1 MKQRHFITTLCL
13 LMLFVASAWAQKNTL
28 EIPDVTV
35 AQGKS
40 ISLPVN
46 MENSADIVAVQF
58 TMTTADGVTFSY
70 ETART
75 TERADGHSLTMKP
88 IGENKYM
95 VMIFSSQNRA
105 FIGRTGSIMTV
116 VLNTSSSLKE
126 GDKIPI
132 TLSDVVI
139 GEKSGKN
146 LATGF
151 TSGSVNIAKSPDLEV
166 SQVET
171 KATNLLPYNKI
182 SVNWQVSNIGGLSTE
197 AGWSEQVFAES
208 ADGKFSKLLGT
219 IDYDQKLAA
228 GGTISRTAE
237 FDTPMELG
245 ISDNARIRVKVR
257 PYSNTGEPSWMLANN
272 EATTSGT
279 LQTANMLF
287 INPAAAHI
295 EEANAQNVRLKLIR
309 SGSTAQAET
318 FKLAQTADARIELPA
333 EITIPQGQSATY
345 FYAKVIAN
353 QKLDNDS
360 IVTVNIDGNNYMTG
374 TTAIKLT
381 DDTKPQLTLSAKQ
394 QDVTEGGKLTLTI
407 TAERQSATD
416 KSISLSCD
424 LPSRFRIPA
433 NIILPARK
441 TSVDVEVEALEDDIP
456 DVEKVVT
463 FAASADGYENGTL
476 LSTLVDDD
484 IPTLQLELTPTA
496 ISEADGP
503 LSVSAKLSRT
513 DNIDKKVTVKLS
525 DNSEG
530 NLYYARQTIEMAP
543 GVKEVTLNM
552 GPIDNSLVDG
562 ERTYQVTAAVF
573 IASCSCNASVGT
585 SGGVVTVPL
594 TIYDNDGPALSLS
607 ASSSL
612 LKEGGEMTLTIS
624 RNTDSKSRLD
634 VNLSSNHDAA
644 IEYPKTVTIA
654 EGETSATFTVK
665 SKGNDTTG
673 DDLTATLIAES
684 EGFAKSSVW
693 FTISDQTLP
702 DARIMAISSQ
712 ESKVE
717 AGGKTTLSL
726 SIANQG
732 SYVLPEQTKIGF
744 YFDSA
749 ATPADVAYLQDNLAA
764 GESITMMREITL
776 PSTVG
781 EHKLYAVVNDGQGVK
796 ELLYT
801 NNTSDVL
808 NIATVAPISMETK
821 VAKAIYA
828 PGEKVVISGKAKGK
842 DIAQKSVEVYIV
854 NGGYRHTIT
863 TQTQDDGSFEV
874 SYEPYSGQTGHFA
887 VGACYPSANLS
898 DEQASFDIYGIKRTS
913 SDAITCEASLGDVY
927 QGKLNISNPGNL
939 TLTGL
944 KVKVNSK
951 PDNCT
956 VNATPGNTTL
966 KGGENTDIAFSIT
979 PSGASEGSDWEKI
992 ELSIESA
999 EGAILPATLY
1009 YYCRVKTGK
1018 IEASVASIKTT
1029 MVKGESRDYPFTIT
1043 NVGKGE
1049 TGKISLALP
1058 SWISSVTPMEMPSLA
1073 KDESMEIILRMTPTD
1088 KMQLNV
1094 PVTGNIAINCA
1105 NGEGMP
1111 LPFYIEPVSTKEGK
1125 LTIDVCDEN
1134 TYYTKE
1140 APHLAGAKVEITHPT
1155 TGAVVAKGITNEK
1168 GLFSAD
1174 LTEGY
1179 YAVRVSADKHDSYSN
1194 NLLVDPGTETKKVVN
1209 LSYEAINIDWKVEET
1224 EIQDEYEIKTNV
1236 KFETQV
1242 PMPVVV
1248 LSIPSSIPAKDLRDG
1263 ESLIFNAVLTN
1274 KGLIA
1279 AKDVELTLPTDL
1291 KTLTFEALDHTEA
1304 FNLAPQE
1311 SVIIPVKVTKSTI
1324 TASARAAKRQ
1334 GHIDNDPCSDQ
1345 VGTLYYWDC
1354 GLDRKWHRYGIA
1366 LQLGSCKSNDPSTWS
1381 GNGDGTGYGGGI
1393 GGGLGSLYGPGARPS
1408 IGGSG
1413 TYTGSSNQNP
1423 LVQVEDKGCEPCQ
1436 NKFMLQLVDCGL
1448 QLIPVYKKLRTVF
1461 DCIKGIYDVIEE
1473 AKTLTNKEEVTS
1485 RDIISL
1491 TLSTMSTTATCMDIK
1506 SEGAGDKN
1514 KTREQKRA
1522 KLVDE
1527 IAKALTDISNSV
1539 EKGNLGWTK
1548 SISDLAFELAKY
1560 YGYDYDDFKELFC
1573 PLKLMEPCDLD
1584 SVPAENKPAALA
1596 RSLKNSSEPSYIQEF
1611 RQNLTYGILKQMV
1624 VMGLQKELYGDVEW
1638 LNSDSREL
1646 GLFMTKFESLRDEN
1660 DAFQQKDID
1669 ELIASK
1675 PENITKEQVKAFVQ
1689 RWNDTLDNKDTDNK
1703 VNIKNVFSY
1712 GELSQRVDSVVSSL
1726 GYTGIDECYEKAYE
1740 KCLAQA
1746 KEQQSSVCSSIT
1758 LQFTQK
1764 MVMTRQAFRG
1774 TLTVFNGNEQEAM
1787 KDVKLTLTV
1796 TDEKG
1801 NIAMED
1807 KFQVNPEKLEGF
1819 NGKLDFTDGWTLD
1832 AKQEGIATVLFIPT
1846 KKAAPTVETRYAF
1859 GGTLSYVD
1867 PFTGLEVTRDLT
1879 PITLTVKPSPSLDL
1893 TYFMQRDIKGDDPLT
1908 KEVEPSEE
1916 AEFSL
1921 LINNLGYG
1929 DATNVKMS
1937 TNQPEIVDNEKGL
1950 KVKFELMSSQLNGQE
1965 KTLALGGS
1973 VSTDFGTIPAHSTS
1987 YAQWWIKSSL
1997 LGHFTDYDVTATHL
2011 TSYGNK
2017 DLSLLNDVTIH
2028 ELIRSIDVTKGDKTL
2043 KGFMTNDIVDAD
2055 DTPDML
2061 YLSDGEIEKVNV
2073 AASSSITKTS
2083 DTEYTLTI
2091 TPSEEGWN
2099 YGNLSDPTY
2108 GVSAL
2113 KSVTRAS
2120 DGKQISLRNFWQTD
2134 RTLRDGK
2141 DPLYENRIH
2150 FADQFDGKNAES
2162 YILTFEA
2169 TPSLMLEVASIEGA
2183 PAEDE
2188 VATQPVNTLKVMFN
2202 KYIDPATFTSE
2213 DIQINVQGKE
2223 QDSQLVKISTEDNK
2237 NFVLDLTQLNASAGN
2252 GYYTLTV
2259 QTSGITD
2266 REGFA
2271 GKTGK
2276 TASWTMFINS
2286 QVKLIT
2292 SVYPEN
2298 AGEVIGRVAG
2308 NEVAY
2313 GTTIQ
2318 LVAKAKEGYQFASW
2332 SLNGET
2338 ISTNDTINQVA
2349 LGDLT
2354 MVANFE
2360 KKTYQVNIEENCEGG
2375 SITQTYTGVYHYGD
2389 QLVLK
2394 AEADEDYSFAHWT
2407 VNGKQT
2413 EDAETLSLIVDKD
2426 LTVSASFK
2434 QERYEQNITLMR
2446 GWNWI
2451 ASYLADPISASDIA
2465 SKSSQII
2472 SSSEE
2477 IENLLPAQTYK
2488 VKASISFISKSKGR
2502 LFEAS
2507 TTPVRINAGW
2517 NWLGYPLR
2525 ENQEL
2530 ASAISNASEGDYIVG
2545 QTGFAQF
2552 YAGTWEG
2559 TLKQLITNQGYL
2571 YKSVKQNNLEF
2582 AEATTPSQLS
2592 DEEQQDMEVDIRQ
2605 YPSTMNIIG
2614 KLTRKDADMTGS
2626 DYRLYVMVGNECR
2639 GISQLID
2646 GKYYLTIYGEKDEKL
2661 NMVIEN
2667 LQTQESILVQDALTF
2682 KEDVLGSR
2690 TSPYDFNID
2699 TMTGIENILADG
2711 KELRIYSI
2719 DGYLIDAHATV
2730 KTLKKLVK
2738 GVYIINGKKYVVS
2751 E

>member
-75 TERADGHSLTMKP
+75 TERADGHSLTMRP
-88 IGENKYM
+88 IGVNKYM

-126 GDKIPI
+126 GDKIPV
-132 TLSDVVI
+132 TLSDVII

-295 EEANAQNVRLKLIR
+295 EEASAQNVRLKLIR

-318 FKLAQTADARIELPA
+318 FKLTQTADARIELPA

-416 KSISLSCD
+416 KAISLSCD

-573 IASCSCNASVGT
+573 IASCSCNANVGT

-717 AGGKTTLSL
+717 AGGKATLSL

-764 GESITMMREITL
+764 GESTTMMREITL
-776 PSTVG
+776 PATVG

-842 DIAQKSVEVYIV
+842 DIAKKSVEVYIV

-898 DEQASFDIYGIKRTS
+898 EEQASFDIYGIKRTS
-913 SDAITCEASLGDVY
+913 NDAITCEASLGDVY
-927 QGKLNISNPGNL
+927 QGKLNISNPGKL

-956 VNATPGNTTL
+956 VNATPGTTTL
-966 KGGENTDIAFSIT
+966 KGGESTDVVFSIT

-999 EGAILPATLY
+999 EGAVLPATLY

-1073 KDESMEIILRMTPTD
+1073 KDESTEIILRMTPTD

-1111 LPFYIEPVSTKEGK
+1111 LPFCIEPVSTKEGK

-1155 TGAVVAKGITNEK
+1155 TGAVVAEGITNEK
-1168 GLFSAD
+1168 GLFSAN
-1174 LTEGY
+1174 LAEGY
-1179 YAVRVSADKHDSYSN
+1179 YAVRVSAEKHDSYSN

-1242 PMPVVV
+1242 PVPVVELTV
-1248 LSIPSSIPAKDLRDG
+1248 PDRIYTENLRKG
-1263 ESLIFNAVLTN
+1263 ESLIFNATLTN
-1274 KGLIA
+1274 KGLIT
-1279 AKDVELTLPTDL
+1279 AKDVQLLLPDTV
-1291 KTLTFEALDHTEA
+1291 TSWRFEPIGPGKANE
-1304 FNLAPQE
+1304 LAPGQSIE
-1311 SVIIPVKVTKSTI
+1311 IPIRVSE
-1324 TASARAAKRQ
+1324 
-1334 GHIDNDPCSDQ
+1334 GPGDDGPC
-1345 VGTLYYWDC
+1345 VVYIGTLYYWEC
-1354 GLDRKWHRYGIA
+1354 GPDKKWHKYYKSMQITI
-1366 LQLGSCKSNDPSTWS
+1366 CKGRVTVVEYPSTGS
-1381 GNGDGTGYGGGI
+1381 G
-1393 GGGLGSLYGPGARPS
+1393 
-1408 IGGSG
+1408 GGSG
-1413 TYTGSSNQNP
+1413 PGGGPGGGGGGSYGPSSDIPTVTQKVDKSCNPCLNMYIQKITECGVNVGLSLLKNNP
-1423 LVQVEDKGCEPCQ
+1423 LGCIVGLGFCARDL
-1436 NKFMLQLVDCGL
+1436 NKDFHSWRSWGGCVASAVGCIPGIGTVPT
-1448 QLIPVYKKLRTVF
+1448 LIGCL
-1461 DCIKGIYDVIEE
+1461 
-1473 AKTLTNKEEVTS
+1473 
-1485 RDIISL
+1485 ISL
-1491 TLSTMSTTATCMDIK
+1491 T
-1506 SEGAGDKN
+1506 
-1514 KTREQKRA
+1514 
-1522 KLVDE
+1522 
-1527 IAKALTDISNSV
+1527 
-1539 EKGNLGWTK
+1539 
-1548 SISDLAFELAKY
+1548 
-1560 YGYDYDDFKELFC
+1560 
-1573 PLKLMEPCDLD
+1573 EPCEANNA
-1584 SVPAENKPAALA
+1584 SAKMRAG
-1596 RSLKNSSEPSYIQEF
+1596 NSSSYSEPSYITDFKNKLAIPLQES
-1611 RQNLTYGILKQMV
+1611 K
-1624 VMGLQKELYGDVEW
+1624 
-1638 LNSDSREL
+1638 
-1646 GLFMTKFESLRDEN
+1646 
-1660 DAFQQKDID
+1660 AFQNMLLEYFGD
-1669 ELIASK
+1669 EVWVNETNGEDLQDLMVMLQTSEEEVLTADNYIKYK
-1675 PENITKEQVKAFVQ
+1675 PQNVTKEQYYKFIERLNNTALTKTDDGNYIDLSKVAGYVNEINSANEQSVLMGYESTTDMQ
-1689 RWNDTLDNKDTDNK
+1689 RKEYALLK
-1703 VNIKNVFSY
+1703 
-1712 GELSQRVDSVVSSL
+1712 GRLEESS
-1726 GYTGIDECYEKAYE
+1726 
-1740 KCLAQA
+1740 
-1746 KEQQSSVCSSIT
+1746 SSVCSSIT

-1801 NIAMED
+1801 NIAMSD

-1832 AKQEGIATVLFIPT
+1832 AQKEGVATVLFIPT

-1879 PITLTVKPSPSLDL
+1879 PITLTVKPSPNLDL

-1929 DATNVKMS
+1929 DATNVRMS

-1973 VSTDFGTIPAHSTS
+1973 VFTDFGTIPAHSTS

-2188 VATQPVNTLKVMFN
+2188 VATKPVNTLKVMFN

-2266 REGFA
+2266 SEGFA

-2276 TASWTMFINS
+2276 TASWTLFVNS
-2286 QVKLIT
+2286 QVKLLT

-2338 ISTNDTINQVA
+2338 ISTNDTISQVA

-2360 KKTYQVNIEENCEGG
+2360 KKTYQVNIAENCEGG

-2477 IENLLPAQTYK
+2477 IENLLPAHTYK
-2488 VKASISFISKSKGR
+2488 VKASTSFISKSKGR

-2507 TTPVRINAGW
+2507 TTPVGINAGW

-2559 TLKQLITNQGYL
+2559 TLRQLIANQGYL

-2614 KLTRKDADMTGS
+2614 KLTQKDADMTGS

-2661 NMVIEN
+2661 NLVIEN
-2667 LQTQESILVQDALTF
+2667 QQTQESILVQDALTF

-2699 TMTGIENILADG
+2699 IMTGIENILADG

>member
-13 LMLFVASAWAQKNTL
+13 LMLFVTSAWAQKNTL

-58 TMTTADGVTFSY
+58 TMTTADGVTFST

-75 TERADGHSLTMKP
+75 TERADGHSLTMRS
-88 IGENKYM
+88 IGVNKYM

-132 TLSDVVI
+132 TLSDVII

-219 IDYDQKLAA
+219 IDCDQKLAA

-295 EEANAQNVRLKLIR
+295 EEANAQNVRLMLIR

-318 FKLAQTADARIELPA
+318 FKLTQTADARIELPA

-416 KSISLSCD
+416 KAISLSCD

-573 IASCSCNASVGT
+573 IASCSCNANVGT

-764 GESITMMREITL
+764 GESTTMMREITL
-776 PSTVG
+776 PTTVG

-842 DIAQKSVEVYIV
+842 DIAKKSVEVYIV

-898 DEQASFDIYGIKRTS
+898 EEQASFDIYGIKRTS
-913 SDAITCEASLGDVY
+913 NDAITCEASLGDVY

-956 VNATPGNTTL
+956 VNATPGTTTL
-966 KGGENTDIAFSIT
+966 KGGESTDIAFSIT

-999 EGAILPATLY
+999 EGAVLPATLY

-1073 KDESMEIILRMTPTD
+1073 KDESTEIILRMTPTD

-1179 YAVRVSADKHDSYSN
+1179 YAVRVSAEKHDSYSN

-1242 PMPVVV
+1242 PVPVVELTV
-1248 LSIPSSIPAKDLRDG
+1248 PDRIYTENLRKG
-1263 ESLIFNAVLTN
+1263 ESLIFNATLTN
-1274 KGLIA
+1274 KGLIT
-1279 AKDVELTLPTDL
+1279 AKDVQLLLPDTV
-1291 KTLTFEALDHTEA
+1291 TSWRFEPIGPGKANE
-1304 FNLAPQE
+1304 LAPGQSIE
-1311 SVIIPVKVTKSTI
+1311 IPIRVSE
-1324 TASARAAKRQ
+1324 
-1334 GHIDNDPCSDQ
+1334 GPGDDGPC
-1345 VGTLYYWDC
+1345 VVYIGTLYYWEC
-1354 GLDRKWHRYGIA
+1354 GPDKKWHKYYKSMQITI
-1366 LQLGSCKSNDPSTWS
+1366 CKGRVTVVEYPSTGS
-1381 GNGDGTGYGGGI
+1381 G
-1393 GGGLGSLYGPGARPS
+1393 
-1408 IGGSG
+1408 GGSG
-1413 TYTGSSNQNP
+1413 PGGGPGGGGGGSYGPSSDIPTVTQKVDKSCNPCLNMYIQKITECGVNVGLSLLKNNP
-1423 LVQVEDKGCEPCQ
+1423 LGCIVGLGFCARDL
-1436 NKFMLQLVDCGL
+1436 NKDFHSWRSWGGCVASAVGCIPGIGPVPTLVGCL
-1448 QLIPVYKKLRTVF
+1448 
-1461 DCIKGIYDVIEE
+1461 
-1473 AKTLTNKEEVTS
+1473 
-1485 RDIISL
+1485 ISL
-1491 TLSTMSTTATCMDIK
+1491 T
-1506 SEGAGDKN
+1506 
-1514 KTREQKRA
+1514 
-1522 KLVDE
+1522 
-1527 IAKALTDISNSV
+1527 
-1539 EKGNLGWTK
+1539 
-1548 SISDLAFELAKY
+1548 
-1560 YGYDYDDFKELFC
+1560 
-1573 PLKLMEPCDLD
+1573 EPCEANNA
-1584 SVPAENKPAALA
+1584 SAKMRAG
-1596 RSLKNSSEPSYIQEF
+1596 NSSNYSEPSYITDFKNKLAIPLQESKAF
-1611 RQNLTYGILKQMV
+1611 QNLLLEYFGDEVWVNETNGEALQDLMV
-1624 VMGLQKELYGDVEW
+1624 MLQTSEEEVLTADNYIKY
-1638 LNSDSREL
+1638 
-1646 GLFMTKFESLRDEN
+1646 
-1660 DAFQQKDID
+1660 
-1669 ELIASK
+1669 K
-1675 PENITKEQVKAFVQ
+1675 PQNVTKEQYYKFIERLNNTA
-1689 RWNDTLDNKDTDNK
+1689 LAKTDDGNYIDLSK
-1703 VNIKNVFSY
+1703 VAGYVNEINSAN
-1712 GELSQRVDSVVSSL
+1712 EQSVLMGYESTTDMLRKEYALLKGRLEESS
-1726 GYTGIDECYEKAYE
+1726 
-1740 KCLAQA
+1740 
-1746 KEQQSSVCSSIT
+1746 SSVCSSIT

-1774 TLTVFNGNEQEAM
+1774 TLKVFNGNEQEAM

-1801 NIAMED
+1801 NIAMSD

-1832 AKQEGIATVLFIPT
+1832 AQKEGVATVLFIPT

-1879 PITLTVKPSPSLDL
+1879 PITLTVKPSPNLDL

-1929 DATNVKMS
+1929 DATNVRMS

-1997 LGHFTDYDVTATHL
+1997 LGHFTDYDVTANHL

-2266 REGFA
+2266 SEGFA

-2276 TASWTMFINS
+2276 TASWTLFVNS
-2286 QVKLIT
+2286 QVKLLT

-2338 ISTNDTINQVA
+2338 ISTNDTISQVA

-2360 KKTYQVNIEENCEGG
+2360 KKTYQVNIAENCEGG

-2477 IENLLPAQTYK
+2477 IENLLPAHTYK
-2488 VKASISFISKSKGR
+2488 VKASTSFISKSKGR

-2507 TTPVRINAGW
+2507 TTPVGINAGW
-2517 NWLGYPLR
+2517 NWLGYPLH

-2592 DEEQQDMEVDIRQ
+2592 DEEQQDMEVDIRK

-2614 KLTRKDADMTGS
+2614 KLTQKDADMTGS

-2699 TMTGIENILADG
+2699 IMTGIENILADG

-2730 KTLKKLVK
+2730 KTLRKLVK

>member
-58 TMTTADGVTFSY
+58 TMTTADGVTFST

-75 TERADGHSLTMKP
+75 TERADGHSLTMRS
-88 IGENKYM
+88 IGVNKYM

-132 TLSDVVI
+132 TLSDVII

-219 IDYDQKLAA
+219 IDCDQKLAA

-295 EEANAQNVRLKLIR
+295 EEASAQNVRLMLIR

-374 TTAIKLT
+374 NTAIKLT

-416 KSISLSCD
+416 KTISLSCD

-433 NIILPARK
+433 DIILPARK
-441 TSVDVEVEALEDDIP
+441 TSVDVEVEALEDNIP

-476 LSTLVDDD
+476 LTTLVDDD

-543 GVKEVTLNM
+543 GEKEVTLNM

-764 GESITMMREITL
+764 GESTTMTREITL
-776 PSTVG
+776 PATVG
-781 EHKLYAVVNDGQGVK
+781 EHKFYAVVNDGQGVK

-821 VAKAIYA
+821 VAKAIYT
-828 PGEKVVISGKAKGK
+828 PGEKVVICGKAKGK

-874 SYEPYSGQTGHFA
+874 SYEPYSGQTGHFT

-898 DEQASFDIYGIKRTS
+898 EEQASFDIYGIKRTS
-913 SDAITCEASLGDVY
+913 SDAITCEASLGDIY

-966 KGGENTDIAFSIT
+966 KGGESTDIAFSIT

-999 EGAILPATLY
+999 EGAVLPATLY

-1073 KDESMEIILRMTPTD
+1073 KDESTEIILRMTPTD

-1140 APHLAGAKVEITHPT
+1140 APHLAGAKIEITHPT
-1155 TGAVVAKGITNEK
+1155 TGAVVAEGITNEK

-1174 LTEGY
+1174 LAEGY
-1179 YAVRVSADKHDSYSN
+1179 YAVRVSAEKHDSYSN

-1242 PMPVVV
+1242 PVPVVE
-1248 LSIPSSIPAKDLRDG
+1248 LTIPDRIYTENLRKG
-1263 ESLIFNAVLTN
+1263 ESLIFNATLTN
-1274 KGLIA
+1274 KGLIT
-1279 AKDVELTLPTDL
+1279 AKDVQLLLPDTV
-1291 KTLTFEALDHTEA
+1291 TSWRFEPIGPGKANE
-1304 FNLAPQE
+1304 LAPGQSIE
-1311 SVIIPVKVTKSTI
+1311 IPIRVTK
-1324 TASARAAKRQ
+1324 
-1334 GHIDNDPCSDQ
+1334 DPGDDGDDGPC
-1345 VGTLYYWDC
+1345 VVYIGTLYYWEC
-1354 GLDRKWHRYGIA
+1354 GPDKKWHKYYKSMQITICKGRVTVAVYPSP
-1366 LQLGSCKSNDPSTWS
+1366 GS
-1381 GNGDGTGYGGGI
+1381 G
-1393 GGGLGSLYGPGARPS
+1393 
-1408 IGGSG
+1408 GGSG
-1413 TYTGSSNQNP
+1413 PGGGPGGGGGGGYGPSSNIPTVTQKVDKSCNPCLNMYIQKITECGVNVGLSLLKNNP
-1423 LVQVEDKGCEPCQ
+1423 LGCIVGLGFCARDL
-1436 NKFMLQLVDCGL
+1436 NKDFHSWRSWGGCVASAVGCIPGIGPVPALVGCL
-1448 QLIPVYKKLRTVF
+1448 
-1461 DCIKGIYDVIEE
+1461 
-1473 AKTLTNKEEVTS
+1473 
-1485 RDIISL
+1485 ISL
-1491 TLSTMSTTATCMDIK
+1491 T
-1506 SEGAGDKN
+1506 
-1514 KTREQKRA
+1514 
-1522 KLVDE
+1522 
-1527 IAKALTDISNSV
+1527 
-1539 EKGNLGWTK
+1539 
-1548 SISDLAFELAKY
+1548 
-1560 YGYDYDDFKELFC
+1560 
-1573 PLKLMEPCDLD
+1573 EPCEANNA
-1584 SVPAENKPAALA
+1584 SAKMRAG
-1596 RSLKNSSEPSYIQEF
+1596 NSSSYSEPSYITDFKNKLAIPLQES
-1611 RQNLTYGILKQMV
+1611 K
-1624 VMGLQKELYGDVEW
+1624 
-1638 LNSDSREL
+1638 
-1646 GLFMTKFESLRDEN
+1646 
-1660 DAFQQKDID
+1660 AFQNMLLEYFGDEVWVNETNGEDLQDLMVMLQTSEEEVLTADNYIKYKPQNVTKVQYYKFIERLNNTALAKTDDGNYID
-1669 ELIASK
+1669 LSK
-1675 PENITKEQVKAFVQ
+1675 VAGYVNEINSANEQSVLMGYESTTDMLRKEYALLKG
-1689 RWNDTLDNKDTDNK
+1689 RL
-1703 VNIKNVFSY
+1703 
-1712 GELSQRVDSVVSSL
+1712 EESS
-1726 GYTGIDECYEKAYE
+1726 
-1740 KCLAQA
+1740 
-1746 KEQQSSVCSSIT
+1746 SSVCSSIT

-1774 TLTVFNGNEQEAM
+1774 TLKVFNGNEQEAM

-1801 NIAMED
+1801 NIAMSD

-1832 AKQEGIATVLFIPT
+1832 AQKEGVATVLFIPT
-1846 KKAAPTVETRYAF
+1846 KKAAPTVEIRYAF

-1879 PITLTVKPSPSLDL
+1879 PITLTVKPSPNLDL

-1929 DATNVKMS
+1929 DATNVRMT

-1973 VSTDFGTIPAHSTS
+1973 VATDFGTIPAHSTS

-1997 LGHFTDYDVTATHL
+1997 LGHFTDYDVKATHL

-2266 REGFA
+2266 SEGFT

-2276 TASWTMFINS
+2276 TASWTQFVNS
-2286 QVKLIT
+2286 QVKLLT

-2318 LVAKAKEGYQFASW
+2318 LVAKAKDGYQFASW

-2360 KKTYQVNIEENCEGG
+2360 KKTYQVNIAENCEGG
-2375 SITQTYTGVYHYGD
+2375 SITQSYTGVYHYGD

-2488 VKASISFISKSKGR
+2488 VKASTSFISKSKGR

-2507 TTPVRINAGW
+2507 TTPVGINAGW

-2592 DEEQQDMEVDIRQ
+2592 DEEQQDMEVDIRK

-2614 KLTRKDADMTGS
+2614 KLTQKDADMTGS

-2699 TMTGIENILADG
+2699 IMTGIENILADG

>member
-58 TMTTADGVTFSY
+58 TMTTADGVTFST

-75 TERADGHSLTMKP
+75 TERADGHSLTMRP
-88 IGENKYM
+88 IGVNKYM
-95 VMIFSSQNRA
+95 VMIFSSQNRP

-126 GDKIPI
+126 GDKIPV
-132 TLSDVVI
+132 TLSDVII

-295 EEANAQNVRLKLIR
+295 EEASAQNVRLMLIR

-407 TAERQSATD
+407 TAERQSTTD
-416 KSISLSCD
+416 KTISLSCD

-433 NIILPARK
+433 DIILPARK

-476 LSTLVDDD
+476 LTTLVDDD

-764 GESITMMREITL
+764 GESTTMMREITL

-898 DEQASFDIYGIKRTS
+898 EEQASFDIYGIKRTS

-999 EGAILPATLY
+999 EGAVLPATLY

-1073 KDESMEIILRMTPTD
+1073 KDESTEIILRMTPTD

-1111 LPFYIEPVSTKEGK
+1111 LPFCIEPVSTKEGT

-1140 APHLAGAKVEITHPT
+1140 APHLAGAKVKITHPT
-1155 TGAVVAKGITNEK
+1155 TGAVVAEGITNEK
-1168 GLFSAD
+1168 GLFSAN
-1174 LTEGY
+1174 LAEGY
-1179 YAVRVSADKHDSYSN
+1179 YAVSVSAEKHDSYSN

-1242 PMPVVV
+1242 PVPVVELTV
-1248 LSIPSSIPAKDLRDG
+1248 PDRINTEDLRKG
-1263 ESLIFNAVLTN
+1263 ESLIFNATLTN

-1279 AKDVELTLPTDL
+1279 AKDVQLLLPENVTSWR
-1291 KTLTFEALDHTEA
+1291 FEPIDPDKANE
-1304 FNLAPQE
+1304 LAPGQSKE
-1311 SVIIPVKVTKSTI
+1311 IPIRLTK
-1324 TASARAAKRQ
+1324 
-1334 GHIDNDPCSDQ
+1334 DPGDDGDDGPC
-1345 VGTLYYWDC
+1345 VVYIGTLYYWEC
-1354 GLDRKWHRYGIA
+1354 GPDKKWHKYYKSI
-1366 LQLGSCKSNDPSTWS
+1366 QITICKGRTPVVVYPSTGS
-1381 GNGDGTGYGGGI
+1381 G
-1393 GGGLGSLYGPGARPS
+1393 
-1408 IGGSG
+1408 GGSG
-1413 TYTGSSNQNP
+1413 PGGGPGGGGGGGYGPSSNIPTVTQKVDKSCNPCLNMYLQKITECGVNVGLSLLKNNP
-1423 LVQVEDKGCEPCQ
+1423 LGCIVGLGFCARDL
-1436 NKFMLQLVDCGL
+1436 NKDFHSWRSWGGCVASAVGCIPGIGPVPALVGCL
-1448 QLIPVYKKLRTVF
+1448 
-1461 DCIKGIYDVIEE
+1461 
-1473 AKTLTNKEEVTS
+1473 
-1485 RDIISL
+1485 ISL
-1491 TLSTMSTTATCMDIK
+1491 T
-1506 SEGAGDKN
+1506 
-1514 KTREQKRA
+1514 
-1522 KLVDE
+1522 
-1527 IAKALTDISNSV
+1527 
-1539 EKGNLGWTK
+1539 
-1548 SISDLAFELAKY
+1548 
-1560 YGYDYDDFKELFC
+1560 
-1573 PLKLMEPCDLD
+1573 EPCEANNA
-1584 SVPAENKPAALA
+1584 SAKMRAG
-1596 RSLKNSSEPSYIQEF
+1596 NSSSYSEPSYITDFKNKLAIPLQES
-1611 RQNLTYGILKQMV
+1611 K
-1624 VMGLQKELYGDVEW
+1624 
-1638 LNSDSREL
+1638 
-1646 GLFMTKFESLRDEN
+1646 
-1660 DAFQQKDID
+1660 AFQNMLLEYFGDEVWVNETNGEDLQDLMVMLQTSEEEVLTADNYIKYKPQNVTKVQYYKFIERLNNTALAKTDDGNYID
-1669 ELIASK
+1669 LSK
-1675 PENITKEQVKAFVQ
+1675 VAGYVNEINSANEQSVLMGYESTTDMLRKEYALLKG
-1689 RWNDTLDNKDTDNK
+1689 RLD
-1703 VNIKNVFSY
+1703 
-1712 GELSQRVDSVVSSL
+1712 ESS
-1726 GYTGIDECYEKAYE
+1726 
-1740 KCLAQA
+1740 
-1746 KEQQSSVCSSIT
+1746 SSVCSSIT

-1774 TLTVFNGNEQEAM
+1774 TLTVFNGSEQEAM

-1801 NIAMED
+1801 NIAMSD
-1807 KFQVNPEKLEGF
+1807 KFEVKPEKIKGFTGFEGF
-1819 NGKLDFTDGWTLD
+1819 DGKIDLTKGWTLD
-1832 AKQEGIATVLFIPT
+1832 AKQEGVATVLFIPT

-1879 PITLTVKPSPSLDL
+1879 PITLTVKPSPNLDL

-1929 DATNVKMS
+1929 DATNVKMT

-2011 TSYGNK
+2011 TSYDNK

-2113 KSVTRAS
+2113 KSVTRGS

-2169 TPSLMLEVASIEGA
+2169 TPSLMLEVASIEGT

-2202 KYIDPATFTSE
+2202 KYINPATFTSE

-2266 REGFA
+2266 SEGFA

-2276 TASWTMFINS
+2276 TASWTLFVNS
-2286 QVKLIT
+2286 QVKLLT

-2298 AGEVIGRVAG
+2298 AGEVIGRIAG

-2338 ISTNDTINQVA
+2338 ISTNDTISQVA

-2360 KKTYQVNIEENCEGG
+2360 KKTYQVNIAENCEGG

-2413 EDAETLSLIVDKD
+2413 EDAENLSLIVDKD

-2488 VKASISFISKSKGR
+2488 VKASTSFISKSKGR

-2507 TTPVRINAGW
+2507 TTPVGINAGW

-2559 TLKQLITNQGYL
+2559 TLRQLITNQGYL

-2592 DEEQQDMEVDIRQ
+2592 DDEQQDMEVDIRQ

-2661 NMVIEN
+2661 SMVIEN
-2667 LQTQESILVQDALTF
+2667 QQTQESILVQDALTF

-2699 TMTGIENILADG
+2699 IMTGIENILADG

>member
-58 TMTTADGVTFSY
+58 TMTTADGVTFST

-75 TERADGHSLTMKP
+75 TERADGHSLTMRS
-88 IGENKYM
+88 IGVNKYM

-126 GDKIPI
+126 GDKIPV
-132 TLSDVVI
+132 TLSDVII

-309 SGSTAQAET
+309 SGSTAHAET

-360 IVTVNIDGNNYMTG
+360 IVTVNIDGNNYITG

-416 KSISLSCD
+416 KAISLSCD

-433 NIILPARK
+433 NIILPARQ

-573 IASCSCNASVGT
+573 IASCSCNANVGT

-594 TIYDNDGPALSLS
+594 TIYDNDGPALSLR

-712 ESKVE
+712 ESQVE

-764 GESITMMREITL
+764 GESTTMTREITL
-776 PSTVG
+776 PATVG

-898 DEQASFDIYGIKRTS
+898 EEQASFDIYGIKRTS
-913 SDAITCEASLGDVY
+913 NDAITCEASLGDVY

-956 VNATPGNTTL
+956 VNATPGTTTL
-966 KGGENTDIAFSIT
+966 KGGESTDIAFSIT

-999 EGAILPATLY
+999 EGAVLPATLY

-1018 IEASVASIKTT
+1018 IEASVTSIKTT

-1073 KDESMEIILRMTPTD
+1073 KDESTEIILRMTPTD

-1155 TGAVVAKGITNEK
+1155 TGAVVAEGITNEK
-1168 GLFSAD
+1168 GLFSAN
-1174 LTEGY
+1174 LAEGY
-1179 YAVRVSADKHDSYSN
+1179 YAVRVSAEKHDSYSN

-1242 PMPVVV
+1242 PVPVVELTV
-1248 LSIPSSIPAKDLRDG
+1248 PDRIYTENLRKG
-1263 ESLIFNAVLTN
+1263 ESLIFNATLTN

-1279 AKDVELTLPTDL
+1279 AKDVQLLLPENVTSWR
-1291 KTLTFEALDHTEA
+1291 FEPIGPGKANE
-1304 FNLAPQE
+1304 LAPGQSKE
-1311 SVIIPVKVTKSTI
+1311 IPIRVTK
-1324 TASARAAKRQ
+1324 
-1334 GHIDNDPCSDQ
+1334 DPGDDGDDGPC
-1345 VGTLYYWDC
+1345 VVYIGTLYYWEC
-1354 GLDRKWHRYGIA
+1354 GPDKKWHKYYKSI
-1366 LQLGSCKSNDPSTWS
+1366 QITICKGKTPVVVYPSTGS
-1381 GNGDGTGYGGGI
+1381 G
-1393 GGGLGSLYGPGARPS
+1393 
-1408 IGGSG
+1408 GGSG
-1413 TYTGSSNQNP
+1413 PGGGPGGGGGGGYGPSSNIPTVTQKVDKSCNPCLNMYIQKITECGVNVGLSLLKNNP
-1423 LVQVEDKGCEPCQ
+1423 LGCIVGLGFCARDL
-1436 NKFMLQLVDCGL
+1436 NKDFHSWRSWGGCVASAVGCIPGIGPVPALVGCL
-1448 QLIPVYKKLRTVF
+1448 
-1461 DCIKGIYDVIEE
+1461 
-1473 AKTLTNKEEVTS
+1473 
-1485 RDIISL
+1485 ISL
-1491 TLSTMSTTATCMDIK
+1491 T
-1506 SEGAGDKN
+1506 
-1514 KTREQKRA
+1514 
-1522 KLVDE
+1522 
-1527 IAKALTDISNSV
+1527 
-1539 EKGNLGWTK
+1539 
-1548 SISDLAFELAKY
+1548 
-1560 YGYDYDDFKELFC
+1560 
-1573 PLKLMEPCDLD
+1573 EPCEANNA
-1584 SVPAENKPAALA
+1584 SAKMRAG
-1596 RSLKNSSEPSYIQEF
+1596 NSSNYSEPSYITDFKNKLAIPLQES
-1611 RQNLTYGILKQMV
+1611 K
-1624 VMGLQKELYGDVEW
+1624 
-1638 LNSDSREL
+1638 
-1646 GLFMTKFESLRDEN
+1646 
-1660 DAFQQKDID
+1660 AFQNMLLEYFGD
-1669 ELIASK
+1669 EVWVNETNGEDLQDLMVMLQTSEEEVLTADNYIKYK
-1675 PENITKEQVKAFVQ
+1675 PQNVTKEQYYKFIERLNNTA
-1689 RWNDTLDNKDTDNK
+1689 LAKTDDGNYIDLSK
-1703 VNIKNVFSY
+1703 VAGYVNEINSAN
-1712 GELSQRVDSVVSSL
+1712 EQSVLMGYESTTDMLRKEYALLKGRLEESS
-1726 GYTGIDECYEKAYE
+1726 
-1740 KCLAQA
+1740 
-1746 KEQQSSVCSSIT
+1746 SSVCSSIT

-1801 NIAMED
+1801 NIAMKD

-1832 AKQEGIATVLFIPT
+1832 AQKEGVATVLFIPT

-1879 PITLTVKPSPSLDL
+1879 PITLTVKPSPNLDL

-1929 DATNVKMS
+1929 DATNVRMS

-1973 VSTDFGTIPAHSTS
+1973 VSTDFGNIPAHSTS

-2237 NFVLDLTQLNASAGN
+2237 TFVLDLTQLNASAGN

-2266 REGFA
+2266 SEGFA

-2276 TASWTMFINS
+2276 TASWTLFVNS
-2286 QVKLIT
+2286 QVKLLT

-2338 ISTNDTINQVA
+2338 ISTNDTISQVA
-2349 LGDLT
+2349 LGDLN

-2488 VKASISFISKSKGR
+2488 VKASTSFISKSKGR

-2507 TTPVRINAGW
+2507 TTPVGINAGW

-2592 DEEQQDMEVDIRQ
+2592 DEEQQDMEVDIRK

-2614 KLTRKDADMTGS
+2614 KLTQKDADMTGS

-2699 TMTGIENILADG
+2699 IMTGIENILADG

-2730 KTLKKLVK
+2730 KTLRKLVK

-2751 E
+2751 ELYVISE

>member
-58 TMTTADGVTFSY
+58 TMTTADGVTFAT

-75 TERADGHSLTMKP
+75 TERADGHSLTMRS
-88 IGENKYM
+88 IGVNKYM

-132 TLSDVVI
+132 TLSDVII

-171 KATNLLPYNKI
+171 KSTNLLPYNKI

-208 ADGKFSKLLGT
+208 TDGKFSKLLGT

-287 INPAAAHI
+287 INPAAARI
-295 EEANAQNVRLKLIR
+295 EEASAQNVRLMLIR

-360 IVTVNIDGNNYMTG
+360 IVTVNIDGNNYITG

-416 KSISLSCD
+416 KAISLSCD

-573 IASCSCNASVGT
+573 IASCSCNANVGT

-717 AGGKTTLSL
+717 AGGKATLSL

-764 GESITMMREITL
+764 GESTTMMREITL

-821 VAKAIYA
+821 VAKAIYV

-842 DIAQKSVEVYIV
+842 DIAKKSVEVYIV

-898 DEQASFDIYGIKRTS
+898 EEQASFDIYGIKRTS
-913 SDAITCEASLGDVY
+913 NDAITCEASLGDVY

-966 KGGENTDIAFSIT
+966 KGGESTDIAFSIT

-999 EGAILPATLY
+999 EGAVLPATLY

-1073 KDESMEIILRMTPTD
+1073 KDESTEIILRMTPTD

-1111 LPFYIEPVSTKEGK
+1111 LPFCIEPVSTKEGK

-1155 TGAVVAKGITNEK
+1155 TGAVVAEGITNEK
-1168 GLFSAD
+1168 GLFSAN
-1174 LTEGY
+1174 LAEGY
-1179 YAVRVSADKHDSYSN
+1179 YAVRVSAEKHDSYSN

-1242 PMPVVV
+1242 PVPVVELTV
-1248 LSIPSSIPAKDLRDG
+1248 PDRIYTENLRKG
-1263 ESLIFNAVLTN
+1263 ESLIFNATLTN
-1274 KGLIA
+1274 KGLIT
-1279 AKDVELTLPTDL
+1279 AKDVQLLLPENVTSWR
-1291 KTLTFEALDHTEA
+1291 FEPIGPGKANE
-1304 FNLAPQE
+1304 LAPGQSKE
-1311 SVIIPVKVTKSTI
+1311 IPIRVTK
-1324 TASARAAKRQ
+1324 
-1334 GHIDNDPCSDQ
+1334 DPGDDGDDGPC
-1345 VGTLYYWDC
+1345 VVYIGTLYYWEC
-1354 GLDRKWHRYGIA
+1354 GPDKKWHKYYKSI
-1366 LQLGSCKSNDPSTWS
+1366 QITICKGKTPVVVYPSTGS
-1381 GNGDGTGYGGGI
+1381 G
-1393 GGGLGSLYGPGARPS
+1393 
-1408 IGGSG
+1408 GGSG
-1413 TYTGSSNQNP
+1413 PGGGPGGGGGGGYGPSSNIPTVTQKVDKSCNPCLNMYIQKITECGVNVGLSLLKNNP
-1423 LVQVEDKGCEPCQ
+1423 LGCIVGLGFCARDL
-1436 NKFMLQLVDCGL
+1436 NKDFHSWRSWGGCVASAVGCIPGIGPVPALVGCL
-1448 QLIPVYKKLRTVF
+1448 
-1461 DCIKGIYDVIEE
+1461 
-1473 AKTLTNKEEVTS
+1473 
-1485 RDIISL
+1485 ISL
-1491 TLSTMSTTATCMDIK
+1491 T
-1506 SEGAGDKN
+1506 
-1514 KTREQKRA
+1514 
-1522 KLVDE
+1522 
-1527 IAKALTDISNSV
+1527 
-1539 EKGNLGWTK
+1539 
-1548 SISDLAFELAKY
+1548 
-1560 YGYDYDDFKELFC
+1560 
-1573 PLKLMEPCDLD
+1573 EPCEANNA
-1584 SVPAENKPAALA
+1584 SAKMRAG
-1596 RSLKNSSEPSYIQEF
+1596 NSSSYSEPSYITDFKNKLAIPLQES
-1611 RQNLTYGILKQMV
+1611 K
-1624 VMGLQKELYGDVEW
+1624 
-1638 LNSDSREL
+1638 
-1646 GLFMTKFESLRDEN
+1646 
-1660 DAFQQKDID
+1660 AFQNMLLEYFGD
-1669 ELIASK
+1669 EVWVNETNGEDLQGLMVMLQTSEEEVLTADNYIKYK
-1675 PENITKEQVKAFVQ
+1675 PQNVTKEQYNKFIERLNNTALAKTDDGNYIDLSKVAGYVNEINSANEQSVLMGYESTTDMLRKEYALLKE
-1689 RWNDTLDNKDTDNK
+1689 RLD
-1703 VNIKNVFSY
+1703 
-1712 GELSQRVDSVVSSL
+1712 ESS
-1726 GYTGIDECYEKAYE
+1726 
-1740 KCLAQA
+1740 
-1746 KEQQSSVCSSIT
+1746 SSVCSSIT

-1787 KDVKLTLTV
+1787 KDAKLTLTV

-1801 NIAMED
+1801 NIAMSD
-1807 KFQVNPEKLEGF
+1807 KFQVNLENLEGF
-1819 NGKLDFTDGWTLD
+1819 AGNKNFTDGWTLD
-1832 AKQEGIATVLFIPT
+1832 AQKEGVATVLFIPT

-1879 PITLTVKPSPSLDL
+1879 PITLTVKPSPNLDL

-1929 DATNVKMS
+1929 DATNVRMS

-2266 REGFA
+2266 SEGFA

-2276 TASWTMFINS
+2276 TASWTLFVNS
-2286 QVKLIT
+2286 QVKLLT

-2338 ISTNDTINQVA
+2338 ISTNDTISQVA

-2360 KKTYQVNIEENCEGG
+2360 KKTYQVNIAENCEGG
-2375 SITQTYTGVYHYGD
+2375 SITQSYTGVYHYGD

-2413 EDAETLSLIVDKD
+2413 EDAETLSLIVDKN

-2477 IENLLPAQTYK
+2477 IENLLPAHTYK
-2488 VKASISFISKSKGR
+2488 VKASTSFISKSKGR

-2507 TTPVRINAGW
+2507 TTPVGINAGW

-2592 DEEQQDMEVDIRQ
+2592 DDEQQDMEVDIRK

-2614 KLTRKDADMTGS
+2614 KLTQKDADMTGS
-2626 DYRLYVMVGNECR
+2626 DYRLYVMVGSECR

-2699 TMTGIENILADG
+2699 IMTGIENILADG

-2730 KTLKKLVK
+2730 KTLRKLVK

>member
-58 TMTTADGVTFSY
+58 TMTTADGITFST

-75 TERADGHSLTMKP
+75 TERADGHSLTMRP
-88 IGENKYM
+88 IGVNKYM

-126 GDKIPI
+126 GDKIPV
-132 TLSDVVI
+132 TLSDVII

-295 EEANAQNVRLKLIR
+295 EEANAQNVRLMLIR

-360 IVTVNIDGNNYMTG
+360 IVTVNIDGNNYITG

-416 KSISLSCD
+416 KAISLSCD

-573 IASCSCNASVGT
+573 IASCSCNANVGT

-612 LKEGGEMTLTIS
+612 LKEGGEMTLTIR

-749 ATPADVAYLQDNLAA
+749 ATPTDVAYLQDNLAA
-764 GESITMMREITL
+764 GESTTMMREITL
-776 PSTVG
+776 PATVG

-842 DIAQKSVEVYIV
+842 DIAQKNVEVYIV

-874 SYEPYSGQTGHFA
+874 SYEPYSGQTGHFT

-898 DEQASFDIYGIKRTS
+898 EEQASFDIYGIKRTS
-913 SDAITCEASLGDVY
+913 NDAITCEASLGDVY

-966 KGGENTDIAFSIT
+966 KGGESTDIAFSIT

-999 EGAILPATLY
+999 EGAVLPATLY

-1073 KDESMEIILRMTPTD
+1073 KDESTEIILRMTPTD

-1168 GLFSAD
+1168 GLFSAN
-1174 LTEGY
+1174 LAEGY
-1179 YAVRVSADKHDSYSN
+1179 YAVRVSAEKHDSYSN

-1242 PMPVVV
+1242 PVPVVELTV
-1248 LSIPSSIPAKDLRDG
+1248 PDRIYTENLRKG
-1263 ESLIFNAVLTN
+1263 ESLIFNATLTN
-1274 KGLIA
+1274 KGLIT
-1279 AKDVELTLPTDL
+1279 AKDVQLLLPDTV
-1291 KTLTFEALDHTEA
+1291 TSWRFEPIGPGKANE
-1304 FNLAPQE
+1304 LAPGQSIE
-1311 SVIIPVKVTKSTI
+1311 IPIRVSE
-1324 TASARAAKRQ
+1324 
-1334 GHIDNDPCSDQ
+1334 GPGDDGPC
-1345 VGTLYYWDC
+1345 VVYIGTLYYWEC
-1354 GLDRKWHRYGIA
+1354 GPDKKWHKYYKSMQITI
-1366 LQLGSCKSNDPSTWS
+1366 CKGRVTVVEYPSTGS
-1381 GNGDGTGYGGGI
+1381 G
-1393 GGGLGSLYGPGARPS
+1393 
-1408 IGGSG
+1408 GGSG
-1413 TYTGSSNQNP
+1413 PGGGPGGGGGGGYGPSSNIPTVTQKVDKSCNPCLNMYIQKITECGVNVGLSLLKNNP
-1423 LVQVEDKGCEPCQ
+1423 LGCIVGLGFCARDL
-1436 NKFMLQLVDCGL
+1436 NKDFHSWRSWGGCVASAVGCIPGIGPVPALVGCL
-1448 QLIPVYKKLRTVF
+1448 
-1461 DCIKGIYDVIEE
+1461 
-1473 AKTLTNKEEVTS
+1473 
-1485 RDIISL
+1485 ISL
-1491 TLSTMSTTATCMDIK
+1491 T
-1506 SEGAGDKN
+1506 
-1514 KTREQKRA
+1514 
-1522 KLVDE
+1522 
-1527 IAKALTDISNSV
+1527 
-1539 EKGNLGWTK
+1539 
-1548 SISDLAFELAKY
+1548 
-1560 YGYDYDDFKELFC
+1560 
-1573 PLKLMEPCDLD
+1573 EPCEANNA
-1584 SVPAENKPAALA
+1584 SAKMRAG
-1596 RSLKNSSEPSYIQEF
+1596 NSSSYSEPSYITDFKNKLAIPLQES
-1611 RQNLTYGILKQMV
+1611 K
-1624 VMGLQKELYGDVEW
+1624 
-1638 LNSDSREL
+1638 
-1646 GLFMTKFESLRDEN
+1646 
-1660 DAFQQKDID
+1660 AFQNMLLEYFGD
-1669 ELIASK
+1669 EVWVNETNGEDLQGLMVMLQTSEEEVLTADNYIKYK
-1675 PENITKEQVKAFVQ
+1675 PQNVTKEQYYKFIERLNNTA
-1689 RWNDTLDNKDTDNK
+1689 LAKTDDGNYIDLSK
-1703 VNIKNVFSY
+1703 VAGYVNEINSAN
-1712 GELSQRVDSVVSSL
+1712 EQSVLMGYESTTDMLRKEYALLKGRLEESS
-1726 GYTGIDECYEKAYE
+1726 
-1740 KCLAQA
+1740 
-1746 KEQQSSVCSSIT
+1746 SSVCSSIT

-1801 NIAMED
+1801 NIAMSD

-1832 AKQEGIATVLFIPT
+1832 AQKTGVATVLFIPT

-1879 PITLTVKPSPSLDL
+1879 PITLTVKPSPNLDL

-1929 DATNVKMS
+1929 DATNVMMI

-2083 DTEYTLTI
+2083 DTEFTLTI

-2266 REGFA
+2266 SEGFA

-2276 TASWTMFINS
+2276 TASWTLFVNS
-2286 QVKLIT
+2286 QVKLLT

-2338 ISTNDTINQVA
+2338 ISTNDTISQVA

-2360 KKTYQVNIEENCEGG
+2360 KKTYQVNIAENCEGG
-2375 SITQTYTGVYHYGD
+2375 SITQSYTGVYHYGD

-2413 EDAETLSLIVDKD
+2413 EDTETLSLIVDKD
-2426 LTVSASFK
+2426 LTVSARFK

-2488 VKASISFISKSKGR
+2488 VKASTSFISKSKGR

-2507 TTPVRINAGW
+2507 TTPVGINAGW

-2592 DEEQQDMEVDIRQ
+2592 DEEQQDMEVDIRK

-2614 KLTRKDADMTGS
+2614 KLTQKDADMTGS
-2626 DYRLYVMVGNECR
+2626 DYRLFVMVGNECR

-2699 TMTGIENILADG
+2699 IMTGIENILADG

-2730 KTLKKLVK
+2730 KTLRKLVK

>member
-28 EIPDVTV
+28 EIPDVIM
-35 AQGKS
+35 AQEKS

-58 TMTTADGVTFSY
+58 TISTDMGVYFSC

-75 TERADGHSLTMKP
+75 TERADGHSLVMKP
-88 IGENKYM
+88 IGGDKYM
-95 VMIFSSQNRA
+95 VMISSSQNRPI
-105 FIGRTGSIMTV
+105 IGRKGSIMTV
-116 VLNTSSSLKE
+116 QLNTSNTFNLKE
-126 GDKIPI
+126 GAKIPL

-139 GEKSGKN
+139 CDKTGKN

-166 SQVET
+166 RQVET

-295 EEANAQNVRLKLIR
+295 EEASAQNVRLMLIR

-476 LSTLVDDD
+476 LTTLVDDD

-702 DARIMAISSQ
+702 DARITAISSQ

-764 GESITMMREITL
+764 GESITMTREITL
-776 PSTVG
+776 PATVG

-828 PGEKVVISGKAKGK
+828 PGERVVISGKAKGK

-913 SDAITCEASLGDVY
+913 SDAITCEASLGDIY
-927 QGKLNISNPGNL
+927 QGKLNVSNPGNL

-956 VNATPGNTTL
+956 VNATPGSTTL

-1018 IEASVASIKTT
+1018 IEASVASINTT

-1073 KDESMEIILRMTPTD
+1073 KDESTEIILRMTPTD

-1140 APHLAGAKVEITHPT
+1140 APHLAGAKVKITHPT
-1155 TGAVVAKGITNEK
+1155 TGAVVAEGITNEK
-1168 GLFSAD
+1168 GLFSAN
-1174 LTEGY
+1174 LAEGY
-1179 YAVRVSADKHDSYSN
+1179 YAVRVSAEKHDSYSN

-1242 PMPVVV
+1242 PVPVVELTV
-1248 LSIPSSIPAKDLRDG
+1248 PHRIYTENLRKG
-1263 ESLIFNAVLTN
+1263 ESLIFNATLTN
-1274 KGLIA
+1274 KGLIT
-1279 AKDVELTLPTDL
+1279 AKDVQLLLPDTV
-1291 KTLTFEALDHTEA
+1291 TSWRFEPIDPGKANE
-1304 FNLAPQE
+1304 LAPGQSIE
-1311 SVIIPVKVTKSTI
+1311 IPIRVSE
-1324 TASARAAKRQ
+1324 
-1334 GHIDNDPCSDQ
+1334 GPGDDGPC
-1345 VGTLYYWDC
+1345 VVYIGTLYYWEC
-1354 GLDRKWHRYGIA
+1354 GPDKKWHKYYKSMQITI
-1366 LQLGSCKSNDPSTWS
+1366 CKGRVTVVEYPSTGS
-1381 GNGDGTGYGGGI
+1381 G
-1393 GGGLGSLYGPGARPS
+1393 
-1408 IGGSG
+1408 GGSG
-1413 TYTGSSNQNP
+1413 PGGGPGGGGGGGYGPSSNIPTVTQKVDKSCNPCLNMYSQKITECGVNVGLSLLKNNP
-1423 LVQVEDKGCEPCQ
+1423 LGCIVGLGFCARDL
-1436 NKFMLQLVDCGL
+1436 NKDFHSWRSWGGCVASAVGCIPGIGPVPTLVGCL
-1448 QLIPVYKKLRTVF
+1448 
-1461 DCIKGIYDVIEE
+1461 
-1473 AKTLTNKEEVTS
+1473 
-1485 RDIISL
+1485 ISL
-1491 TLSTMSTTATCMDIK
+1491 T
-1506 SEGAGDKN
+1506 
-1514 KTREQKRA
+1514 
-1522 KLVDE
+1522 
-1527 IAKALTDISNSV
+1527 
-1539 EKGNLGWTK
+1539 
-1548 SISDLAFELAKY
+1548 
-1560 YGYDYDDFKELFC
+1560 
-1573 PLKLMEPCDLD
+1573 EPCKLNNA
-1584 SVPAENKPAALA
+1584 SAKMRAG
-1596 RSLKNSSEPSYIQEF
+1596 NSSSYSEPSYITDFKNKLAIPLQES
-1611 RQNLTYGILKQMV
+1611 K
-1624 VMGLQKELYGDVEW
+1624 
-1638 LNSDSREL
+1638 
-1646 GLFMTKFESLRDEN
+1646 
-1660 DAFQQKDID
+1660 AFQNILLEYFGDEVWVNETNGEDLQDLMVMLQTSEEEVLTADNYIKYKPQNVTKVQYNKFIERLNNTALAKTDDGNYID
-1669 ELIASK
+1669 LSK
-1675 PENITKEQVKAFVQ
+1675 VAGYVNEINSANEQSVLMGYESTTDMLRKEYALLKG
-1689 RWNDTLDNKDTDNK
+1689 RLD
-1703 VNIKNVFSY
+1703 
-1712 GELSQRVDSVVSSL
+1712 ESS
-1726 GYTGIDECYEKAYE
+1726 
-1740 KCLAQA
+1740 
-1746 KEQQSSVCSSIT
+1746 SSVCSSIT

-1801 NIAMED
+1801 NIAMKD

-1832 AKQEGIATVLFIPT
+1832 AQKEGVATVLFIPT

-1879 PITLTVKPSPSLDL
+1879 PITLTVKPSPNLDL

-1929 DATNVKMS
+1929 DATNVRMT

-1973 VSTDFGTIPAHSTS
+1973 VATDFGTIPAHSTS

-2011 TSYGNK
+2011 TSYDNK

-2150 FADQFDGKNAES
+2150 FADQFEGKNAES

-2213 DIQINVQGKE
+2213 DIQINVQGEE

-2237 NFVLDLTQLNASAGN
+2237 TFVLDLTQLNASAGN

-2286 QVKLIT
+2286 QVKLLT

-2413 EDAETLSLIVDKD
+2413 EDAETLSFIVDKD
-2426 LTVSASFK
+2426 LTVSASFR

-2488 VKASISFISKSKGR
+2488 VKASTSFISKSKGR

-2530 ASAISNASEGDYIVG
+2530 VSAISNASEGDYIVG

-2571 YKSVKQNNLEF
+2571 YKSVKQNSLEF

-2667 LQTQESILVQDALTF
+2667 QQTQESILVQDALTF

-2730 KTLKKLVK
+2730 KPLKKLVK

>member
-58 TMTTADGVTFSY
+58 TMTTADGITFST

-75 TERADGHSLTMKP
+75 TERADGHSLTMRP
-88 IGENKYM
+88 IGVNKYM

-126 GDKIPI
+126 GDKIPV
-132 TLSDVVI
+132 TLSDVI
-139 GEKSGKN
+139 ISEKSGKN

-295 EEANAQNVRLKLIR
+295 EEASAQNVRLMLIR

-416 KSISLSCD
+416 KAISLSCD

-573 IASCSCNASVGT
+573 IASCSCNANVGT

-624 RNTDSKSRLD
+624 RNTDSKSRLN
-634 VNLSSNHDAA
+634 VSLSSNHDAA

-717 AGGKTTLSL
+717 AGGKATLSL

-764 GESITMMREITL
+764 GESTTMMREITL
-776 PSTVG
+776 PATVG

-842 DIAQKSVEVYIV
+842 DIAKKNVEVYIV

-898 DEQASFDIYGIKRTS
+898 EEQASFDIYGIKRTS
-913 SDAITCEASLGDVY
+913 NDAITCEASLGDVY

-956 VNATPGNTTL
+956 VNATPGTTTL

-999 EGAILPATLY
+999 EGAVLPATLY

-1018 IEASVASIKTT
+1018 IEASVARIKTT

-1073 KDESMEIILRMTPTD
+1073 KDESTEIILRMTPTD

-1140 APHLAGAKVEITHPT
+1140 APHLAGAKIEITHPT
-1155 TGAVVAKGITNEK
+1155 TGAVVAEGITNEK
-1168 GLFSAD
+1168 GLFSAN
-1174 LTEGY
+1174 LAEGY
-1179 YAVRVSADKHDSYSN
+1179 YAVRVSAEKHDSYRN

-1311 SVIIPVKVTKSTI
+1311 SVIIPVKVTKSTK
-1324 TASARAAKRQ
+1324 TASARAAKRL
-1334 GHIDNDPCSDQ
+1334 GNIDNDPCSDQ

-1354 GLDRKWHRYGIA
+1354 GLDRKWHKYGIA

-1423 LVQVEDKGCEPCQ
+1423 LVKVEDKGCEPCQ
-1436 NKFMLQLVDCGL
+1436 NGVLIAGLKCAGHFVGEAVETLQTLLGLDDNIDTNNKDKDKKDKDLDEILDKCENYSDLLLDIASSFDGCVNGKHDIDQVLDCYETASKAIDAVFDGLVETAFGPYVKPE
-1448 QLIPVYKKLRTVF
+1448 LIKKYKKLGKQILKYKKLLDRVAECARDFAHACDHIKNDESAKARMTGKSTKTVTEKAIEGMGKYAEYVEGF
-1461 DCIKGIYDVIEE
+1461 VTLNNVLFGSEPAWDEMSLEEMSGILNLDYHTISFEE
-1473 AKTLTNKEEVTS
+1473 ALKYKPKDVSETLFRKFFDKQKKWANKDYSNITEEES
-1485 RDIISL
+1485 GNI
-1491 TLSTMSTTATCMDIK
+1491 TTAVSNIHNAFKYFED
-1506 SEGAGDKN
+1506 EGYLN
-1514 KTREQKRA
+1514 
-1522 KLVDE
+1522 
-1527 IAKALTDISNSV
+1527 
-1539 EKGNLGWTK
+1539 
-1548 SISDLAFELAKY
+1548 
-1560 YGYDYDDFKELFC
+1560 
-1573 PLKLMEPCDLD
+1573 PCDFLNTTFKD
-1584 SVPAENKPAALA
+1584 ALILA
-1596 RSLKNSSEPSYIQEF
+1596 NTSS
-1611 RQNLTYGILKQMV
+1611 
-1624 VMGLQKELYGDVEW
+1624 
-1638 LNSDSREL
+1638 
-1646 GLFMTKFESLRDEN
+1646 
-1660 DAFQQKDID
+1660 
-1669 ELIASK
+1669 
-1675 PENITKEQVKAFVQ
+1675 
-1689 RWNDTLDNKDTDNK
+1689 
-1703 VNIKNVFSY
+1703 
-1712 GELSQRVDSVVSSL
+1712 
-1726 GYTGIDECYEKAYE
+1726 
-1740 KCLAQA
+1740 
-1746 KEQQSSVCSSIT
+1746 SSVCSSIT

-1801 NIAMED
+1801 NIAMKD

-1832 AKQEGIATVLFIPT
+1832 AQKEGVATVLFIPT

-1879 PITLTVKPSPSLDL
+1879 PITLTVKPSPNLDL

-1929 DATNVKMS
+1929 DATNVRMS

-1973 VSTDFGTIPAHSTS
+1973 VSTDFGNIPAHSTS
-1987 YAQWWIKSSL
+1987 YAQWWLKSSL

-2150 FADQFDGKNAES
+2150 FADLFDSKNAES

-2266 REGFA
+2266 SEGFA

-2276 TASWTMFINS
+2276 TASWTQFVNN
-2286 QVKLIT
+2286 QVKLLT

-2332 SLNGET
+2332 SLNGEI
-2338 ISTNDTINQVA
+2338 ISTNDTISQVA
-2349 LGDLT
+2349 LSDLT

-2360 KKTYQVNIEENCEGG
+2360 KKTYQVNIAENCEGG

-2413 EDAETLSLIVDKD
+2413 DDAETLSLIVDKD

-2488 VKASISFISKSKGR
+2488 VKASTSFISKSKGR

-2507 TTPVRINAGW
+2507 TTPVGINAGW

-2592 DEEQQDMEVDIRQ
+2592 DDEQQDMEVDIRK

-2614 KLTRKDADMTGS
+2614 KLTQKDADMTGS

-2699 TMTGIENILADG
+2699 IMTGIENILADG

>member
-58 TMTTADGVTFSY
+58 TMTTADGITFST

-75 TERADGHSLTMKP
+75 TERADGHSLTMRP
-88 IGENKYM
+88 IGVNKYM

-126 GDKIPI
+126 GDKIPV
-132 TLSDVVI
+132 TLSDVI
-139 GEKSGKN
+139 ISEKSGKN

-295 EEANAQNVRLKLIR
+295 EEASAQNVRLMLIR

-416 KSISLSCD
+416 KAISLSCD

-573 IASCSCNASVGT
+573 IASCSCNANVGT

-644 IEYPKTVTIA
+644 IEYPKAVTIA

-717 AGGKTTLSL
+717 AGGKATLSL

-764 GESITMMREITL
+764 GESTTMMREITL
-776 PSTVG
+776 PATVG

-828 PGEKVVISGKAKGK
+828 PGEKVVICGKAKGK
-842 DIAQKSVEVYIV
+842 DIAKKNVEVYIV

-898 DEQASFDIYGIKRTS
+898 EEQASFDIYGIKRTS
-913 SDAITCEASLGDVY
+913 NDAITCEASLGDVY

-956 VNATPGNTTL
+956 VNATPGTTTL
-966 KGGENTDIAFSIT
+966 KGGESTDVAFSIT

-999 EGAILPATLY
+999 EGAVLPATLY

-1018 IEASVASIKTT
+1018 IEASVARIKTT

-1073 KDESMEIILRMTPTD
+1073 KDESTEIILRMTPTD

-1155 TGAVVAKGITNEK
+1155 TGAVVAEGITNEK
-1168 GLFSAD
+1168 GLFSAN
-1174 LTEGY
+1174 LAEGY
-1179 YAVRVSADKHDSYSN
+1179 YAVRVSAEKHDSYSN

-1311 SVIIPVKVTKSTI
+1311 SVIIPVKVTKSTK
-1324 TASARAAKRQ
+1324 TASARAAKRL
-1334 GHIDNDPCSDQ
+1334 GNIDNDPCSDQ

-1354 GLDRKWHRYGIA
+1354 GLDRKWHKYGIA

-1423 LVQVEDKGCEPCQ
+1423 LVKVEDKGCEPCQ
-1436 NKFMLQLVDCGL
+1436 NGVLIAGLKCAGHFVGEAVETLQTLLGLDDNIDTNNKDKDKKDKDLDEILDKCENYSDLLLDIASSFDGCVNGKHDIDQVLDCYETASKAIDAVFDGLVETAFGPYVKPE
-1448 QLIPVYKKLRTVF
+1448 LIKKYKKLGKQILKYKKLLDRVAECARDFAHACDHIKNDESAKARMTGKSTKTVTEKAIEGMGKYAEYVEGF
-1461 DCIKGIYDVIEE
+1461 VTLNNVLFGSEPAWDEMSLEEMSGILNLDYHTISFEE
-1473 AKTLTNKEEVTS
+1473 ALKYKPKDVSETLFRKFFDKQKKWANKDYSNITEEES
-1485 RDIISL
+1485 GNI
-1491 TLSTMSTTATCMDIK
+1491 TTAVSNIHNAFKYFED
-1506 SEGAGDKN
+1506 EGYLN
-1514 KTREQKRA
+1514 
-1522 KLVDE
+1522 
-1527 IAKALTDISNSV
+1527 
-1539 EKGNLGWTK
+1539 
-1548 SISDLAFELAKY
+1548 
-1560 YGYDYDDFKELFC
+1560 
-1573 PLKLMEPCDLD
+1573 PCDFLNTTFKD
-1584 SVPAENKPAALA
+1584 ALILA
-1596 RSLKNSSEPSYIQEF
+1596 NTSS
-1611 RQNLTYGILKQMV
+1611 
-1624 VMGLQKELYGDVEW
+1624 
-1638 LNSDSREL
+1638 
-1646 GLFMTKFESLRDEN
+1646 
-1660 DAFQQKDID
+1660 
-1669 ELIASK
+1669 
-1675 PENITKEQVKAFVQ
+1675 
-1689 RWNDTLDNKDTDNK
+1689 
-1703 VNIKNVFSY
+1703 
-1712 GELSQRVDSVVSSL
+1712 
-1726 GYTGIDECYEKAYE
+1726 
-1740 KCLAQA
+1740 
-1746 KEQQSSVCSSIT
+1746 SSVCSSIT

-1801 NIAMED
+1801 NIAMKD

-1832 AKQEGIATVLFIPT
+1832 AQKEGVATVLFIPT

-1879 PITLTVKPSPSLDL
+1879 PITLTVKPSPNLDL

-1929 DATNVKMS
+1929 DATNVRMS

-1965 KTLALGGS
+1965 KTMALGGS
-1973 VSTDFGTIPAHSTS
+1973 VSTDFGNIPAHSTS

-2150 FADQFDGKNAES
+2150 FADLFDSKNAES

-2266 REGFA
+2266 SEGFA

-2276 TASWTMFINS
+2276 TASWTQFVNN
-2286 QVKLIT
+2286 QVKLLT

-2332 SLNGET
+2332 SLNGEI
-2338 ISTNDTINQVA
+2338 ISTNDTISQVA
-2349 LGDLT
+2349 LSDLT

-2360 KKTYQVNIEENCEGG
+2360 KKTYQVNIAENCEGG

-2488 VKASISFISKSKGR
+2488 VKASTSFISKSKGR

-2507 TTPVRINAGW
+2507 TTPVGINAGW

-2559 TLKQLITNQGYL
+2559 TLRQLITNQGYL

-2582 AEATTPSQLS
+2582 AEATTPSQFS
-2592 DEEQQDMEVDIRQ
+2592 DEEQQDMEVDIRK

-2614 KLTRKDADMTGS
+2614 KLTQKDADMTGS

-2699 TMTGIENILADG
+2699 IMTGIENILADG

>member
-58 TMTTADGVTFSY
+58 TMTTADGVTFST

-75 TERADGHSLTMKP
+75 TERADGHSLTMRS
-88 IGENKYM
+88 IGVNKYM

-132 TLSDVVI
+132 TLSDVII

-219 IDYDQKLAA
+219 IDCDQKLAA

-295 EEANAQNVRLKLIR
+295 EEASAQNVRLMLIR

-374 TTAIKLT
+374 NTAIKLT

-416 KSISLSCD
+416 KAISLSCD

-433 NIILPARK
+433 NIILPARQ

-463 FAASADGYENGTL
+463 FAASADGYENGTM

-573 IASCSCNASVGT
+573 IASCSCNANVGT

-717 AGGKTTLSL
+717 AGGKATLSL

-744 YFDSA
+744 YFDGA

-764 GESITMMREITL
+764 GESTTMTREITL
-776 PSTVG
+776 PTTVG

-821 VAKAIYA
+821 VAKAIYV

-842 DIAQKSVEVYIV
+842 DIAKKSVEVYIV

-898 DEQASFDIYGIKRTS
+898 EEQASFDIYGIKRTS
-913 SDAITCEASLGDVY
+913 NDAITCEASLGDVY

-966 KGGENTDIAFSIT
+966 KGGESTDIAFSIT

-999 EGAILPATLY
+999 EGAVLPATLY

-1073 KDESMEIILRMTPTD
+1073 KDESTEIILRMTPTD

-1111 LPFYIEPVSTKEGK
+1111 LPFCIEPVSTKEGK

-1155 TGAVVAKGITNEK
+1155 TGAVVAEGITNEK
-1168 GLFSAD
+1168 GLFSAN
-1174 LTEGY
+1174 LAEGY
-1179 YAVRVSADKHDSYSN
+1179 YAVRVSAEKHDSYSN

-1242 PMPVVV
+1242 PVPVVELTV
-1248 LSIPSSIPAKDLRDG
+1248 PDRIYTENLRKG
-1263 ESLIFNAVLTN
+1263 ESLIFNATLTN

-1279 AKDVELTLPTDL
+1279 AKDVQLLLPENVTSWR
-1291 KTLTFEALDHTEA
+1291 FEPIGPGKANE
-1304 FNLAPQE
+1304 LAPGQSKE
-1311 SVIIPVKVTKSTI
+1311 IPIRVTK
-1324 TASARAAKRQ
+1324 
-1334 GHIDNDPCSDQ
+1334 DPGDDGDDGPC
-1345 VGTLYYWDC
+1345 VVYIGTLYYWEC
-1354 GLDRKWHRYGIA
+1354 GPDKKWHKYYKSI
-1366 LQLGSCKSNDPSTWS
+1366 QITICKGKTPVVVYPSTGS
-1381 GNGDGTGYGGGI
+1381 G
-1393 GGGLGSLYGPGARPS
+1393 
-1408 IGGSG
+1408 GGSG
-1413 TYTGSSNQNP
+1413 PGGGPGGGGGGGYGPSSNIPTVTQKVDKSCNPCLNMYIQKITECGVNVGLSLLKNNP
-1423 LVQVEDKGCEPCQ
+1423 LGCIVGLGFCARDL
-1436 NKFMLQLVDCGL
+1436 NKDFHSWRSWGGCVASAVGCIPGIGPVPALVGCL
-1448 QLIPVYKKLRTVF
+1448 
-1461 DCIKGIYDVIEE
+1461 
-1473 AKTLTNKEEVTS
+1473 
-1485 RDIISL
+1485 ISL
-1491 TLSTMSTTATCMDIK
+1491 T
-1506 SEGAGDKN
+1506 
-1514 KTREQKRA
+1514 
-1522 KLVDE
+1522 
-1527 IAKALTDISNSV
+1527 
-1539 EKGNLGWTK
+1539 
-1548 SISDLAFELAKY
+1548 
-1560 YGYDYDDFKELFC
+1560 
-1573 PLKLMEPCDLD
+1573 EPCEANNA
-1584 SVPAENKPAALA
+1584 SAKMRAG
-1596 RSLKNSSEPSYIQEF
+1596 NSSSYSEPSYITDFKNKLAIPLQES
-1611 RQNLTYGILKQMV
+1611 K
-1624 VMGLQKELYGDVEW
+1624 
-1638 LNSDSREL
+1638 
-1646 GLFMTKFESLRDEN
+1646 
-1660 DAFQQKDID
+1660 AFQNMLLEYFGD
-1669 ELIASK
+1669 EVWVNETNGEDLQDLMVMLQTSEEEVLTADNYIKYK
-1675 PENITKEQVKAFVQ
+1675 PQNVTKEQYYKFIERLNNTA
-1689 RWNDTLDNKDTDNK
+1689 LAKTDDGNYIDLSK
-1703 VNIKNVFSY
+1703 VAGYVNEINSAN
-1712 GELSQRVDSVVSSL
+1712 EQSVLMGYESTTDMLRKEYALLKGRLEESS
-1726 GYTGIDECYEKAYE
+1726 
-1740 KCLAQA
+1740 
-1746 KEQQSSVCSSIT
+1746 SSVCSSIT

-1787 KDVKLTLTV
+1787 KDAKLTLTV

-1801 NIAMED
+1801 NIAMSD
-1807 KFQVNPEKLEGF
+1807 KFQVNLENLKGF
-1819 NGKLDFTDGWTLD
+1819 AGNKNFTDGWTLD
-1832 AKQEGIATVLFIPT
+1832 AKQEGVANVLFIPT

-1879 PITLTVKPSPSLDL
+1879 PITLTVKPSPNLDL

-1929 DATNVKMS
+1929 DATNVRMT

-1973 VSTDFGTIPAHSTS
+1973 VFTDFGTIPAHSTS

-1997 LGHFTDYDVTATHL
+1997 LGHFTDYDVKATHL
-2011 TSYGNK
+2011 TSYDNK

-2150 FADQFDGKNAES
+2150 FADLFDGKNAES

-2266 REGFA
+2266 SEGFA

-2276 TASWTMFINS
+2276 TASWTLFVNS
-2286 QVKLIT
+2286 QVKLLT

-2318 LVAKAKEGYQFASW
+2318 LVAKAKDGYQFTSW

-2338 ISTNDTINQVA
+2338 ISTNDTISQVA

-2360 KKTYQVNIEENCEGG
+2360 KKTYQVNIAENCEGG
-2375 SITQTYTGVYHYGD
+2375 SITQSYTGVYHYGD

-2451 ASYLADPISASDIA
+2451 ANYLADPISASDIA

-2488 VKASISFISKSKGR
+2488 VKASTSFISKSKGR

-2507 TTPVRINAGW
+2507 TTPVGINAGW

-2559 TLKQLITNQGYL
+2559 TLKQLIANQGYL

-2592 DEEQQDMEVDIRQ
+2592 DDEQQDMEVDIRK

-2614 KLTRKDADMTGS
+2614 KLTQKDADMTGS

-2682 KEDVLGSR
+2682 KEDVFGSR

-2699 TMTGIENILADG
+2699 IMTGIENILADG

>member
-58 TMTTADGVTFSY
+58 TMTTADGVTFST

-75 TERADGHSLTMKP
+75 TERADGHSLTMRP
-88 IGENKYM
+88 IGVNKYM

-126 GDKIPI
+126 GDKIPV
-132 TLSDVVI
+132 TLSDVII

-151 TSGSVNIAKSPDLEV
+151 TSGSVNIAKSPDLQV

-295 EEANAQNVRLKLIR
+295 EEASAQNVRLKLIR

-318 FKLAQTADARIELPA
+318 FKLAQTADVRIELPA

-416 KSISLSCD
+416 KAISLSCD

-573 IASCSCNASVGT
+573 IASCSCNANVGT

-717 AGGKTTLSL
+717 AGGKATLSL

-744 YFDSA
+744 YFDGA

-764 GESITMMREITL
+764 GESTTMMREITL
-776 PSTVG
+776 PTTVG
-781 EHKLYAVVNDGQGVK
+781 EHKLYAVVNDGQDVK

-821 VAKAIYA
+821 VAKTIYA

-898 DEQASFDIYGIKRTS
+898 EEQASFDIYGIKRTS
-913 SDAITCEASLGDVY
+913 NDAITCEASLGDVY

-966 KGGENTDIAFSIT
+966 KGGESTDIAFSIT

-1073 KDESMEIILRMTPTD
+1073 KDESTEIILRMTPTD

-1111 LPFYIEPVSTKEGK
+1111 LPFCIEPVSTKEGK

-1155 TGAVVAKGITNEK
+1155 TGAVVAEGITNEK

-1174 LTEGY
+1174 LAEGY
-1179 YAVRVSADKHDSYSN
+1179 YAVRVSAEKHDSYSN

-1242 PMPVVV
+1242 PVPVVELTV
-1248 LSIPSSIPAKDLRDG
+1248 PDRIYTENLRKG
-1263 ESLIFNAVLTN
+1263 ESLIFNATLTN

-1279 AKDVELTLPTDL
+1279 AKDVQLLLPENVTSWR
-1291 KTLTFEALDHTEA
+1291 FEPIGPGKANE
-1304 FNLAPQE
+1304 LAPGQSIE
-1311 SVIIPVKVTKSTI
+1311 IPIRVTK
-1324 TASARAAKRQ
+1324 
-1334 GHIDNDPCSDQ
+1334 DPGDDGPC
-1345 VGTLYYWDC
+1345 VVYIGTLYYWEC
-1354 GLDRKWHRYGIA
+1354 GPDKKWHKYYKSI
-1366 LQLGSCKSNDPSTWS
+1366 QITICKGKTPVVVYPSTGS
-1381 GNGDGTGYGGGI
+1381 G
-1393 GGGLGSLYGPGARPS
+1393 
-1408 IGGSG
+1408 GGSG
-1413 TYTGSSNQNP
+1413 PGGGPGGGGGGGYGPSSNIPTVTQKVDKSCNPCLNMYIQKITECGVNVGLSLLKNNP
-1423 LVQVEDKGCEPCQ
+1423 LGCIVGLGFCARDL
-1436 NKFMLQLVDCGL
+1436 NKDFHSWRSWGGCVASAVGCIPGIGPVPALVGCL
-1448 QLIPVYKKLRTVF
+1448 
-1461 DCIKGIYDVIEE
+1461 
-1473 AKTLTNKEEVTS
+1473 
-1485 RDIISL
+1485 ISL
-1491 TLSTMSTTATCMDIK
+1491 T
-1506 SEGAGDKN
+1506 
-1514 KTREQKRA
+1514 
-1522 KLVDE
+1522 
-1527 IAKALTDISNSV
+1527 
-1539 EKGNLGWTK
+1539 
-1548 SISDLAFELAKY
+1548 
-1560 YGYDYDDFKELFC
+1560 
-1573 PLKLMEPCDLD
+1573 EPCEANNA
-1584 SVPAENKPAALA
+1584 SAKMRAG
-1596 RSLKNSSEPSYIQEF
+1596 NSSSYSEPSYITDFKNKLAIPLQES
-1611 RQNLTYGILKQMV
+1611 K
-1624 VMGLQKELYGDVEW
+1624 
-1638 LNSDSREL
+1638 
-1646 GLFMTKFESLRDEN
+1646 
-1660 DAFQQKDID
+1660 AFQNMLLEYFGD
-1669 ELIASK
+1669 EVWVNETNGEDLQGLMVMLQTSEEEVLTADNYIKYK
-1675 PENITKEQVKAFVQ
+1675 PQNVTKEQYYKFIERLNNTALAKT
-1689 RWNDTLDNKDTDNK
+1689 NDGNYIDLSKVAGYVNEINSANEQSVLMGYESTTDMLRK
-1703 VNIKNVFSY
+1703 EYALLK
-1712 GELSQRVDSVVSSL
+1712 GRLEESS
-1726 GYTGIDECYEKAYE
+1726 
-1740 KCLAQA
+1740 
-1746 KEQQSSVCSSIT
+1746 SSVCSSIT

-1801 NIAMED
+1801 NIAMSD

-1832 AKQEGIATVLFIPT
+1832 AQKEGVATVLFIPT

-1879 PITLTVKPSPSLDL
+1879 PITLTVKPSPNLDL

-1929 DATNVKMS
+1929 DATNVMMI

-2083 DTEYTLTI
+2083 DTEFTLTI

-2150 FADQFDGKNAES
+2150 FADLFDGKNAES

-2266 REGFA
+2266 SEGFA

-2276 TASWTMFINS
+2276 TASWTLFVNS
-2286 QVKLIT
+2286 QVKLLT

-2298 AGEVIGRVAG
+2298 AGEIIGRVAG

-2338 ISTNDTINQVA
+2338 ISTNDTISQVA

-2360 KKTYQVNIEENCEGG
+2360 KKTYQVNIAENCEGG

-2451 ASYLADPISASDIA
+2451 ASYLAEPISASDIA

-2477 IENLLPAQTYK
+2477 IENLLPAHTYK
-2488 VKASISFISKSKGR
+2488 VKASTSFISKSKGR

-2507 TTPVRINAGW
+2507 TTPVGINAGW

-2592 DEEQQDMEVDIRQ
+2592 DEEQQDMEVDIRK

-2614 KLTRKDADMTGS
+2614 KLTQKDADMTGS

-2699 TMTGIENILADG
+2699 IMTGIENILADG

>member
-58 TMTTADGVTFSY
+58 TMTTADGVTFST

-75 TERADGHSLTMKP
+75 TERADGHSLTMRP
-88 IGENKYM
+88 IGVNKYM

-132 TLSDVVI
+132 TLSDVII
-139 GEKSGKN
+139 GEKTGKN

-295 EEANAQNVRLKLIR
+295 EEASAQNVRLMLIR

-381 DDTKPQLTLSAKQ
+381 DDTKPQLILSTKQ

-416 KSISLSCD
+416 KAISLSCD

-573 IASCSCNASVGT
+573 IASCSCNANVGT

-644 IEYPKTVTIA
+644 IEYPKIVTIA

-712 ESKVE
+712 ESQVE

-744 YFDSA
+744 YFDGA

-764 GESITMMREITL
+764 GESTTMMREITL
-776 PSTVG
+776 PATVG

-898 DEQASFDIYGIKRTS
+898 EEQASFDIYGIKRTS
-913 SDAITCEASLGDVY
+913 NDAITCEASLGDVY

-956 VNATPGNTTL
+956 VNATPGTTTL
-966 KGGENTDIAFSIT
+966 KGGESTDVAFSIT

-999 EGAILPATLY
+999 EGAVLPATLY

-1073 KDESMEIILRMTPTD
+1073 KDESTEIILRMTPTD

-1155 TGAVVAKGITNEK
+1155 TGAVVAEGITNEK
-1168 GLFSAD
+1168 GLFSAN
-1174 LTEGY
+1174 LAEGY
-1179 YAVRVSADKHDSYSN
+1179 YAVRVSAEKHDSYRN

-1242 PMPVVV
+1242 PVPVVELTV
-1248 LSIPSSIPAKDLRDG
+1248 PDRIYTEDLREG
-1263 ESLIFNAVLTN
+1263 ESLIFNATLTN
-1274 KGLIA
+1274 KGLIT
-1279 AKDVELTLPTDL
+1279 AKDVQLLLPNDL
-1291 KTLTFEALDHTEA
+1291 KSLKFETIGTDEA
-1304 FNLAPQE
+1304 INLAPKQSKSI
-1311 SVIIPVKVTKSTI
+1311 SVRVIRVAPIGV
-1324 TASARAAKRQ
+1324 
-1334 GHIDNDPCSDQ
+1334 DPC
-1345 VGTLYYWDC
+1345 VTYIGNLYYWEC
-1354 GLDRKWHRYGIA
+1354 GPDKKWRKYYKSVQITICKNKTSVA
-1366 LQLGSCKSNDPSTWS
+1366 VYPSPGS
-1381 GNGDGTGYGGGI
+1381 G
-1393 GGGLGSLYGPGARPS
+1393 
-1408 IGGSG
+1408 GGSG
-1413 TYTGSSNQNP
+1413 PGGGPGGGGGGSYGSSSNIPTVTQKVDKSCNP
-1423 LVQVEDKGCEPCQ
+1423 CLNIYIQKIAE
-1436 NKFMLQLVDCGL
+1436 CGL
-1448 QLIPVYKKLRTVF
+1448 SLITPAPLSCALGLSFCARDLDKDSHNWRTWGG
-1461 DCIKGIYDVIEE
+1461 C
-1473 AKTLTNKEEVTS
+1473 VTS
-1485 RDIISL
+1485 AVGCIPGIGVVPTLVGCLISL
-1491 TLSTMSTTATCMDIK
+1491 T
-1506 SEGAGDKN
+1506 
-1514 KTREQKRA
+1514 
-1522 KLVDE
+1522 
-1527 IAKALTDISNSV
+1527 
-1539 EKGNLGWTK
+1539 
-1548 SISDLAFELAKY
+1548 
-1560 YGYDYDDFKELFC
+1560 
-1573 PLKLMEPCDLD
+1573 EPCE
-1584 SVPAENKPAALA
+1584 AG
-1596 RSLKNSSEPSYIQEF
+1596 NSSSYSEPSYITDFKNKLAIPLQES
-1611 RQNLTYGILKQMV
+1611 K
-1624 VMGLQKELYGDVEW
+1624 
-1638 LNSDSREL
+1638 
-1646 GLFMTKFESLRDEN
+1646 
-1660 DAFQQKDID
+1660 AFQNMLLEYFGDEVWVNETNGEDLQDLMVMLQTSEEEVLTADNYIKYKPQNVTKVQYYKFIERLNNTALAKTDDGNYID
-1669 ELIASK
+1669 LSK
-1675 PENITKEQVKAFVQ
+1675 VAGYVNEINSANEQSVLMGYESTTDMLRKEYALLKG
-1689 RWNDTLDNKDTDNK
+1689 RLD
-1703 VNIKNVFSY
+1703 
-1712 GELSQRVDSVVSSL
+1712 ESS
-1726 GYTGIDECYEKAYE
+1726 
-1740 KCLAQA
+1740 
-1746 KEQQSSVCSSIT
+1746 SSVCSSIT

-1774 TLTVFNGNEQEAM
+1774 TLKVFNGNEQEAM

-1801 NIAMED
+1801 NIAMSD

-1819 NGKLDFTDGWTLD
+1819 NGRLDFTDGWTLD
-1832 AKQEGIATVLFIPT
+1832 AQKEGVATVLFIPT

-1879 PITLTVKPSPSLDL
+1879 PITLTVKPSPNLDL

-1929 DATNVKMS
+1929 DATNVRMS

-1973 VSTDFGTIPAHSTS
+1973 VFTDFGNIPAHSTS

-2202 KYIDPATFTSE
+2202 KYIDPATFTCE

-2266 REGFA
+2266 SEGFA

-2276 TASWTMFINS
+2276 TASWTLFVNS
-2286 QVKLIT
+2286 QVKLLT

-2338 ISTNDTINQVA
+2338 ISTNDTISQVA
-2349 LGDLT
+2349 LGDLN

-2413 EDAETLSLIVDKD
+2413 EDAETLSLIVDKN

-2488 VKASISFISKSKGR
+2488 VKASTSFISKSKGR

-2507 TTPVRINAGW
+2507 TTPVGINAGW

-2592 DEEQQDMEVDIRQ
+2592 DEEQQDMEVDIRK

-2614 KLTRKDADMTGS
+2614 KLTQKDADMTGS

-2661 NMVIEN
+2661 NLVIEN

-2699 TMTGIENILADG
+2699 IMTGIENILADG

>member
-58 TMTTADGVTFSY
+58 TMTTADGVTFST

-75 TERADGHSLTMKP
+75 TERADGHSLTMRS
-88 IGENKYM
+88 IGVNKYM

-132 TLSDVVI
+132 TLSDVII

-219 IDYDQKLAA
+219 IDCDQKLAA

-295 EEANAQNVRLKLIR
+295 EEASAQNVRLMLIR

-374 TTAIKLT
+374 NTAIKLT

-394 QDVTEGGKLTLTI
+394 QDVTEGGKLTITI

-416 KSISLSCD
+416 KAISLSCD

-433 NIILPARK
+433 NIILPARQ

-463 FAASADGYENGTL
+463 FAASADGYENGTM

-573 IASCSCNASVGT
+573 IASCSCNANVGT

-717 AGGKTTLSL
+717 AGGKATLSL

-744 YFDSA
+744 YFDGA

-764 GESITMMREITL
+764 GESTTMTREITL
-776 PSTVG
+776 PTTVG

-821 VAKAIYA
+821 VAKAIYV

-842 DIAQKSVEVYIV
+842 DIAKKSVEVYIV

-898 DEQASFDIYGIKRTS
+898 EEQASFDIYGIKRTS
-913 SDAITCEASLGDVY
+913 NDAITCEASLGDVY

-966 KGGENTDIAFSIT
+966 KGGESTDIAFSIT

-999 EGAILPATLY
+999 EGAVLPATLY

-1073 KDESMEIILRMTPTD
+1073 KDESTEIILRMTPTD

-1111 LPFYIEPVSTKEGK
+1111 LPFCIEPVSTKEGK

-1155 TGAVVAKGITNEK
+1155 TGAVVAEGITNEK
-1168 GLFSAD
+1168 GLFSAN
-1174 LTEGY
+1174 LAEGY
-1179 YAVRVSADKHDSYSN
+1179 YAVRVSAEKHDSYSN

-1242 PMPVVV
+1242 PVPVVELTV
-1248 LSIPSSIPAKDLRDG
+1248 PDRIYTENLRKG
-1263 ESLIFNAVLTN
+1263 ESLIFNATLTN

-1279 AKDVELTLPTDL
+1279 AKDVQLLLPENVTSWR
-1291 KTLTFEALDHTEA
+1291 FEPIGPGKANE
-1304 FNLAPQE
+1304 LAPGQSKE
-1311 SVIIPVKVTKSTI
+1311 IPIRVTK
-1324 TASARAAKRQ
+1324 
-1334 GHIDNDPCSDQ
+1334 DPGDDGDDGPC
-1345 VGTLYYWDC
+1345 VVYIGTLYYWEC
-1354 GLDRKWHRYGIA
+1354 GPDKKWHKYYKSI
-1366 LQLGSCKSNDPSTWS
+1366 QITICKGKTPVVVYPSTGS
-1381 GNGDGTGYGGGI
+1381 G
-1393 GGGLGSLYGPGARPS
+1393 
-1408 IGGSG
+1408 GGSG
-1413 TYTGSSNQNP
+1413 PGGGPGGGGGGGYGPSSNIPTVTQKVDKSCNPCLNMYIQKITECGVNVGLSLLKNNP
-1423 LVQVEDKGCEPCQ
+1423 LGCIVGLGFCARDL
-1436 NKFMLQLVDCGL
+1436 NKDFHSWRSWGGCVASAVGCIPGIGPVPALVGCL
-1448 QLIPVYKKLRTVF
+1448 
-1461 DCIKGIYDVIEE
+1461 
-1473 AKTLTNKEEVTS
+1473 
-1485 RDIISL
+1485 ISL
-1491 TLSTMSTTATCMDIK
+1491 T
-1506 SEGAGDKN
+1506 
-1514 KTREQKRA
+1514 
-1522 KLVDE
+1522 
-1527 IAKALTDISNSV
+1527 
-1539 EKGNLGWTK
+1539 
-1548 SISDLAFELAKY
+1548 
-1560 YGYDYDDFKELFC
+1560 
-1573 PLKLMEPCDLD
+1573 EPCEANNA
-1584 SVPAENKPAALA
+1584 SAKMRAG
-1596 RSLKNSSEPSYIQEF
+1596 NSSSYSEPSYITDFKNKLAIPLQES
-1611 RQNLTYGILKQMV
+1611 K
-1624 VMGLQKELYGDVEW
+1624 
-1638 LNSDSREL
+1638 
-1646 GLFMTKFESLRDEN
+1646 
-1660 DAFQQKDID
+1660 AFQNMLLEYFGD
-1669 ELIASK
+1669 EVWVNETNGEDLQDLMVMLQTSEEEVLTADNYIKYK
-1675 PENITKEQVKAFVQ
+1675 PQNVTKEQYYKFIERLNNTA
-1689 RWNDTLDNKDTDNK
+1689 LAKTDDGNYIDLSK
-1703 VNIKNVFSY
+1703 VAGYVNEINSAN
-1712 GELSQRVDSVVSSL
+1712 EQSVLMGYESTTDMLRKEYALLKGRLEESS
-1726 GYTGIDECYEKAYE
+1726 
-1740 KCLAQA
+1740 
-1746 KEQQSSVCSSIT
+1746 SSVCSSIT

-1787 KDVKLTLTV
+1787 KDAKLTLTV

-1801 NIAMED
+1801 NIAMSD
-1807 KFQVNPEKLEGF
+1807 KFQVNLENLKGF
-1819 NGKLDFTDGWTLD
+1819 AGNKNFTDGWTLD
-1832 AKQEGIATVLFIPT
+1832 AKQEGVANVLFIPT

-1879 PITLTVKPSPSLDL
+1879 PITLTVKPSPNLDL

-1929 DATNVKMS
+1929 DATNVRMT

-1973 VSTDFGTIPAHSTS
+1973 VFTDFGTIPAHSTS

-1997 LGHFTDYDVTATHL
+1997 LGHFTDYDVKATHL
-2011 TSYGNK
+2011 TSYDNK

-2150 FADQFDGKNAES
+2150 FADLFDGKNAES

-2266 REGFA
+2266 SEGFA

-2276 TASWTMFINS
+2276 TASWTLFVNS
-2286 QVKLIT
+2286 QVKLLT

-2318 LVAKAKEGYQFASW
+2318 LVAKAKDGYQFTSW

-2338 ISTNDTINQVA
+2338 ISTNDTISQVA

-2360 KKTYQVNIEENCEGG
+2360 KKTYQVNIAENCEGG
-2375 SITQTYTGVYHYGD
+2375 SITQSYTGVYHYGD

-2451 ASYLADPISASDIA
+2451 ANYLADPISASDIA

-2488 VKASISFISKSKGR
+2488 VKASTSFISKSKGR

-2507 TTPVRINAGW
+2507 TTPVGINAGW

-2559 TLKQLITNQGYL
+2559 TLKQLIANQGYL

-2592 DEEQQDMEVDIRQ
+2592 DDEQQDMEVDIRK

-2614 KLTRKDADMTGS
+2614 KLTQKDADMTGS

-2682 KEDVLGSR
+2682 KEEYLAAARRHTIS
-2690 TSPYDFNID
+2690 TS
-2699 TMTGIENILADG
+2699 T
-2711 KELRIYSI
+2711 S
-2719 DGYLIDAHATV
+2719 
-2730 KTLKKLVK
+2730 
-2738 GVYIINGKKYVVS
+2738 
-2751 E
+2751 

>member
-28 EIPDVTV
+28 EIPDVIM
-35 AQGKS
+35 AQEKS

-58 TMTTADGVTFSY
+58 TISTDMGVYFSC

-75 TERADGHSLTMKP
+75 TERADGHSLVMKP
-88 IGENKYM
+88 IGGDKYM
-95 VMIFSSQNRA
+95 VMISSSQNRPI
-105 FIGRTGSIMTV
+105 IGRKGSIMTV
-116 VLNTSSSLKE
+116 QLNTSNTFNLKE
-126 GDKIPI
+126 GAKIPI

-139 GEKSGKN
+139 CDKTGKN

-171 KATNLLPYNKI
+171 KSANLLPYNKI

-295 EEANAQNVRLKLIR
+295 EEASAQNVRLMLIR

-416 KSISLSCD
+416 KTISLSCD
-424 LPSRFRIPA
+424 LPSRFRIPT
-433 NIILPARK
+433 NIILPARQ

-573 IASCSCNASVGT
+573 IASCSCNANVGT

-764 GESITMMREITL
+764 GESTTMTREITL
-776 PSTVG
+776 PTTVG

-898 DEQASFDIYGIKRTS
+898 EEQASFDIYGIKRTS
-913 SDAITCEASLGDVY
+913 NDAITCEASLGDVY

-966 KGGENTDIAFSIT
+966 KGGESTDIAFSIT

-1018 IEASVASIKTT
+1018 IEASVTSIKTT

-1073 KDESMEIILRMTPTD
+1073 KDESTEIILRMTPTD

-1111 LPFYIEPVSTKEGK
+1111 LPFCIEPVSTKEGT

-1140 APHLAGAKVEITHPT
+1140 APHLAGAKVKITHPT
-1155 TGAVVAKGITNEK
+1155 TGAVVAEGITDEK
-1168 GLFSAD
+1168 GLFSAN
-1174 LTEGY
+1174 LAEGY
-1179 YAVRVSADKHDSYSN
+1179 YAVSVSAEKHDSYSN

-1242 PMPVVV
+1242 PVPVVELTV
-1248 LSIPSSIPAKDLRDG
+1248 PHRIYTENLRKG
-1263 ESLIFNAVLTN
+1263 ESLIFNATLTN
-1274 KGLIA
+1274 KGLIT
-1279 AKDVELTLPTDL
+1279 AKDVQLLLPDTV
-1291 KTLTFEALDHTEA
+1291 TSWRFEPIDPGKANE
-1304 FNLAPQE
+1304 LAPGQSIE
-1311 SVIIPVKVTKSTI
+1311 IPIRVSE
-1324 TASARAAKRQ
+1324 
-1334 GHIDNDPCSDQ
+1334 GPGDDGPC
-1345 VGTLYYWDC
+1345 VVYIGTLYYWEC
-1354 GLDRKWHRYGIA
+1354 GPDKKWHKYYKSMQITI
-1366 LQLGSCKSNDPSTWS
+1366 CKGRVTVVEYPSTGS
-1381 GNGDGTGYGGGI
+1381 G
-1393 GGGLGSLYGPGARPS
+1393 
-1408 IGGSG
+1408 GGSG
-1413 TYTGSSNQNP
+1413 PGGGPGGGGGGGYGPSSNIPTVTQKVDKSCNPCLNMYSQKITECGVNVGLSLLKNNP
-1423 LVQVEDKGCEPCQ
+1423 LGCIVGLGFCARDL
-1436 NKFMLQLVDCGL
+1436 NKDFHSWRSWGGCVASAVGCIPGIGPVPTLVGCL
-1448 QLIPVYKKLRTVF
+1448 
-1461 DCIKGIYDVIEE
+1461 
-1473 AKTLTNKEEVTS
+1473 
-1485 RDIISL
+1485 ISL
-1491 TLSTMSTTATCMDIK
+1491 T
-1506 SEGAGDKN
+1506 
-1514 KTREQKRA
+1514 
-1522 KLVDE
+1522 
-1527 IAKALTDISNSV
+1527 
-1539 EKGNLGWTK
+1539 
-1548 SISDLAFELAKY
+1548 
-1560 YGYDYDDFKELFC
+1560 
-1573 PLKLMEPCDLD
+1573 EPCKLNNA
-1584 SVPAENKPAALA
+1584 SAKMRAG
-1596 RSLKNSSEPSYIQEF
+1596 NSSSYSEPSYITDFKNKLAIPLQES
-1611 RQNLTYGILKQMV
+1611 K
-1624 VMGLQKELYGDVEW
+1624 
-1638 LNSDSREL
+1638 
-1646 GLFMTKFESLRDEN
+1646 
-1660 DAFQQKDID
+1660 AFQNMLLEYFGDEVWVNETNGEDLQDLMVMLQTSEEEVLTADNYIKYKPQNVTKVQYYKFIERLNNTALAKTDDGNYID
-1669 ELIASK
+1669 LSK
-1675 PENITKEQVKAFVQ
+1675 VAGYVNEINSANEQSVLMGYESTTDMLRKEYALLKG
-1689 RWNDTLDNKDTDNK
+1689 RL
-1703 VNIKNVFSY
+1703 
-1712 GELSQRVDSVVSSL
+1712 EESS
-1726 GYTGIDECYEKAYE
+1726 
-1740 KCLAQA
+1740 
-1746 KEQQSSVCSSIT
+1746 SSVCSSIT

-1787 KDVKLTLTV
+1787 KDAKLTLTV

-1801 NIAMED
+1801 NIAMND
-1807 KFQVNPEKLEGF
+1807 KFQVNLENLKGF
-1819 NGKLDFTDGWTLD
+1819 AGNKNFTDGWTLD

-1879 PITLTVKPSPSLDL
+1879 PITLTVKPSPNLDL

-1929 DATNVKMS
+1929 DATNVRMT

-2011 TSYGNK
+2011 TSYDNK

-2113 KSVTRAS
+2113 KSVTRVS

-2150 FADQFDGKNAES
+2150 FADLFDGKNAES

-2237 NFVLDLTQLNASAGN
+2237 TFVLDLTQLNASAGN

-2266 REGFA
+2266 SEGFA

-2276 TASWTMFINS
+2276 TASWTLFVNS

-2338 ISTNDTINQVA
+2338 ISTNDTISQVA
-2349 LGDLT
+2349 LSDLT

-2360 KKTYQVNIEENCEGG
+2360 KKTYQVNIAENCEGG

-2413 EDAETLSLIVDKD
+2413 EDAETLILIVDKD

-2488 VKASISFISKSKGR
+2488 VKASTSFISKSKGR

-2507 TTPVRINAGW
+2507 TTPVGINAGW

-2582 AEATTPSQLS
+2582 AEATTPSLLS
-2592 DEEQQDMEVDIRQ
+2592 DEEQQDMEVDIRK

-2614 KLTRKDADMTGS
+2614 KLTQKDADMTGS

-2661 NMVIEN
+2661 SMVIEN
-2667 LQTQESILVQDALTF
+2667 QQTQESILVQDALTF

-2730 KTLKKLVK
+2730 KTLRKLVK

>member
-75 TERADGHSLTMKP
+75 TERADGHSLTMRP
-88 IGENKYM
+88 IGVNKYM
-95 VMIFSSQNRA
+95 VMIFSSQNRP

-126 GDKIPI
+126 GDKIPV
-132 TLSDVVI
+132 TLSDVII

-208 ADGKFSKLLGT
+208 ADGKFCKLLGT

-245 ISDNARIRVKVR
+245 ISDNARIMVKVR

-295 EEANAQNVRLKLIR
+295 EEASAQNVRLMLIR

-360 IVTVNIDGNNYMTG
+360 IVTVNIDGNNYITG

-416 KSISLSCD
+416 KAISLSCD

-433 NIILPARK
+433 NIILPARQ

-573 IASCSCNASVGT
+573 IASCSCNANVGT

-693 FTISDQTLP
+693 FTISDQPLP

-744 YFDSA
+744 YFDGA

-764 GESITMMREITL
+764 GESTTMMREITL

-898 DEQASFDIYGIKRTS
+898 EEQASFDIYGIKRTS
-913 SDAITCEASLGDVY
+913 NDAITCEASLGDVY

-966 KGGENTDIAFSIT
+966 KGGESTDIAFSIT

-999 EGAILPATLY
+999 EGAVLPATLY

-1073 KDESMEIILRMTPTD
+1073 KDESTEIILRMTPTD

-1125 LTIDVCDEN
+1125 LTIDVCNEN

-1155 TGAVVAKGITNEK
+1155 TGAVVAEGITNEK
-1168 GLFSAD
+1168 GIFSAN
-1174 LTEGY
+1174 LAEGY
-1179 YAVRVSADKHDSYSN
+1179 YAVRVSAEKHDSYSN

-1242 PMPVVV
+1242 PVPVVELTV
-1248 LSIPSSIPAKDLRDG
+1248 PDRIYTENLRKG
-1263 ESLIFNAVLTN
+1263 ESLIFNATLTN

-1279 AKDVELTLPTDL
+1279 AKDVQLLLPDTV
-1291 KTLTFEALDHTEA
+1291 TSWRFEPIGPGKANE
-1304 FNLAPQE
+1304 LAPGQSIE
-1311 SVIIPVKVTKSTI
+1311 IPIRVSE
-1324 TASARAAKRQ
+1324 
-1334 GHIDNDPCSDQ
+1334 GPGDDGPC
-1345 VGTLYYWDC
+1345 VVYIGTLYYWEC
-1354 GLDRKWHRYGIA
+1354 GPDKKWHKYYKSMQITI
-1366 LQLGSCKSNDPSTWS
+1366 CKGRVTVVEYPSTGS
-1381 GNGDGTGYGGGI
+1381 G
-1393 GGGLGSLYGPGARPS
+1393 
-1408 IGGSG
+1408 GGSG
-1413 TYTGSSNQNP
+1413 PGGGPGGGGGGSYGPSSDIPTVTQKVDKSCNPCLNMYIQKITECGVNVGLSLLKNNP
-1423 LVQVEDKGCEPCQ
+1423 LGCIVGLGFCARDL
-1436 NKFMLQLVDCGL
+1436 NKDFHSWRSWGGCVASAVGCIPGIGTVPT
-1448 QLIPVYKKLRTVF
+1448 LIGCL
-1461 DCIKGIYDVIEE
+1461 
-1473 AKTLTNKEEVTS
+1473 
-1485 RDIISL
+1485 ISL
-1491 TLSTMSTTATCMDIK
+1491 T
-1506 SEGAGDKN
+1506 
-1514 KTREQKRA
+1514 
-1522 KLVDE
+1522 
-1527 IAKALTDISNSV
+1527 
-1539 EKGNLGWTK
+1539 
-1548 SISDLAFELAKY
+1548 
-1560 YGYDYDDFKELFC
+1560 
-1573 PLKLMEPCDLD
+1573 EPCEANNA
-1584 SVPAENKPAALA
+1584 SAKMRAG
-1596 RSLKNSSEPSYIQEF
+1596 NSSSYSEPSYITDFKNKLAIPLQES
-1611 RQNLTYGILKQMV
+1611 K
-1624 VMGLQKELYGDVEW
+1624 
-1638 LNSDSREL
+1638 
-1646 GLFMTKFESLRDEN
+1646 
-1660 DAFQQKDID
+1660 AFQNMLLEYFGD
-1669 ELIASK
+1669 EVWVNETNGEDLQDLMVMLQTSEEEVLTADNYIKYK
-1675 PENITKEQVKAFVQ
+1675 PQNVTKEQYYKFIERLNNTA
-1689 RWNDTLDNKDTDNK
+1689 LAKTDDGNYIDLSK
-1703 VNIKNVFSY
+1703 VAGYVNEINSAN
-1712 GELSQRVDSVVSSL
+1712 EQSVLMGYESTTDMLRKEYALLKGRLEESS
-1726 GYTGIDECYEKAYE
+1726 
-1740 KCLAQA
+1740 
-1746 KEQQSSVCSSIT
+1746 SSVCSSIT

-1801 NIAMED
+1801 NIAMSD
-1807 KFQVNPEKLEGF
+1807 KFQVNLENLKGF
-1819 NGKLDFTDGWTLD
+1819 AGNKNFTDGWTLD
-1832 AKQEGIATVLFIPT
+1832 AKQEGVATVLFIPT

-1879 PITLTVKPSPSLDL
+1879 PITLTVKPSPNLDL

-1929 DATNVKMS
+1929 DATNVRMS

-2188 VATQPVNTLKVMFN
+2188 VATKPVNTLKVMFN

-2266 REGFA
+2266 SEGFA

-2276 TASWTMFINS
+2276 TASWTLFVNS
-2286 QVKLIT
+2286 QVKLLT

-2338 ISTNDTINQVA
+2338 ISTNDTISQVA

-2360 KKTYQVNIEENCEGG
+2360 KKTYQVNIAENCEGG

-2451 ASYLADPISASDIA
+2451 SSYLADPISASDIA

-2477 IENLLPAQTYK
+2477 IENLLPAHTYK
-2488 VKASISFISKSKGR
+2488 VKASTSFISKSKGR

-2507 TTPVRINAGW
+2507 TTPVGINAGW

-2592 DEEQQDMEVDIRQ
+2592 DDEQQDMEVDIRK

-2614 KLTRKDADMTGS
+2614 KLTQKDADMTGS

-2699 TMTGIENILADG
+2699 IMTGIENILADG
-2711 KELRIYSI
+2711 KKLRIYSI

>member
-75 TERADGHSLTMKP
+75 TERADGHSLTMRP
-88 IGENKYM
+88 IGVNKYM
-95 VMIFSSQNRA
+95 VMIFSSQNRP

-126 GDKIPI
+126 GDKIPV
-132 TLSDVVI
+132 TLSDVII

-295 EEANAQNVRLKLIR
+295 EEASAQNVRLMLIR

-360 IVTVNIDGNNYMTG
+360 IVTVNIDGNNYITG

-476 LSTLVDDD
+476 LTTLVDDD

-634 VNLSSNHDAA
+634 VSLSSNHDAA

-673 DDLTATLIAES
+673 DDLTATIIAES

-702 DARIMAISSQ
+702 DARIMAFSSQ

-764 GESITMMREITL
+764 GESITMTREITL
-776 PSTVG
+776 PTTVG

-898 DEQASFDIYGIKRTS
+898 EEQASFDIYGIKRTS
-913 SDAITCEASLGDVY
+913 NDAITCEASLGDIY

-966 KGGENTDIAFSIT
+966 KGGESTDIAFSIT

-1073 KDESMEIILRMTPTD
+1073 KDESTEIILRMTPTD

-1111 LPFYIEPVSTKEGK
+1111 LPFCIEPVSTKEGT

-1140 APHLAGAKVEITHPT
+1140 APHLAGAKVKITHPT
-1155 TGAVVAKGITNEK
+1155 TGAVVAEGITNEK
-1168 GLFSAD
+1168 GLFSAN
-1174 LTEGY
+1174 LAEGY
-1179 YAVRVSADKHDSYSN
+1179 YAVSVSAEKHDSYSN

-1236 KFETQV
+1236 KFETHV
-1242 PMPVVV
+1242 PVPVVELTV
-1248 LSIPSSIPAKDLRDG
+1248 PDRINTEDLRKG
-1263 ESLIFNAVLTN
+1263 ESLIFNATLTN

-1279 AKDVELTLPTDL
+1279 AKDVQLLLPENVTSWR
-1291 KTLTFEALDHTEA
+1291 FEPIDPGEA
-1304 FNLAPQE
+1304 NELAPGQ
-1311 SVIIPVKVTKSTI
+1311 SKQIPIRVTK
-1324 TASARAAKRQ
+1324 
-1334 GHIDNDPCSDQ
+1334 DPGDDGDDGPC
-1345 VGTLYYWDC
+1345 VVYIGTLYYWEC
-1354 GLDRKWHRYGIA
+1354 GPDKKWHKYYKSI
-1366 LQLGSCKSNDPSTWS
+1366 QITICKGKTPVVVYPSTGS
-1381 GNGDGTGYGGGI
+1381 G
-1393 GGGLGSLYGPGARPS
+1393 
-1408 IGGSG
+1408 GGSG
-1413 TYTGSSNQNP
+1413 PGGGPGGGGGGSYGPSSNIPTVTQKVDKSCNPCLNMYIQKITECGVNVGLSLLKNNP
-1423 LVQVEDKGCEPCQ
+1423 LGCIVGLGFCARDL
-1436 NKFMLQLVDCGL
+1436 NKDFHSWRSWGGCVASAVGCIPGIGPVPALVGCL
-1448 QLIPVYKKLRTVF
+1448 
-1461 DCIKGIYDVIEE
+1461 
-1473 AKTLTNKEEVTS
+1473 
-1485 RDIISL
+1485 ISL
-1491 TLSTMSTTATCMDIK
+1491 T
-1506 SEGAGDKN
+1506 
-1514 KTREQKRA
+1514 
-1522 KLVDE
+1522 
-1527 IAKALTDISNSV
+1527 
-1539 EKGNLGWTK
+1539 
-1548 SISDLAFELAKY
+1548 
-1560 YGYDYDDFKELFC
+1560 
-1573 PLKLMEPCDLD
+1573 EPCEANNA
-1584 SVPAENKPAALA
+1584 STKMRAG
-1596 RSLKNSSEPSYIQEF
+1596 NSSSYSEPSYITDFKNKLAIPLQES
-1611 RQNLTYGILKQMV
+1611 K
-1624 VMGLQKELYGDVEW
+1624 
-1638 LNSDSREL
+1638 
-1646 GLFMTKFESLRDEN
+1646 
-1660 DAFQQKDID
+1660 AFQNMLLEYFGD
-1669 ELIASK
+1669 EVWVNETNGEDLQDLMVMLQTSEEEVLTADNYIKYK
-1675 PENITKEQVKAFVQ
+1675 PQNVSKEQYNKFIERLNNTALAKTDDGNYIDLSKVAGYVNEINSANEQSVLMGYESTTDMLRKEYALLKG
-1689 RWNDTLDNKDTDNK
+1689 RLD
-1703 VNIKNVFSY
+1703 
-1712 GELSQRVDSVVSSL
+1712 ESS
-1726 GYTGIDECYEKAYE
+1726 
-1740 KCLAQA
+1740 
-1746 KEQQSSVCSSIT
+1746 SSVCSSIT

-1787 KDVKLTLTV
+1787 KDAKLTLTV

-1801 NIAMED
+1801 NIAMSD
-1807 KFQVNPEKLEGF
+1807 KFLVKLENLKGF
-1819 NGKLDFTDGWTLD
+1819 AGNKNFTDGWTLD
-1832 AKQEGIATVLFIPT
+1832 AQKEGVATVLFIPT

-1879 PITLTVKPSPSLDL
+1879 PITLTVKPSPNLDL

-1929 DATNVKMS
+1929 DATNVRMT

-1973 VSTDFGTIPAHSTS
+1973 VATDFGNIPAHSTS

-1997 LGHFTDYDVTATHL
+1997 LGHFTEYDVTATHL
-2011 TSYGNK
+2011 TSYDNK

-2237 NFVLDLTQLNASAGN
+2237 TFVLDLTQLNASAGN

-2266 REGFA
+2266 SEGFA

-2338 ISTNDTINQVA
+2338 ISTNDTISQVA

-2413 EDAETLSLIVDKD
+2413 EDAEALSLIVDKD
-2426 LTVSASFK
+2426 LTVSASFR

-2488 VKASISFISKSKGR
+2488 VKASTSFISKSKGR

-2507 TTPVRINAGW
+2507 TTPVGINAGW

-2559 TLKQLITNQGYL
+2559 TLRQLITNQGYL

-2592 DEEQQDMEVDIRQ
+2592 DEEQQDMEVDIRK

-2661 NMVIEN
+2661 NLVIEN
-2667 LQTQESILVQDALTF
+2667 QQTQESILVQDALTF

-2699 TMTGIENILADG
+2699 IMTGIENILADG

>member
-58 TMTTADGVTFSY
+58 TMTTADGITFST

-75 TERADGHSLTMKP
+75 TERADGHSLTMRP
-88 IGENKYM
+88 IGVNKYM

-126 GDKIPI
+126 GDKIPV
-132 TLSDVVI
+132 TLSDVI
-139 GEKSGKN
+139 ISEKSGKN

-295 EEANAQNVRLKLIR
+295 EEASAQNVRLMLIR

-416 KSISLSCD
+416 KAISLSCD

-573 IASCSCNASVGT
+573 IASCSCNANVGT

-624 RNTDSKSRLD
+624 RNTDSKSRLN
-634 VNLSSNHDAA
+634 VSLSSNHDAA

-717 AGGKTTLSL
+717 AGGKATLSL

-764 GESITMMREITL
+764 GESTTMMREITL
-776 PSTVG
+776 PATVG
-781 EHKLYAVVNDGQGVK
+781 EHKLYAVINDGQGVK

-898 DEQASFDIYGIKRTS
+898 EEQASFDIYGIKRTS
-913 SDAITCEASLGDVY
+913 NDAITCEASLGDVY

-956 VNATPGNTTL
+956 VNATPGTTTL

-999 EGAILPATLY
+999 EGAVLPATLY

-1018 IEASVASIKTT
+1018 IEASVARIKTT

-1073 KDESMEIILRMTPTD
+1073 KDESTEIILRMTPTD

-1155 TGAVVAKGITNEK
+1155 TGAVVAEGITNEK
-1168 GLFSAD
+1168 GLFSAN
-1174 LTEGY
+1174 LAEGY
-1179 YAVRVSADKHDSYSN
+1179 YAVRVSAEKHDSYRN

-1311 SVIIPVKVTKSTI
+1311 SVIIPVKVTKSTK
-1324 TASARAAKRQ
+1324 TASARAAKRL
-1334 GHIDNDPCSDQ
+1334 GNIDNDPCSDQ

-1354 GLDRKWHRYGIA
+1354 GLDRKWHKYGIA

-1436 NKFMLQLVDCGL
+1436 NGVLIAGLKCAGHFVGEAVETLQTLLGLDDNIDTNNKDKDKKDKDLDEILDKCENYSDLLLDIASSFDGCVNGKHDIDQVLDCYETASKAIDAVFDGLVETAFGPYVKPE
-1448 QLIPVYKKLRTVF
+1448 LIKKYKKLGKQILKYKKLLDRVAECARDFAHACDHIKNDESAKARMTGKSTKTVTEKAIEGMGKYAEYVEGF
-1461 DCIKGIYDVIEE
+1461 VTLNNVLFGSEPAWDEMSLEEMSGILNLDYHTISFEE
-1473 AKTLTNKEEVTS
+1473 ALKYKPKDVSETLFRKFFDKQKKWANKDYSNITEEES
-1485 RDIISL
+1485 GNI
-1491 TLSTMSTTATCMDIK
+1491 TTAVSNIHNAFKYFED
-1506 SEGAGDKN
+1506 EGYLN
-1514 KTREQKRA
+1514 
-1522 KLVDE
+1522 
-1527 IAKALTDISNSV
+1527 
-1539 EKGNLGWTK
+1539 
-1548 SISDLAFELAKY
+1548 
-1560 YGYDYDDFKELFC
+1560 
-1573 PLKLMEPCDLD
+1573 PCDFLNTTFKD
-1584 SVPAENKPAALA
+1584 ALILA
-1596 RSLKNSSEPSYIQEF
+1596 NTSS
-1611 RQNLTYGILKQMV
+1611 
-1624 VMGLQKELYGDVEW
+1624 
-1638 LNSDSREL
+1638 
-1646 GLFMTKFESLRDEN
+1646 
-1660 DAFQQKDID
+1660 
-1669 ELIASK
+1669 
-1675 PENITKEQVKAFVQ
+1675 
-1689 RWNDTLDNKDTDNK
+1689 
-1703 VNIKNVFSY
+1703 
-1712 GELSQRVDSVVSSL
+1712 
-1726 GYTGIDECYEKAYE
+1726 
-1740 KCLAQA
+1740 
-1746 KEQQSSVCSSIT
+1746 SSVCSSIT

-1801 NIAMED
+1801 NIAMKD

-1832 AKQEGIATVLFIPT
+1832 AQKEGVATVLFIPT

-1879 PITLTVKPSPSLDL
+1879 PITLTVKPSPNLDL

-1929 DATNVKMS
+1929 DATNVRMS

-1973 VSTDFGTIPAHSTS
+1973 VSTDFGNIPAHSTS
-1987 YAQWWIKSSL
+1987 YAQWWLKSSL

-2028 ELIRSIDVTKGDKTL
+2028 ELIRSIDVTKGNKTL
-2043 KGFMTNDIVDAD
+2043 KRFMTNDIVDAD

-2266 REGFA
+2266 SEGFA

-2276 TASWTMFINS
+2276 TASWTQFVNN
-2286 QVKLIT
+2286 QVKLLT

-2332 SLNGET
+2332 SLNGEI
-2338 ISTNDTINQVA
+2338 ISTNDTISQVA
-2349 LGDLT
+2349 LSDLT

-2360 KKTYQVNIEENCEGG
+2360 KKTYQVNIAENCEGG

-2413 EDAETLSLIVDKD
+2413 DDAETLSLIVDKD

-2488 VKASISFISKSKGR
+2488 VKASTSFISKSKGR

-2507 TTPVRINAGW
+2507 TTPVGINAGW

-2592 DEEQQDMEVDIRQ
+2592 DEEQQDMEVDIRK

-2614 KLTRKDADMTGS
+2614 KLTQKDADMTGS

-2699 TMTGIENILADG
+2699 IMTGIENILADG

>member
-58 TMTTADGVTFSY
+58 TMTTADGITFST

-75 TERADGHSLTMKP
+75 TERADGHSLTMRP
-88 IGENKYM
+88 IGVNKYM

-126 GDKIPI
+126 GDKIPV
-132 TLSDVVI
+132 TLSDVI
-139 GEKSGKN
+139 ISEKSGKN

-295 EEANAQNVRLKLIR
+295 EEASAQNVRLMLIR

-416 KSISLSCD
+416 KAISLSCD

-573 IASCSCNASVGT
+573 IASCSCNANVGT

-634 VNLSSNHDAA
+634 VNLSSNHDAD

-717 AGGKTTLSL
+717 AGGKATLSL

-764 GESITMMREITL
+764 GESTTMMREITL
-776 PSTVG
+776 PATVG

-898 DEQASFDIYGIKRTS
+898 EEQASFDIYGIKRTS
-913 SDAITCEASLGDVY
+913 NDAITCEASLGDVY

-956 VNATPGNTTL
+956 VNATPGTTTL

-999 EGAILPATLY
+999 EGAVLPATLY

-1018 IEASVASIKTT
+1018 IEASVARIKTT

-1073 KDESMEIILRMTPTD
+1073 KDESTEIILRMTPTD

-1155 TGAVVAKGITNEK
+1155 TGAVVAEGITNEK
-1168 GLFSAD
+1168 GLFSAN
-1174 LTEGY
+1174 LAEGY
-1179 YAVRVSADKHDSYSN
+1179 YAVRVSAEKHDSYSN

-1311 SVIIPVKVTKSTI
+1311 SVIIPVKVTKSTK
-1324 TASARAAKRQ
+1324 TASARAAKRL
-1334 GHIDNDPCSDQ
+1334 GNIDNDPCSDQ

-1354 GLDRKWHRYGIA
+1354 GLDRKWHKYGIA

-1423 LVQVEDKGCEPCQ
+1423 LVKVEDKGCEPCQ
-1436 NKFMLQLVDCGL
+1436 NGVLIAGLKCAGHFVGEAVETLQTLLGLDDNIDTNNKYKDKKDKDLDEILDKCENYSDLLLDIASSFDGCVNGKHDIDQVLDCYETASKAIDAVFDGLVETAFGPYVKPE
-1448 QLIPVYKKLRTVF
+1448 LIKKYKKLGKQILKYKKLLDRVAECARDFAHACDHIKNDESAKARMTGKSTKTVTEKAIEGMGKYAEYVEGF
-1461 DCIKGIYDVIEE
+1461 VTLNNVLFGSEPAWDEMSLEEMSGILNLDYHTISFEE
-1473 AKTLTNKEEVTS
+1473 ALKYKPKDVSETLFRKFFDKQKKWANKDYSNITEEES
-1485 RDIISL
+1485 GNI
-1491 TLSTMSTTATCMDIK
+1491 TTAVSNIHNAFKYFED
-1506 SEGAGDKN
+1506 EGYLN
-1514 KTREQKRA
+1514 
-1522 KLVDE
+1522 
-1527 IAKALTDISNSV
+1527 
-1539 EKGNLGWTK
+1539 
-1548 SISDLAFELAKY
+1548 
-1560 YGYDYDDFKELFC
+1560 
-1573 PLKLMEPCDLD
+1573 PCDFLNTTFKD
-1584 SVPAENKPAALA
+1584 ALILA
-1596 RSLKNSSEPSYIQEF
+1596 NTSS
-1611 RQNLTYGILKQMV
+1611 
-1624 VMGLQKELYGDVEW
+1624 
-1638 LNSDSREL
+1638 
-1646 GLFMTKFESLRDEN
+1646 
-1660 DAFQQKDID
+1660 
-1669 ELIASK
+1669 
-1675 PENITKEQVKAFVQ
+1675 
-1689 RWNDTLDNKDTDNK
+1689 
-1703 VNIKNVFSY
+1703 
-1712 GELSQRVDSVVSSL
+1712 
-1726 GYTGIDECYEKAYE
+1726 
-1740 KCLAQA
+1740 
-1746 KEQQSSVCSSIT
+1746 SSVCSSIT

-1801 NIAMED
+1801 NIAMKD

-1832 AKQEGIATVLFIPT
+1832 AQKEGVATVLFIPT

-1879 PITLTVKPSPSLDL
+1879 PITLTVNPSPNLDL

-1929 DATNVKMS
+1929 DATNVRMS

-1973 VSTDFGTIPAHSTS
+1973 VSTDFGNIPAHSTS
-1987 YAQWWIKSSL
+1987 YAQWWLKSSL

-2266 REGFA
+2266 SEGFA

-2276 TASWTMFINS
+2276 TASWTQFVNN
-2286 QVKLIT
+2286 QVKLLT

-2332 SLNGET
+2332 SLNGEI
-2338 ISTNDTINQVA
+2338 ISTNDTISQVA
-2349 LGDLT
+2349 LSDLT

-2360 KKTYQVNIEENCEGG
+2360 KKTYQVNIAENCEGG

-2413 EDAETLSLIVDKD
+2413 DDAETLSLIVDKD

-2488 VKASISFISKSKGR
+2488 VKASTSFISKSKGR

-2507 TTPVRINAGW
+2507 TTPVGINAGW

-2582 AEATTPSQLS
+2582 AEATTPSQFS
-2592 DEEQQDMEVDIRQ
+2592 DEEQQDMEVDIRK

-2614 KLTRKDADMTGS
+2614 KLTQKDADMTGS

-2699 TMTGIENILADG
+2699 IMTGIENILADG

>member
-58 TMTTADGVTFSY
+58 TMTTADGVTFST
-70 ETART
+70 ETARN
-75 TERADGHSLTMKP
+75 TERADGHSLTMRP
-88 IGENKYM
+88 IGVNKYM
-95 VMIFSSQNRA
+95 VMIFSSQNRP

-132 TLSDVVI
+132 TLSDVII

-219 IDYDQKLAA
+219 IAYDQKLAA

-295 EEANAQNVRLKLIR
+295 EEASAQNVRLKLIR

-381 DDTKPQLTLSAKQ
+381 DDTKPQLTLSANQ

-416 KSISLSCD
+416 KAISLSCD

-530 NLYYARQTIEMAP
+530 NLYYARQTIEMDP

-573 IASCSCNASVGT
+573 IASCSCNANVGT

-744 YFDSA
+744 YFDGA

-764 GESITMMREITL
+764 GESTTMMREITL
-776 PSTVG
+776 PATVG

-821 VAKAIYA
+821 VTKAIYA

-874 SYEPYSGQTGHFA
+874 SYEPYSGQTGHFT

-898 DEQASFDIYGIKRTS
+898 EEQASFDIYGIKRTS
-913 SDAITCEASLGDVY
+913 NDAITCEASLGDVY

-956 VNATPGNTTL
+956 VNATPGTTTL
-966 KGGENTDIAFSIT
+966 KGGESTDIAFSIT

-999 EGAILPATLY
+999 EGAVLPATLY

-1073 KDESMEIILRMTPTD
+1073 KDESTEIILRMTPTD

-1111 LPFYIEPVSTKEGK
+1111 LPFCIEPVSTKEGK

-1155 TGAVVAKGITNEK
+1155 TGAVVAEGITNEK

-1174 LTEGY
+1174 LAEGY
-1179 YAVRVSADKHDSYSN
+1179 YAVRVSAEKHDSYSN

-1242 PMPVVV
+1242 PVPVVELTV
-1248 LSIPSSIPAKDLRDG
+1248 PDRIYTENLRKG
-1263 ESLIFNAVLTN
+1263 ESLIFNATLTN
-1274 KGLIA
+1274 KGLIT
-1279 AKDVELTLPTDL
+1279 AKDVQLLLPDTV
-1291 KTLTFEALDHTEA
+1291 TSWRFEPIGPGKANE
-1304 FNLAPQE
+1304 LAPGQSIE
-1311 SVIIPVKVTKSTI
+1311 IPIRVSE
-1324 TASARAAKRQ
+1324 
-1334 GHIDNDPCSDQ
+1334 GPGDDGPC
-1345 VGTLYYWDC
+1345 VVYIGTLYYWEC
-1354 GLDRKWHRYGIA
+1354 GPDKKWHKYYKSI
-1366 LQLGSCKSNDPSTWS
+1366 QITICKGKTPVVVYPSTGS
-1381 GNGDGTGYGGGI
+1381 G
-1393 GGGLGSLYGPGARPS
+1393 
-1408 IGGSG
+1408 GGSG
-1413 TYTGSSNQNP
+1413 PGGGPGGGGGGGYGPSSNIPTVTQKVDKSCNPCLNMYIQKITECGVNVGLSLLKNNP
-1423 LVQVEDKGCEPCQ
+1423 LGCIVGLGFCARDL
-1436 NKFMLQLVDCGL
+1436 NKDFHSWRSWGGCVASAVGCIPGIGPVPALVGCL
-1448 QLIPVYKKLRTVF
+1448 
-1461 DCIKGIYDVIEE
+1461 
-1473 AKTLTNKEEVTS
+1473 
-1485 RDIISL
+1485 ISL
-1491 TLSTMSTTATCMDIK
+1491 T
-1506 SEGAGDKN
+1506 
-1514 KTREQKRA
+1514 
-1522 KLVDE
+1522 
-1527 IAKALTDISNSV
+1527 
-1539 EKGNLGWTK
+1539 
-1548 SISDLAFELAKY
+1548 
-1560 YGYDYDDFKELFC
+1560 
-1573 PLKLMEPCDLD
+1573 EPCEANNA
-1584 SVPAENKPAALA
+1584 SAKMRAG
-1596 RSLKNSSEPSYIQEF
+1596 NSSSYSEPSYITDFKNKLAIPLQES
-1611 RQNLTYGILKQMV
+1611 K
-1624 VMGLQKELYGDVEW
+1624 
-1638 LNSDSREL
+1638 
-1646 GLFMTKFESLRDEN
+1646 
-1660 DAFQQKDID
+1660 AFQNMLLEYFGD
-1669 ELIASK
+1669 EVWVNETNGEALQDLMVMLQTSEEEVLTADNYIKYK
-1675 PENITKEQVKAFVQ
+1675 PQNVTKEQYYKFIERLNNTALAKTDDGNYIDLSKVAGYVNEINSANEQSVLMGYESTTDMLRKEYALLKG
-1689 RWNDTLDNKDTDNK
+1689 RLD
-1703 VNIKNVFSY
+1703 
-1712 GELSQRVDSVVSSL
+1712 ESS
-1726 GYTGIDECYEKAYE
+1726 
-1740 KCLAQA
+1740 
-1746 KEQQSSVCSSIT
+1746 SSVCSSIT

-1787 KDVKLTLTV
+1787 KDVKLTLIV

-1801 NIAMED
+1801 NIAMSD

-1832 AKQEGIATVLFIPT
+1832 AQKEGVATVLFIPT

-1879 PITLTVKPSPSLDL
+1879 PITLTVKPSPNLDL

-1929 DATNVKMS
+1929 DATNVRMS

-1973 VSTDFGTIPAHSTS
+1973 VSTDFGNIPAHSTS

-2202 KYIDPATFTSE
+2202 KYIDPATFTAE

-2266 REGFA
+2266 SEGFA

-2276 TASWTMFINS
+2276 TASWTLFVNS
-2286 QVKLIT
+2286 QVKLLT

-2332 SLNGET
+2332 SQNGET
-2338 ISTNDTINQVA
+2338 ISTNDTISQVA
-2349 LGDLT
+2349 LSDLT

-2488 VKASISFISKSKGR
+2488 VKASTSFISKSKGR

-2507 TTPVRINAGW
+2507 TTPVGINAGW

-2559 TLKQLITNQGYL
+2559 TLRQLITNQGYL

-2592 DEEQQDMEVDIRQ
+2592 DEEQQDMEVDIRK

-2614 KLTRKDADMTGS
+2614 KLTQKDADMTGS

-2661 NMVIEN
+2661 NLVIEN

-2699 TMTGIENILADG
+2699 IMTGIENILADG

>member
-58 TMTTADGVTFSY
+58 TMTTADGVTFST

-75 TERADGHSLTMKP
+75 TERADGHSLTMRS
-88 IGENKYM
+88 IGVNKYM

-126 GDKIPI
+126 GDKIPV
-132 TLSDVVI
+132 TLSDVII

-295 EEANAQNVRLKLIR
+295 EEASAQNVRLMLIR

-394 QDVTEGGKLTLTI
+394 QDVTEGGMLTLTI

-416 KSISLSCD
+416 KAISLSCD

-573 IASCSCNASVGT
+573 IASCSCNANVGT

-764 GESITMMREITL
+764 GESTTMMREITL
-776 PSTVG
+776 PATVG

-821 VAKAIYA
+821 VPKAIYT
-828 PGEKVVISGKAKGK
+828 PGEKVVISGKTKGK
-842 DIAQKSVEVYIV
+842 DIAKKSVEVYIV

-898 DEQASFDIYGIKRTS
+898 EEQASFDIYGIKRTS
-913 SDAITCEASLGDVY
+913 NDAITCEASLGDVY

-966 KGGENTDIAFSIT
+966 KGGENTDVAFSIT

-999 EGAILPATLY
+999 EGAVLPATLY

-1073 KDESMEIILRMTPTD
+1073 KDESTEIILRMTPTD

-1111 LPFYIEPVSTKEGK
+1111 LPFCIEPVSTKEGK

-1155 TGAVVAKGITNEK
+1155 TGAVVAEGITNEK
-1168 GLFSAD
+1168 GLFSAN
-1174 LTEGY
+1174 LAEGY
-1179 YAVRVSADKHDSYSN
+1179 YAVRVSAEKHDSYSN

-1242 PMPVVV
+1242 PVPVVELTV
-1248 LSIPSSIPAKDLRDG
+1248 PDRIYTENLRKG
-1263 ESLIFNAVLTN
+1263 ESLIFNATLTN

-1279 AKDVELTLPTDL
+1279 AKDVQLLLPENVTSWR
-1291 KTLTFEALDHTEA
+1291 FEPIGPGKANE
-1304 FNLAPQE
+1304 LAPGQSIE
-1311 SVIIPVKVTKSTI
+1311 IPIRVTK
-1324 TASARAAKRQ
+1324 
-1334 GHIDNDPCSDQ
+1334 DPGDDGDDGPC
-1345 VGTLYYWDC
+1345 VVYIGTLYYWEC
-1354 GLDRKWHRYGIA
+1354 GPDKKWHKYYKSI
-1366 LQLGSCKSNDPSTWS
+1366 QITICKGKTPVVVYPSTGS
-1381 GNGDGTGYGGGI
+1381 G
-1393 GGGLGSLYGPGARPS
+1393 
-1408 IGGSG
+1408 GGSG
-1413 TYTGSSNQNP
+1413 PGGGPGGGGGGGYGPSSNIPTVTQKVDKSCNPCLNMYIQKITECGVNVGLSLLKNNP
-1423 LVQVEDKGCEPCQ
+1423 LGCIVGLGFCARDL
-1436 NKFMLQLVDCGL
+1436 NKDFHSWRSWGGCVASAVGCIPGIGPVPALVGCL
-1448 QLIPVYKKLRTVF
+1448 
-1461 DCIKGIYDVIEE
+1461 
-1473 AKTLTNKEEVTS
+1473 
-1485 RDIISL
+1485 ISL
-1491 TLSTMSTTATCMDIK
+1491 T
-1506 SEGAGDKN
+1506 
-1514 KTREQKRA
+1514 
-1522 KLVDE
+1522 
-1527 IAKALTDISNSV
+1527 
-1539 EKGNLGWTK
+1539 
-1548 SISDLAFELAKY
+1548 
-1560 YGYDYDDFKELFC
+1560 
-1573 PLKLMEPCDLD
+1573 EPCKLNNA
-1584 SVPAENKPAALA
+1584 SAKMRAG
-1596 RSLKNSSEPSYIQEF
+1596 NSSSYSEPSYITDFKNKLAIPLQES
-1611 RQNLTYGILKQMV
+1611 K
-1624 VMGLQKELYGDVEW
+1624 
-1638 LNSDSREL
+1638 
-1646 GLFMTKFESLRDEN
+1646 
-1660 DAFQQKDID
+1660 AFQNMLLEYFGD
-1669 ELIASK
+1669 EVWVNETNGEDLQDLMVMLQTSEEEVLTADNYIKYK
-1675 PENITKEQVKAFVQ
+1675 PQNVTKEQYYKFIERLNNTA
-1689 RWNDTLDNKDTDNK
+1689 LAKTDDGNYIDLSK
-1703 VNIKNVFSY
+1703 VAGYVNEINSAN
-1712 GELSQRVDSVVSSL
+1712 EQSVLMGYESTTDMLRKEYALLKGRLEESS
-1726 GYTGIDECYEKAYE
+1726 
-1740 KCLAQA
+1740 
-1746 KEQQSSVCSSIT
+1746 SSVCSSIT

-1801 NIAMED
+1801 NIAMSD

-1832 AKQEGIATVLFIPT
+1832 AQKEGVATVLFIPT

-1879 PITLTVKPSPSLDL
+1879 PITLTVKPSPNLDL

-1929 DATNVKMS
+1929 DATNVRMS

-1973 VSTDFGTIPAHSTS
+1973 VFTDFGTIPAHSTS

-2266 REGFA
+2266 SEGFA

-2276 TASWTMFINS
+2276 TASWTQFINS
-2286 QVKLIT
+2286 QVKLLT

-2298 AGEVIGRVAG
+2298 AGEVIGRIAG

-2332 SLNGET
+2332 TLNGET
-2338 ISTNDTINQVA
+2338 ISTNDTISQVA

-2360 KKTYQVNIEENCEGG
+2360 KKTYQVNIAENCEGG

-2477 IENLLPAQTYK
+2477 IENLLPAHTYK
-2488 VKASISFISKSKGR
+2488 VKASTSFISKSKGR

-2507 TTPVRINAGW
+2507 TTPVGINAGW

-2559 TLKQLITNQGYL
+2559 TIKQLITNQGYL

-2582 AEATTPSQLS
+2582 TEATTPSQLS
-2592 DEEQQDMEVDIRQ
+2592 DDEQQDMEVDIRK

-2614 KLTRKDADMTGS
+2614 KLTQKDADMTGS

-2699 TMTGIENILADG
+2699 IMTGIENILADG

>member
-58 TMTTADGVTFSY
+58 TMTTADGVTFST

-75 TERADGHSLTMKP
+75 TERADGHSLTMRS
-88 IGENKYM
+88 IGVNKYM

-126 GDKIPI
+126 GDKIPV
-132 TLSDVVI
+132 TLSDVII

-197 AGWSEQVFAES
+197 SGWSEQVFAES

-272 EATTSGT
+272 EATTSRT

-295 EEANAQNVRLKLIR
+295 EEASAQNVRLMLIR

-360 IVTVNIDGNNYMTG
+360 IVTVNIDGNNYIAG

-416 KSISLSCD
+416 KAISLSCD

-433 NIILPARK
+433 NIILPARQ

-530 NLYYARQTIEMAP
+530 NLYYAHQTIEMAP

-573 IASCSCNASVGT
+573 IASCSCNANVGT

-764 GESITMMREITL
+764 GESTTMTREITL
-776 PSTVG
+776 PATVG

-821 VAKAIYA
+821 VVKAIYA

-842 DIAQKSVEVYIV
+842 DIAQKNVEVYIV

-898 DEQASFDIYGIKRTS
+898 EEQASFDIYGIKRTS
-913 SDAITCEASLGDVY
+913 NDAITCEASLGDVY

-956 VNATPGNTTL
+956 VNAIPGTTTL
-966 KGGENTDIAFSIT
+966 KGGESTDVAFSIT

-999 EGAILPATLY
+999 EGAVLPTTLY

-1018 IEASVASIKTT
+1018 IEASVARIKTT

-1073 KDESMEIILRMTPTD
+1073 KDESTEIILRMTPTD

-1155 TGAVVAKGITNEK
+1155 TGAVVAEGITNEK
-1168 GLFSAD
+1168 GLFSAN
-1174 LTEGY
+1174 LAEGY
-1179 YAVRVSADKHDSYSN
+1179 YAVRVSAEKHDSYRN

-1242 PMPVVV
+1242 PVPVVELTV
-1248 LSIPSSIPAKDLRDG
+1248 PDRIYTENLRKG
-1263 ESLIFNAVLTN
+1263 ESLIFNATLTN

-1279 AKDVELTLPTDL
+1279 AKDVQLLLPENVTSWR
-1291 KTLTFEALDHTEA
+1291 FEPIGPGKANE
-1304 FNLAPQE
+1304 LAPGQSKE
-1311 SVIIPVKVTKSTI
+1311 IPIRVTK
-1324 TASARAAKRQ
+1324 
-1334 GHIDNDPCSDQ
+1334 DPGDDGDDGPC
-1345 VGTLYYWDC
+1345 VVYIGTLYYWEC
-1354 GLDRKWHRYGIA
+1354 GPDKKWHKYYKSI
-1366 LQLGSCKSNDPSTWS
+1366 QITICKGKTPVVVYPSTGS
-1381 GNGDGTGYGGGI
+1381 G
-1393 GGGLGSLYGPGARPS
+1393 
-1408 IGGSG
+1408 GGSG
-1413 TYTGSSNQNP
+1413 PGGGPGGGGGGGYGPSSNIPTVTQKVDKSCNPCLNMYIQKITECGVNVGLSLLKNNP
-1423 LVQVEDKGCEPCQ
+1423 LGCIVGLGFCARDL
-1436 NKFMLQLVDCGL
+1436 NKDFHSWRSWGGCVASAVGCIPGIGPVPALVGCL
-1448 QLIPVYKKLRTVF
+1448 
-1461 DCIKGIYDVIEE
+1461 
-1473 AKTLTNKEEVTS
+1473 
-1485 RDIISL
+1485 ISL
-1491 TLSTMSTTATCMDIK
+1491 T
-1506 SEGAGDKN
+1506 
-1514 KTREQKRA
+1514 
-1522 KLVDE
+1522 
-1527 IAKALTDISNSV
+1527 
-1539 EKGNLGWTK
+1539 
-1548 SISDLAFELAKY
+1548 
-1560 YGYDYDDFKELFC
+1560 
-1573 PLKLMEPCDLD
+1573 EPCEANNA
-1584 SVPAENKPAALA
+1584 SAKMRAG
-1596 RSLKNSSEPSYIQEF
+1596 NSSNYSEPSYITDFKNKLAIPLQES
-1611 RQNLTYGILKQMV
+1611 K
-1624 VMGLQKELYGDVEW
+1624 
-1638 LNSDSREL
+1638 
-1646 GLFMTKFESLRDEN
+1646 
-1660 DAFQQKDID
+1660 AFQNMLLEYFGD
-1669 ELIASK
+1669 EVWVNETNGEDLQDLMVMLQTSEEEVLTADNYIKYK
-1675 PENITKEQVKAFVQ
+1675 PQNVTKEQYYKFIERLNNTA
-1689 RWNDTLDNKDTDNK
+1689 LAKTDDGNYIDLSK
-1703 VNIKNVFSY
+1703 VAGYVNEINSAN
-1712 GELSQRVDSVVSSL
+1712 EQSVLMGYESTTDMLRKEYALLKGRLEESS
-1726 GYTGIDECYEKAYE
+1726 
-1740 KCLAQA
+1740 
-1746 KEQQSSVCSSIT
+1746 SSVCSSIT

-1801 NIAMED
+1801 NIAMKD

-1832 AKQEGIATVLFIPT
+1832 AQKEGVATVLFIPT

-1879 PITLTVKPSPSLDL
+1879 PITLTVKPSPNLDL

-1929 DATNVKMS
+1929 DATNVRMS

-1973 VSTDFGTIPAHSTS
+1973 VSTDFGNIPAHSTS

-2202 KYIDPATFTSE
+2202 KYIDPATFTAE

-2266 REGFA
+2266 SEGFA

-2276 TASWTMFINS
+2276 TASWTLFVNS
-2286 QVKLIT
+2286 QVKLLT

-2338 ISTNDTINQVA
+2338 ISTNDTISQVA

-2360 KKTYQVNIEENCEGG
+2360 KKTYQVNIAENCEGG

-2477 IENLLPAQTYK
+2477 IENLLPAHTYK
-2488 VKASISFISKSKGR
+2488 VKASTSFISKSKGR

-2507 TTPVRINAGW
+2507 TTPVGINAGW

-2559 TLKQLITNQGYL
+2559 TLRQLVTNHGYL

-2592 DEEQQDMEVDIRQ
+2592 DEEQQDMEVDIRK

-2614 KLTRKDADMTGS
+2614 KLTQKDADMTGS

-2699 TMTGIENILADG
+2699 IMTGIENILADG

>member
-58 TMTTADGVTFSY
+58 TMTTADGITFST

-75 TERADGHSLTMKP
+75 TERADGHSLTMRP
-88 IGENKYM
+88 IGVNKYM

-126 GDKIPI
+126 GDKIPV
-132 TLSDVVI
+132 TLSDVI
-139 GEKSGKN
+139 ISEKSGKN

-295 EEANAQNVRLKLIR
+295 EEASAQNVRLMLIR

-416 KSISLSCD
+416 KAISLSCD

-573 IASCSCNASVGT
+573 IASCSCNANVGT

-624 RNTDSKSRLD
+624 RNTDSKSRLN
-634 VNLSSNHDAA
+634 VSLSSNHDAA

-717 AGGKTTLSL
+717 AGGKATLSL

-764 GESITMMREITL
+764 GESTTMMREITL
-776 PSTVG
+776 PATVG

-828 PGEKVVISGKAKGK
+828 PGEKVVISGQAKGK
-842 DIAQKSVEVYIV
+842 DIAKKNVEVYIV

-898 DEQASFDIYGIKRTS
+898 EEQASFDIYGIKRTS
-913 SDAITCEASLGDVY
+913 NDAITCEASLGDVY

-966 KGGENTDIAFSIT
+966 KGGESTDITFSIT

-999 EGAILPATLY
+999 EGAVLPATLY

-1018 IEASVASIKTT
+1018 IEASVARIKTT

-1073 KDESMEIILRMTPTD
+1073 KDESTEIILRMTPTD

-1155 TGAVVAKGITNEK
+1155 TGAVVAEGITNEK
-1168 GLFSAD
+1168 GLFSAN
-1174 LTEGY
+1174 LAEGY
-1179 YAVRVSADKHDSYSN
+1179 YAVRVSAEKHDSYRN

-1311 SVIIPVKVTKSTI
+1311 SVIIPVKVTKSTK
-1324 TASARAAKRQ
+1324 TASARAAKRL
-1334 GHIDNDPCSDQ
+1334 GNIDNDPCSDQ

-1354 GLDRKWHRYGIA
+1354 GLDRKWHKYGIA

-1423 LVQVEDKGCEPCQ
+1423 LVKVEDKGCEPCQ
-1436 NKFMLQLVDCGL
+1436 NGVLIAGLKCAGHFVGEAVETLQTLLGLDDNIDTNNKDKDKKDKDLDEILDKCENYSDLLLDIASSFDGCVNGKHDIDQVLDCYETASKAIDAVFDGLVETAFGPYVKPE
-1448 QLIPVYKKLRTVF
+1448 LIKKYKKLGKQILKYKKLLDRVAECAREVAHACDHIKNDESAKARMTGKSTKTVTEKAMEGMGKYAEYVEGF
-1461 DCIKGIYDVIEE
+1461 VTLNNVLFGSEPAWDEMSLEEMSGILNLDYHTISFEE
-1473 AKTLTNKEEVTS
+1473 ALKYKPKDVSETLFRKFFDKQKKWANKDYSNITEEES
-1485 RDIISL
+1485 GNI
-1491 TLSTMSTTATCMDIK
+1491 TTAVSNIHNAFKYFED
-1506 SEGAGDKN
+1506 EGYLN
-1514 KTREQKRA
+1514 
-1522 KLVDE
+1522 
-1527 IAKALTDISNSV
+1527 
-1539 EKGNLGWTK
+1539 
-1548 SISDLAFELAKY
+1548 
-1560 YGYDYDDFKELFC
+1560 
-1573 PLKLMEPCDLD
+1573 PCDFLNTTFKD
-1584 SVPAENKPAALA
+1584 ALILA
-1596 RSLKNSSEPSYIQEF
+1596 NTSS
-1611 RQNLTYGILKQMV
+1611 
-1624 VMGLQKELYGDVEW
+1624 
-1638 LNSDSREL
+1638 
-1646 GLFMTKFESLRDEN
+1646 
-1660 DAFQQKDID
+1660 
-1669 ELIASK
+1669 
-1675 PENITKEQVKAFVQ
+1675 
-1689 RWNDTLDNKDTDNK
+1689 
-1703 VNIKNVFSY
+1703 
-1712 GELSQRVDSVVSSL
+1712 
-1726 GYTGIDECYEKAYE
+1726 
-1740 KCLAQA
+1740 
-1746 KEQQSSVCSSIT
+1746 SSVCSSIT

-1801 NIAMED
+1801 NIAMKD

-1832 AKQEGIATVLFIPT
+1832 AQKEGVATVLFIPT

-1879 PITLTVKPSPSLDL
+1879 PITLTVKPSPNLDL

-1929 DATNVKMS
+1929 DATNVRMS

-1973 VSTDFGTIPAHSTS
+1973 VSTDFGNIPAHSTS

-2266 REGFA
+2266 SEGFA

-2276 TASWTMFINS
+2276 TASWTQFVNN
-2286 QVKLIT
+2286 QVKLLT

-2332 SLNGET
+2332 SLNGEI
-2338 ISTNDTINQVA
+2338 ISTNDTISQVA
-2349 LGDLT
+2349 LSDLT

-2360 KKTYQVNIEENCEGG
+2360 KKTYQVNIAENCEGG

-2488 VKASISFISKSKGR
+2488 VKASTSFISKSKGR

-2507 TTPVRINAGW
+2507 TTPVGINAGW

-2559 TLKQLITNQGYL
+2559 TLRQLITNQGYL

-2582 AEATTPSQLS
+2582 AEATTPSQFS
-2592 DEEQQDMEVDIRQ
+2592 DEEQQDMEVDIRK

-2614 KLTRKDADMTGS
+2614 KLTQKDADMTGS

-2699 TMTGIENILADG
+2699 IMTGIENILADG

>member
-58 TMTTADGVTFSY
+58 TMTTADGVTFST

-75 TERADGHSLTMKP
+75 TERADGHSLTMRP
-88 IGENKYM
+88 IGVNKYM

-132 TLSDVVI
+132 TLSDVII

-151 TSGSVNIAKSPDLEV
+151 TSGSVSIAKSPDLEV

-228 GGTISRTAE
+228 GGIISRTAE

-360 IVTVNIDGNNYMTG
+360 IVTVNIDGNNYIAG

-416 KSISLSCD
+416 KAISLSCD

-573 IASCSCNASVGT
+573 IASCSCNANVGT

-693 FTISDQTLP
+693 FAISDQTLP

-764 GESITMMREITL
+764 GESTTMTREITL
-776 PSTVG
+776 PATVG

-842 DIAQKSVEVYIV
+842 DIAKKSVEVYIV

-898 DEQASFDIYGIKRTS
+898 EEQASFDIYGIKRTS
-913 SDAITCEASLGDVY
+913 NDAITCEASLGDVY

-966 KGGENTDIAFSIT
+966 KGGESTDVAFSIT

-999 EGAILPATLY
+999 EGAVLPATLY

-1018 IEASVASIKTT
+1018 IEASVANIKTT

-1073 KDESMEIILRMTPTD
+1073 KDESTEIILRMTPTD

-1155 TGAVVAKGITNEK
+1155 TGAVVAEGITNEK
-1168 GLFSAD
+1168 GLFSAN
-1174 LTEGY
+1174 LAEGY
-1179 YAVRVSADKHDSYSN
+1179 YAVRVSAEKHDSYSN

-1242 PMPVVV
+1242 PVPVVELTV
-1248 LSIPSSIPAKDLRDG
+1248 PDRIYTENLRKG
-1263 ESLIFNAVLTN
+1263 ESLIFNATLTN

-1279 AKDVELTLPTDL
+1279 AKDVQLLLPNDL
-1291 KTLTFEALDHTEA
+1291 KSLKFETIGTDEA
-1304 FNLAPQE
+1304 INLAPKQSKSI
-1311 SVIIPVKVTKSTI
+1311 SVRVIRVAPIGV
-1324 TASARAAKRQ
+1324 
-1334 GHIDNDPCSDQ
+1334 DPC
-1345 VGTLYYWDC
+1345 VTYIGNLYYWEC
-1354 GLDRKWHRYGIA
+1354 GPDKKWRKYYKSVQITICKNKTSVA
-1366 LQLGSCKSNDPSTWS
+1366 VYPSPGS
-1381 GNGDGTGYGGGI
+1381 G
-1393 GGGLGSLYGPGARPS
+1393 
-1408 IGGSG
+1408 GGSG
-1413 TYTGSSNQNP
+1413 PGGGPGGGGGGSYGSSSNIPTVTQKVDKSCNP
-1423 LVQVEDKGCEPCQ
+1423 CLNIYIQKIAE
-1436 NKFMLQLVDCGL
+1436 CGL
-1448 QLIPVYKKLRTVF
+1448 SLITPAPLSCALGLSFCARDLDKDSHNWRTWGG
-1461 DCIKGIYDVIEE
+1461 C
-1473 AKTLTNKEEVTS
+1473 VTS
-1485 RDIISL
+1485 AVGCIPGIGVVPTLVGCLISL
-1491 TLSTMSTTATCMDIK
+1491 T
-1506 SEGAGDKN
+1506 
-1514 KTREQKRA
+1514 
-1522 KLVDE
+1522 
-1527 IAKALTDISNSV
+1527 
-1539 EKGNLGWTK
+1539 
-1548 SISDLAFELAKY
+1548 
-1560 YGYDYDDFKELFC
+1560 
-1573 PLKLMEPCDLD
+1573 EPCE
-1584 SVPAENKPAALA
+1584 AG
-1596 RSLKNSSEPSYIQEF
+1596 NSSSYSEPSYITDFKNKLAIPLQES
-1611 RQNLTYGILKQMV
+1611 K
-1624 VMGLQKELYGDVEW
+1624 
-1638 LNSDSREL
+1638 
-1646 GLFMTKFESLRDEN
+1646 
-1660 DAFQQKDID
+1660 AFQNMLLEYFGDEVWVNETNGEDLQDLMVMLQTSEEEVLTADNYIKYKPQNVTKVQYYKFIERLNNTALAKTDDGNYID
-1669 ELIASK
+1669 LSK
-1675 PENITKEQVKAFVQ
+1675 VAGYVNEINSANEQSVLMGYESTTDMLRKEYALLKG
-1689 RWNDTLDNKDTDNK
+1689 RLD
-1703 VNIKNVFSY
+1703 
-1712 GELSQRVDSVVSSL
+1712 ESS
-1726 GYTGIDECYEKAYE
+1726 
-1740 KCLAQA
+1740 
-1746 KEQQSSVCSSIT
+1746 SSVCSSIT

-1801 NIAMED
+1801 NIAMKD

-1832 AKQEGIATVLFIPT
+1832 AQKEGVATVLFIPT

-1879 PITLTVKPSPSLDL
+1879 PITLTVKPSPNLDL

-1973 VSTDFGTIPAHSTS
+1973 VSTDFGNIPAHSTS
-1987 YAQWWIKSSL
+1987 YAQWWLKSSL

-2237 NFVLDLTQLNASAGN
+2237 TFVLDLTQLNASAGN

-2276 TASWTMFINS
+2276 TASWTLFVNN
-2286 QVKLIT
+2286 QVKLLT

-2338 ISTNDTINQVA
+2338 ISTNDTISQVA

-2360 KKTYQVNIEENCEGG
+2360 KKTYQVNIAENCEGG

-2488 VKASISFISKSKGR
+2488 VKASTSFISKSKGR

-2507 TTPVRINAGW
+2507 TTPVGINAGW

-2592 DEEQQDMEVDIRQ
+2592 DEEQQDMEVDIRK

-2614 KLTRKDADMTGS
+2614 KLTQKDADMTGS

-2699 TMTGIENILADG
+2699 IMTGIENILADG

>member
-58 TMTTADGVTFSY
+58 TMTTADGVTFST

-75 TERADGHSLTMKP
+75 TERADGHSLTMRS
-88 IGENKYM
+88 IGVNKYM

-132 TLSDVVI
+132 TLSDVII

-219 IDYDQKLAA
+219 IDCDQKLAV

-295 EEANAQNVRLKLIR
+295 EEASAQNVRLKLIR

-360 IVTVNIDGNNYMTG
+360 IVTVNIDGNNYITG

-416 KSISLSCD
+416 KAISLSCD

-476 LSTLVDDD
+476 LSTLIDDD

-573 IASCSCNASVGT
+573 IASCSCNANVGT

-764 GESITMMREITL
+764 GESTTMMREITL
-776 PSTVG
+776 PATVG

-898 DEQASFDIYGIKRTS
+898 EEQASFDIYGIKRTS
-913 SDAITCEASLGDVY
+913 NDAITCEASLGDVY

-956 VNATPGNTTL
+956 VNATPGTTTL
-966 KGGENTDIAFSIT
+966 KGGESTDIAFSIT

-999 EGAILPATLY
+999 EGAVLPATLY

-1073 KDESMEIILRMTPTD
+1073 KDESTEIILRMTPTD

-1155 TGAVVAKGITNEK
+1155 TGAVVAEGITNEK
-1168 GLFSAD
+1168 GIFSAD
-1174 LTEGY
+1174 LAEGY
-1179 YAVRVSADKHDSYSN
+1179 YAVRVSAEKHDSYSN

-1242 PMPVVV
+1242 PVPVVELTV
-1248 LSIPSSIPAKDLRDG
+1248 PDRIYTENLRKG
-1263 ESLIFNAVLTN
+1263 ESLIFNATLTN

-1279 AKDVELTLPTDL
+1279 AKDVQLLLPDTV
-1291 KTLTFEALDHTEA
+1291 TSWRFEPIGPGKANE
-1304 FNLAPQE
+1304 LAPGQSIE
-1311 SVIIPVKVTKSTI
+1311 IPIRVIS
-1324 TASARAAKRQ
+1324 
-1334 GHIDNDPCSDQ
+1334 GDGDDGDDGPC
-1345 VGTLYYWDC
+1345 VVYIGTLYYWEC
-1354 GLDRKWHRYGIA
+1354 GPDKKWHKYYKSMQITI
-1366 LQLGSCKSNDPSTWS
+1366 CKSKVTVAVYPSPGS
-1381 GNGDGTGYGGGI
+1381 G
-1393 GGGLGSLYGPGARPS
+1393 
-1408 IGGSG
+1408 GGSG
-1413 TYTGSSNQNP
+1413 PGGGPGGGGGGGYGPSSNIPTVTQKVDKSCNPCLNMYIQKITECGVNVGLSLLKNNP
-1423 LVQVEDKGCEPCQ
+1423 LGCIVGLGFCARDL
-1436 NKFMLQLVDCGL
+1436 NKDFHSWRSWGGCVASAVGCIPGIGPVPALVGCL
-1448 QLIPVYKKLRTVF
+1448 
-1461 DCIKGIYDVIEE
+1461 
-1473 AKTLTNKEEVTS
+1473 
-1485 RDIISL
+1485 ISL
-1491 TLSTMSTTATCMDIK
+1491 T
-1506 SEGAGDKN
+1506 
-1514 KTREQKRA
+1514 
-1522 KLVDE
+1522 
-1527 IAKALTDISNSV
+1527 
-1539 EKGNLGWTK
+1539 
-1548 SISDLAFELAKY
+1548 
-1560 YGYDYDDFKELFC
+1560 
-1573 PLKLMEPCDLD
+1573 EPCEANNA
-1584 SVPAENKPAALA
+1584 SAKMRAG
-1596 RSLKNSSEPSYIQEF
+1596 NSSSYSEPSYITDFKNKLAIPLQES
-1611 RQNLTYGILKQMV
+1611 K
-1624 VMGLQKELYGDVEW
+1624 
-1638 LNSDSREL
+1638 
-1646 GLFMTKFESLRDEN
+1646 
-1660 DAFQQKDID
+1660 AFQNMLLEYFGD
-1669 ELIASK
+1669 EVWVNETNGEDLQGLMVMLQTSEEEVLTADNYIKYK
-1675 PENITKEQVKAFVQ
+1675 PQNVTKEQYYKFIERLNNTALAKTDDGNYIDLSKVAGYVNEINSANEQSVLMGYESTTDMLRKEYALLKG
-1689 RWNDTLDNKDTDNK
+1689 RLD
-1703 VNIKNVFSY
+1703 
-1712 GELSQRVDSVVSSL
+1712 ESS
-1726 GYTGIDECYEKAYE
+1726 
-1740 KCLAQA
+1740 
-1746 KEQQSSVCSSIT
+1746 SSVCSSIT

-1774 TLTVFNGNEQEAM
+1774 TLKVFNGNEQEAM

-1801 NIAMED
+1801 NIAMSD

-1832 AKQEGIATVLFIPT
+1832 AQKEGVATVLFIPT

-1879 PITLTVKPSPSLDL
+1879 PITLTVKPSPNLDL

-1929 DATNVKMS
+1929 DATNVRMS

-2266 REGFA
+2266 SEGFA

-2276 TASWTMFINS
+2276 TASWTLFVNS
-2286 QVKLIT
+2286 QVKLLT

-2298 AGEVIGRVAG
+2298 AGEVIGRIAG

-2338 ISTNDTINQVA
+2338 ISTNDTISQVA

-2360 KKTYQVNIEENCEGG
+2360 KKTYQVNIAENCEGG
-2375 SITQTYTGVYHYGD
+2375 SITQSYTGVYHYGD

-2477 IENLLPAQTYK
+2477 IENLLPAHTYK
-2488 VKASISFISKSKGR
+2488 VKASTSFISKSKGR

-2507 TTPVRINAGW
+2507 TTPVGINAGW

-2592 DEEQQDMEVDIRQ
+2592 DDEQQDMEVDIRK

-2614 KLTRKDADMTGS
+2614 KLTQKDADMTGS

-2699 TMTGIENILADG
+2699 IMTGIENILADG

>member
-58 TMTTADGVTFSY
+58 TMTTADGVTFST

-75 TERADGHSLTMKP
+75 TERADGHSLTMRS
-88 IGENKYM
+88 IGVNKYM

-132 TLSDVVI
+132 TLSDVII

-381 DDTKPQLTLSAKQ
+381 DDTKPQLTLSTKQ

-416 KSISLSCD
+416 KAISLSCD

-573 IASCSCNASVGT
+573 IASCSCNANVGT

-717 AGGKTTLSL
+717 AGGKATLSL

-764 GESITMMREITL
+764 GESTTMTREITL

-842 DIAQKSVEVYIV
+842 DIAKKSVEVYIV

-898 DEQASFDIYGIKRTS
+898 EEQASFDIYGIKRTS
-913 SDAITCEASLGDVY
+913 NDAITCEASLGDVY

-956 VNATPGNTTL
+956 VNATPGTTTL
-966 KGGENTDIAFSIT
+966 KGGESTDIAFSIT

-999 EGAILPATLY
+999 EGAVLPATLY

-1073 KDESMEIILRMTPTD
+1073 KDESTEIILRMTPTD

-1155 TGAVVAKGITNEK
+1155 TGAVVAEGITNEK
-1168 GLFSAD
+1168 GLFSAN
-1174 LTEGY
+1174 LAEGY
-1179 YAVRVSADKHDSYSN
+1179 YAVRVSAEKHDSYSN

-1242 PMPVVV
+1242 PVPVVELTV
-1248 LSIPSSIPAKDLRDG
+1248 PDRIYTENLRKG
-1263 ESLIFNAVLTN
+1263 ESLIFNATLTN

-1279 AKDVELTLPTDL
+1279 AKDVQLLLPENVTSWR
-1291 KTLTFEALDHTEA
+1291 FEPIGPGKANE
-1304 FNLAPQE
+1304 LAPGQSKE
-1311 SVIIPVKVTKSTI
+1311 IPIRVTK
-1324 TASARAAKRQ
+1324 
-1334 GHIDNDPCSDQ
+1334 DPGDDGDDGPC
-1345 VGTLYYWDC
+1345 VVYIGTLYYWEC
-1354 GLDRKWHRYGIA
+1354 GPDKKWHKYYKSI
-1366 LQLGSCKSNDPSTWS
+1366 QITICKGKTPVVVYPSTGS
-1381 GNGDGTGYGGGI
+1381 G
-1393 GGGLGSLYGPGARPS
+1393 
-1408 IGGSG
+1408 GGSG
-1413 TYTGSSNQNP
+1413 PGGGPGGGGGGGYGPSSNIPTVTQKVDKSCNPCLNMYIQKITECGVNVGLSLLKNNP
-1423 LVQVEDKGCEPCQ
+1423 LGCIVGLGFCARDL
-1436 NKFMLQLVDCGL
+1436 NKDFHSWRSWGGCVASAVGCIPGIGPVPALVGCL
-1448 QLIPVYKKLRTVF
+1448 
-1461 DCIKGIYDVIEE
+1461 
-1473 AKTLTNKEEVTS
+1473 
-1485 RDIISL
+1485 ISL
-1491 TLSTMSTTATCMDIK
+1491 T
-1506 SEGAGDKN
+1506 
-1514 KTREQKRA
+1514 
-1522 KLVDE
+1522 
-1527 IAKALTDISNSV
+1527 
-1539 EKGNLGWTK
+1539 
-1548 SISDLAFELAKY
+1548 
-1560 YGYDYDDFKELFC
+1560 
-1573 PLKLMEPCDLD
+1573 EPCEANNA
-1584 SVPAENKPAALA
+1584 SAKMRAG
-1596 RSLKNSSEPSYIQEF
+1596 NSSNYSEPSYITDFKNKLAIPLQES
-1611 RQNLTYGILKQMV
+1611 K
-1624 VMGLQKELYGDVEW
+1624 
-1638 LNSDSREL
+1638 
-1646 GLFMTKFESLRDEN
+1646 
-1660 DAFQQKDID
+1660 AFQNMLLEYFGD
-1669 ELIASK
+1669 EVWVNETNGEDLQDLMVMLQTSEEEVLTADNYIKYK
-1675 PENITKEQVKAFVQ
+1675 PQNVTKEQYYKFIERLNNTALAKTDDGNYIDLSKVAGYVNEINSANEQSVLMGYESTTDMLRKEYALLKG
-1689 RWNDTLDNKDTDNK
+1689 RLD
-1703 VNIKNVFSY
+1703 
-1712 GELSQRVDSVVSSL
+1712 ESS
-1726 GYTGIDECYEKAYE
+1726 
-1740 KCLAQA
+1740 
-1746 KEQQSSVCSSIT
+1746 SSVCSSIT

-1774 TLTVFNGNEQEAM
+1774 TLKVFNGNEQEAM

-1801 NIAMED
+1801 NIAMSD

-1832 AKQEGIATVLFIPT
+1832 AQKEGVATVLFIPT

-1879 PITLTVKPSPSLDL
+1879 PITLTVKPSPNLDL

-1973 VSTDFGTIPAHSTS
+1973 VSTDFGNIPAHSTS

-2083 DTEYTLTI
+2083 DTEYALTI

-2266 REGFA
+2266 SEGFA

-2276 TASWTMFINS
+2276 TASWTLFVNS
-2286 QVKLIT
+2286 QVKLLT

-2338 ISTNDTINQVA
+2338 ISTNDTISQVA

-2360 KKTYQVNIEENCEGG
+2360 KKTYQVNIAENCEGG

-2488 VKASISFISKSKGR
+2488 VKASTSFISKSKGR

-2507 TTPVRINAGW
+2507 TTPVGINAGW

-2525 ENQEL
+2525 ENKEL

-2592 DEEQQDMEVDIRQ
+2592 DEEQQDMEVDIRK

-2614 KLTRKDADMTGS
+2614 KLTQKDADMTGS

-2667 LQTQESILVQDALTF
+2667 LHTQESILVQDALTF

-2699 TMTGIENILADG
+2699 IMTGIENILADG

>member
-28 EIPDVTV
+28 EIPDVIM
-35 AQGKS
+35 AQEKS

-58 TMTTADGVTFSY
+58 TISTDMGVYFSC

-75 TERADGHSLTMKP
+75 TERADGHSLVMKP
-88 IGENKYM
+88 IGGDKYM
-95 VMIFSSQNRA
+95 VMISSSQNRPI
-105 FIGRTGSIMTV
+105 IGRKGSIMTV
-116 VLNTSSSLKE
+116 QLNTSNTFNLKE
-126 GDKIPI
+126 GAKIPL

-139 GEKSGKN
+139 CDKTGKN

-287 INPAAAHI
+287 INPAVAHI
-295 EEANAQNVRLKLIR
+295 EEASAQNVRLMLIR

-318 FKLAQTADARIELPA
+318 FRLAQTADARIELPA

-360 IVTVNIDGNNYMTG
+360 IVIVNIDGNNYIAG

-433 NIILPARK
+433 NIILQARQ

-476 LSTLVDDD
+476 LTTLVDNDV
-484 IPTLQLELTPTA
+484 PTLQLELTPTA

-513 DNIDKKVTVKLS
+513 DNIDKKVTIKLS

-764 GESITMMREITL
+764 GESTTMKREITL
-776 PSTVG
+776 PTTVG

-821 VAKAIYA
+821 VAKTIYA

-898 DEQASFDIYGIKRTS
+898 EEQASFDIYGIKRTS
-913 SDAITCEASLGDVY
+913 SDAITCEASLGDIY

-956 VNATPGNTTL
+956 VNATPGSITL

-1073 KDESMEIILRMTPTD
+1073 KDESTEIILRMTPTD

-1111 LPFYIEPVSTKEGK
+1111 LPFCIEPVSTKEGT

-1140 APHLAGAKVEITHPT
+1140 APHLAGAKVKITHPT
-1155 TGAVVAKGITNEK
+1155 TGAVVAEGITDEK
-1168 GLFSAD
+1168 GLFSAN
-1174 LTEGY
+1174 LAEGY
-1179 YAVRVSADKHDSYSN
+1179 YAVSVSAEKHDSYSN

-1242 PMPVVV
+1242 PVPVVV
-1248 LSIPSSIPAKDLRDG
+1248 LSIPDRIHTEDLREG

-1274 KGLIA
+1274 KGLITA
-1279 AKDVELTLPTDL
+1279 QDVQLLLPTDL
-1291 KTLTFEALDHTEA
+1291 QTLTFEALDHNEA

-1311 SVIIPVKVTKSTI
+1311 SVLIPVKVTKVA
-1324 TASARAAKRQ
+1324 ASSFAKSKEQVGRAPK
-1334 GHIDNDPCSDQ
+1334 DPCL
-1345 VGTLYYWDC
+1345 VGIGTIEYWEC
-1354 GLDRKWHRYGIA
+1354 GLDRKWHKYYHQLPISICLIESIA
-1366 LQLGSCKSNDPSTWS
+1366 IFTKEPEIGANRPDFSPLGRAGNIYFPSYASKHTS
-1381 GNGDGTGYGGGI
+1381 EK
-1393 GGGLGSLYGPGARPS
+1393 
-1408 IGGSG
+1408 
-1413 TYTGSSNQNP
+1413 
-1423 LVQVEDKGCEPCQ
+1423 EDKGCDPCQ
-1436 NKFMLQLVDCGL
+1436 NKATANFTKCVLSF
-1448 QLIPVYKKLRTVF
+1448 IPIYGCIQGSAECAAGSVLGNTGWRHYTNCSLTSLNCTMDLCAGASLSTVVGAPVAAV
-1461 DCIKGIYDVIEE
+1461 CKAVGAISSI
-1473 AKTLTNKEEVTS
+1473 ASCL
-1485 RDIISL
+1485 ISL
-1491 TLSTMSTTATCMDIK
+1491 T
-1506 SEGAGDKN
+1506 
-1514 KTREQKRA
+1514 
-1522 KLVDE
+1522 
-1527 IAKALTDISNSV
+1527 
-1539 EKGNLGWTK
+1539 
-1548 SISDLAFELAKY
+1548 
-1560 YGYDYDDFKELFC
+1560 
-1573 PLKLMEPCDLD
+1573 EPCEAD
-1584 SVPAENKPAALA
+1584 SIPAAKSRKKA
-1596 RSLKNSSEPSYIQEF
+1596 SEPSYIEAF
-1611 RQNLTYGILKQMV
+1611 RKKAQIPLSEITAYSGVLEEVFGDKNWITKTTLG
-1624 VMGLQKELYGDVEW
+1624 ELYELLSIINGEESDKLDANKLLIMKPEAIAKEEFFKFIERLNNTQDKADGIKV
-1638 LNSDSREL
+1638 NSDNYIHDDIIKAKYNEIE
-1646 GLFMTKFESLRDEN
+1646 KAEAES
-1660 DAFQQKDID
+1660 QK
-1669 ELIASK
+1669 
-1675 PENITKEQVKAFVQ
+1675 
-1689 RWNDTLDNKDTDNK
+1689 
-1703 VNIKNVFSY
+1703 
-1712 GELSQRVDSVVSSL
+1712 L
-1726 GYTGIDECYEKAYE
+1726 GYISTNEMWLTEGAKMKERLDESS
-1740 KCLAQA
+1740 
-1746 KEQQSSVCSSIT
+1746 SSVCSSIT

-1774 TLTVFNGNEQEAM
+1774 TLTVFNGSEQEAM
-1787 KDVKLTLTV
+1787 KDVKLILTV

-1801 NIAMED
+1801 NIAMSD

-1819 NGKLDFTDGWTLD
+1819 TGKLDFTDGWTLD
-1832 AKQEGIATVLFIPT
+1832 AQKTGVATVLFIPT

-1879 PITLTVKPSPSLDL
+1879 PITLTVKPSPNLDL

-1929 DATNVKMS
+1929 DATNVKMT

-2011 TSYGNK
+2011 TSYDNK

-2150 FADQFDGKNAES
+2150 FADQFEGKNAES
-2162 YILTFEA
+2162 YILTIEA

-2266 REGFA
+2266 SEGFA

-2276 TASWTMFINS
+2276 TASWTLFVNS
-2286 QVKLIT
+2286 QVKLLT

-2298 AGEVIGRVAG
+2298 AGEVIGRIVG

-2360 KKTYQVNIEENCEGG
+2360 KKTYQVNIDENCKGG

-2394 AEADEDYSFAHWT
+2394 AEADEDHNFAHWT

-2413 EDAETLSLIVDKD
+2413 EGTEMLNLVVDKD

-2488 VKASISFISKSKGR
+2488 VKASTSFISKSKGR

-2507 TTPVRINAGW
+2507 TTPVGINAGW

-2661 NMVIEN
+2661 SMVIEN
-2667 LQTQESILVQDALTF
+2667 QQTQESILVQDALTF

-2699 TMTGIENILADG
+2699 IMTGIENILADG

-2730 KTLKKLVK
+2730 KTLRKLVK

>member
-58 TMTTADGVTFSY
+58 TMTSADGITFST

-75 TERADGHSLTMKP
+75 TERADGHSLTMRP
-88 IGENKYM
+88 IGVNKYM
-95 VMIFSSQNRA
+95 VMIFSSQNRP

-132 TLSDVVI
+132 TLSDVII

-295 EEANAQNVRLKLIR
+295 EEASAQNVRLMLIR

-416 KSISLSCD
+416 KTISLSCD
-424 LPSRFRIPA
+424 LPSRFRIPT
-433 NIILPARK
+433 NIILPARQ

-744 YFDSA
+744 YFDGA

-764 GESITMMREITL
+764 GESTTMTREITL
-776 PSTVG
+776 PTTVG

-898 DEQASFDIYGIKRTS
+898 EEQASFDIYGIKRTS
-913 SDAITCEASLGDVY
+913 NDAITCEASLGDVY

-966 KGGENTDIAFSIT
+966 KGGESTDIAFSIT

-1018 IEASVASIKTT
+1018 IEASVTSIKTT

-1073 KDESMEIILRMTPTD
+1073 KDESTEIILRMTPTD

-1111 LPFYIEPVSTKEGK
+1111 LPFCIEPVSTKEGK

-1140 APHLAGAKVEITHPT
+1140 APHLAGAKVKITHPT
-1155 TGAVVAKGITNEK
+1155 TGAVVAEGITDEK
-1168 GLFSAD
+1168 GLFSAN
-1174 LTEGY
+1174 LAEGY
-1179 YAVRVSADKHDSYSN
+1179 YAVSVSAEKHDSYSN

-1242 PMPVVV
+1242 PVPVVELTV
-1248 LSIPSSIPAKDLRDG
+1248 PDRIYTENLRKG
-1263 ESLIFNAVLTN
+1263 ESLIFNATLTN

-1279 AKDVELTLPTDL
+1279 AKDVQLLLPENVTSWR
-1291 KTLTFEALDHTEA
+1291 FEPIGPGKASE
-1304 FNLAPQE
+1304 LAPGQSKE
-1311 SVIIPVKVTKSTI
+1311 IPIRVTK
-1324 TASARAAKRQ
+1324 
-1334 GHIDNDPCSDQ
+1334 DPGDDGDDGPC
-1345 VGTLYYWDC
+1345 VVYIGTLYYWEC
-1354 GLDRKWHRYGIA
+1354 GPDKKWHKYYKSI
-1366 LQLGSCKSNDPSTWS
+1366 QITICKGKTPVVVYPSTGS
-1381 GNGDGTGYGGGI
+1381 G
-1393 GGGLGSLYGPGARPS
+1393 
-1408 IGGSG
+1408 GGSG
-1413 TYTGSSNQNP
+1413 PGGGPGGGGGGGYGPSSNIPTVTQKVDKSCNPCLNMYLQKITECGVNVGLSLLKNNP
-1423 LVQVEDKGCEPCQ
+1423 LGCIVGLGFCARDL
-1436 NKFMLQLVDCGL
+1436 NKDFHSWRSWGGCVASAVGCIPGIGPVPTLVGCL
-1448 QLIPVYKKLRTVF
+1448 
-1461 DCIKGIYDVIEE
+1461 
-1473 AKTLTNKEEVTS
+1473 
-1485 RDIISL
+1485 ISL
-1491 TLSTMSTTATCMDIK
+1491 T
-1506 SEGAGDKN
+1506 
-1514 KTREQKRA
+1514 
-1522 KLVDE
+1522 
-1527 IAKALTDISNSV
+1527 
-1539 EKGNLGWTK
+1539 
-1548 SISDLAFELAKY
+1548 
-1560 YGYDYDDFKELFC
+1560 
-1573 PLKLMEPCDLD
+1573 EPCKLNNA
-1584 SVPAENKPAALA
+1584 SAKMRAG
-1596 RSLKNSSEPSYIQEF
+1596 NSSSYSEPSYITDFKNKLAIPLQES
-1611 RQNLTYGILKQMV
+1611 K
-1624 VMGLQKELYGDVEW
+1624 
-1638 LNSDSREL
+1638 
-1646 GLFMTKFESLRDEN
+1646 
-1660 DAFQQKDID
+1660 AFQNILLEYFGD
-1669 ELIASK
+1669 EVWVNETNGEDLQDLMVMLQTSEEEVLTADNYIKYK
-1675 PENITKEQVKAFVQ
+1675 PQNVTKEQYNKFIERLNNTALANTDDGNYIDLSKVAGYVNEINSANEQSVLMGYESTTDMLRKEYALLKG
-1689 RWNDTLDNKDTDNK
+1689 RLD
-1703 VNIKNVFSY
+1703 
-1712 GELSQRVDSVVSSL
+1712 ESS
-1726 GYTGIDECYEKAYE
+1726 
-1740 KCLAQA
+1740 
-1746 KEQQSSVCSSIT
+1746 SSVCSSIT

-1832 AKQEGIATVLFIPT
+1832 AQKEGVATVLFIPT

-1879 PITLTVKPSPSLDL
+1879 PITLTVKPSPNLDL

-1929 DATNVKMS
+1929 DATNVRMT

-2011 TSYGNK
+2011 TSYDNK

-2150 FADQFDGKNAES
+2150 FADLFDGKNAES

-2202 KYIDPATFTSE
+2202 KYIDPATFTAE

-2266 REGFA
+2266 SEGFA

-2276 TASWTMFINS
+2276 TASWTLFVNS
-2286 QVKLIT
+2286 QVKLLT

-2298 AGEVIGRVAG
+2298 AGEVIGRIAG

-2338 ISTNDTINQVA
+2338 ISTNDTISQVA

-2360 KKTYQVNIEENCEGG
+2360 KKTYQVNIAENCEGG

-2394 AEADEDYSFAHWT
+2394 AEADEDYSFAHWI

-2426 LTVSASFK
+2426 LMVSASFK
-2434 QERYEQNITLMR
+2434 QERYEQNITLLR

-2488 VKASISFISKSKGR
+2488 VKASTSFISKSKGR

-2507 TTPVRINAGW
+2507 TTPVGINAGW

-2661 NMVIEN
+2661 SMVIEN
-2667 LQTQESILVQDALTF
+2667 QQTQESILVQDALTF

-2699 TMTGIENILADG
+2699 IMTGIENILADG

>member
-58 TMTTADGVTFSY
+58 TMTTADGVTFST

-75 TERADGHSLTMKP
+75 TERADGHSLTMRP
-88 IGENKYM
+88 IGVNKYM
-95 VMIFSSQNRA
+95 VMIFSSQNRP

-126 GDKIPI
+126 GDKIPV
-132 TLSDVVI
+132 TLSDVII

-295 EEANAQNVRLKLIR
+295 EEASAQNVRLMLIR

-416 KSISLSCD
+416 KTISLSCD

-433 NIILPARK
+433 DIILPARK

-476 LSTLVDDD
+476 LTTLVDDD

-764 GESITMMREITL
+764 GESTTMMREITL

-898 DEQASFDIYGIKRTS
+898 EEQASFDIYGIKRTS

-999 EGAILPATLY
+999 EGAVLPATLY

-1073 KDESMEIILRMTPTD
+1073 KDESTEIILRMTPTD

-1111 LPFYIEPVSTKEGK
+1111 LPFCIEPVSTKEGT

-1140 APHLAGAKVEITHPT
+1140 APHLAGAKVKITHPT
-1155 TGAVVAKGITNEK
+1155 TGAVVAEGITNEK
-1168 GLFSAD
+1168 GLFSAN
-1174 LTEGY
+1174 LAEGY
-1179 YAVRVSADKHDSYSN
+1179 YAVSVSAEKHDSYSN

-1242 PMPVVV
+1242 PVPVVELTV
-1248 LSIPSSIPAKDLRDG
+1248 PDRINTEDLRKG
-1263 ESLIFNAVLTN
+1263 ESLIFNATLTN

-1279 AKDVELTLPTDL
+1279 AKDVQLLLPENVTSWR
-1291 KTLTFEALDHTEA
+1291 FEPIDPDKANE
-1304 FNLAPQE
+1304 LAPGQSKE
-1311 SVIIPVKVTKSTI
+1311 IPIRLTK
-1324 TASARAAKRQ
+1324 
-1334 GHIDNDPCSDQ
+1334 DPGDDGDDGPC
-1345 VGTLYYWDC
+1345 VVYIGTLYYWEC
-1354 GLDRKWHRYGIA
+1354 GPDKKWHKYYKSI
-1366 LQLGSCKSNDPSTWS
+1366 QITICKGRTPVVVYPSTGS
-1381 GNGDGTGYGGGI
+1381 GGGPGGGGGGGYGPSSNIPTVTQKVDKSCNPCLNMYLQKITECGVNVGLSLLKNNPLGCIVGLGFCARDLNKDFHSWRSWGGCVASAVGCIPGI
-1393 GGGLGSLYGPGARPS
+1393 GPVPA
-1408 IGGSG
+1408 
-1413 TYTGSSNQNP
+1413 
-1423 LVQVEDKGCEPCQ
+1423 LVGC
-1436 NKFMLQLVDCGL
+1436 L
-1448 QLIPVYKKLRTVF
+1448 
-1461 DCIKGIYDVIEE
+1461 
-1473 AKTLTNKEEVTS
+1473 
-1485 RDIISL
+1485 ISL
-1491 TLSTMSTTATCMDIK
+1491 T
-1506 SEGAGDKN
+1506 
-1514 KTREQKRA
+1514 
-1522 KLVDE
+1522 
-1527 IAKALTDISNSV
+1527 
-1539 EKGNLGWTK
+1539 
-1548 SISDLAFELAKY
+1548 
-1560 YGYDYDDFKELFC
+1560 
-1573 PLKLMEPCDLD
+1573 EPCEANNA
-1584 SVPAENKPAALA
+1584 SAKMRAG
-1596 RSLKNSSEPSYIQEF
+1596 NSSSYSEPSYITDFKNKLAIPLQES
-1611 RQNLTYGILKQMV
+1611 K
-1624 VMGLQKELYGDVEW
+1624 
-1638 LNSDSREL
+1638 
-1646 GLFMTKFESLRDEN
+1646 
-1660 DAFQQKDID
+1660 AFQNMLLEYFGDEVWVNETNGEDLQDLMVMLQTSEEEVLTADNYIKYKPQNVTKVQYYKFIERLNNTALAKTDDGNYID
-1669 ELIASK
+1669 LSK
-1675 PENITKEQVKAFVQ
+1675 VAGYVNEINSANEQSVLMGYESTTDMLRKEYALLKG
-1689 RWNDTLDNKDTDNK
+1689 RLD
-1703 VNIKNVFSY
+1703 
-1712 GELSQRVDSVVSSL
+1712 ESS
-1726 GYTGIDECYEKAYE
+1726 
-1740 KCLAQA
+1740 
-1746 KEQQSSVCSSIT
+1746 SSVCSSIT

-1774 TLTVFNGNEQEAM
+1774 TLTVFNGSEQEAM

-1801 NIAMED
+1801 NIAMSD
-1807 KFQVNPEKLEGF
+1807 KFEVKPEKIKGFTGFEGF
-1819 NGKLDFTDGWTLD
+1819 DGKIDLTKGWTLD
-1832 AKQEGIATVLFIPT
+1832 AKQEGVATVLFIPT

-1879 PITLTVKPSPSLDL
+1879 PITLTVKPSPNLDL

-1929 DATNVKMS
+1929 DATNVRMT

-2011 TSYGNK
+2011 TSYDNK

-2169 TPSLMLEVASIEGA
+2169 TPSLMLEVASIEGT

-2266 REGFA
+2266 SEGFA

-2276 TASWTMFINS
+2276 TASWTLFVNS
-2286 QVKLIT
+2286 QVKLLT

-2298 AGEVIGRVAG
+2298 AGEVIGRIAG

-2338 ISTNDTINQVA
+2338 ISTNDTISQVA

-2360 KKTYQVNIEENCEGG
+2360 KKTYQVNIAENCEGG

-2413 EDAETLSLIVDKD
+2413 EDAENLSLIVDKD

-2488 VKASISFISKSKGR
+2488 VKASTSFISKSKGR

-2507 TTPVRINAGW
+2507 TTPVGINAGW

-2559 TLKQLITNQGYL
+2559 TLRQLITNQGYL

-2592 DEEQQDMEVDIRQ
+2592 DDEQQDMEVDIRQ

-2661 NMVIEN
+2661 SMVIEN
-2667 LQTQESILVQDALTF
+2667 QQTQESILVQDALTF

-2699 TMTGIENILADG
+2699 IMTGIENILADG

>member
-58 TMTTADGVTFSY
+58 TMTTADGITFST

-75 TERADGHSLTMKP
+75 TERADGHSLTMRP
-88 IGENKYM
+88 IGVNKYM

-126 GDKIPI
+126 GDKIPV
-132 TLSDVVI
+132 TLSDVI
-139 GEKSGKN
+139 ISEKSGKN

-295 EEANAQNVRLKLIR
+295 EEASAQNVRLMLIR

-416 KSISLSCD
+416 KAISLSCD

-573 IASCSCNASVGT
+573 IASCSCNANVGT

-624 RNTDSKSRLD
+624 RNTDSKSRLN
-634 VNLSSNHDAA
+634 VSLSSNHDAA

-717 AGGKTTLSL
+717 AGGKATLSL

-764 GESITMMREITL
+764 GESTTMMREITL
-776 PSTVG
+776 PATVG

-842 DIAQKSVEVYIV
+842 DIAKKSVEVYIV

-898 DEQASFDIYGIKRTS
+898 EEQASFDIYGIKRTS
-913 SDAITCEASLGDVY
+913 NDAITCEASLGDVY

-956 VNATPGNTTL
+956 VNATPGTTTL

-999 EGAILPATLY
+999 EGAVLPATLY

-1018 IEASVASIKTT
+1018 IEASVARIKTT

-1073 KDESMEIILRMTPTD
+1073 KDESTEIILRMTPTD

-1155 TGAVVAKGITNEK
+1155 TGAVVAEGITNEK
-1168 GLFSAD
+1168 GLFSAN
-1174 LTEGY
+1174 LAEGY
-1179 YAVRVSADKHDSYSN
+1179 YAVRVSAEKHDSYRN

-1311 SVIIPVKVTKSTI
+1311 SVIIPVKVTKSTK
-1324 TASARAAKRQ
+1324 TASARAAKRL
-1334 GHIDNDPCSDQ
+1334 GNIDNDPCSDQ

-1354 GLDRKWHRYGIA
+1354 GLDRKWHKYGIA

-1423 LVQVEDKGCEPCQ
+1423 LVKVEDKGCEPCQ
-1436 NKFMLQLVDCGL
+1436 NGVLIAGLKCAGHFVGEAVETLQTLLGLDDNIDTNNKDKDKKDKDLDEILDKCENYSDLLLDIASSFDGCVNGKHDIDQVLDCYETASKAIDAVFDGLVETAFGPYVKPE
-1448 QLIPVYKKLRTVF
+1448 LIKKYKKLGKQILKYKKLLDRVAECARDFAHACDHIKNDESAKARMTGKSTKTVTEKAIEGMGKYAEYVEGF
-1461 DCIKGIYDVIEE
+1461 VTLNNVLFGSEPAWDEMSLEEMSGILNLDYHTISFEE
-1473 AKTLTNKEEVTS
+1473 ALKYKPKDVSETLFRKFFDKQKKWANKDYSNITEEES
-1485 RDIISL
+1485 GNI
-1491 TLSTMSTTATCMDIK
+1491 TTAVSNIHNAFKYFED
-1506 SEGAGDKN
+1506 EGYLN
-1514 KTREQKRA
+1514 
-1522 KLVDE
+1522 
-1527 IAKALTDISNSV
+1527 
-1539 EKGNLGWTK
+1539 
-1548 SISDLAFELAKY
+1548 
-1560 YGYDYDDFKELFC
+1560 
-1573 PLKLMEPCDLD
+1573 PCDFLNTTFKD
-1584 SVPAENKPAALA
+1584 ALILA
-1596 RSLKNSSEPSYIQEF
+1596 NTSS
-1611 RQNLTYGILKQMV
+1611 
-1624 VMGLQKELYGDVEW
+1624 
-1638 LNSDSREL
+1638 
-1646 GLFMTKFESLRDEN
+1646 
-1660 DAFQQKDID
+1660 
-1669 ELIASK
+1669 
-1675 PENITKEQVKAFVQ
+1675 
-1689 RWNDTLDNKDTDNK
+1689 
-1703 VNIKNVFSY
+1703 
-1712 GELSQRVDSVVSSL
+1712 
-1726 GYTGIDECYEKAYE
+1726 
-1740 KCLAQA
+1740 
-1746 KEQQSSVCSSIT
+1746 SSVCSSIT

-1801 NIAMED
+1801 NIAMKD

-1832 AKQEGIATVLFIPT
+1832 AQKEGVATVLFIPT
-1846 KKAAPTVETRYAF
+1846 KKAAPTMETRYAF

-1879 PITLTVKPSPSLDL
+1879 PITLTVKPSPNLDL

-1929 DATNVKMS
+1929 DATNVRMS

-1973 VSTDFGTIPAHSTS
+1973 VSTDFGNIPAHSTS

-2266 REGFA
+2266 SEGFA

-2276 TASWTMFINS
+2276 TASWTQFVNN
-2286 QVKLIT
+2286 QVKLLT

-2338 ISTNDTINQVA
+2338 ISTNDTISQVA

-2360 KKTYQVNIEENCEGG
+2360 KKTYQVNIAENCEGG

-2488 VKASISFISKSKGR
+2488 VKASTSFISKSKGR

-2507 TTPVRINAGW
+2507 TTPVGINAGW

-2582 AEATTPSQLS
+2582 AEATTPSQFS
-2592 DEEQQDMEVDIRQ
+2592 DEEQQDMEVDIRK

-2614 KLTRKDADMTGS
+2614 KLTQKDADMTGS

-2699 TMTGIENILADG
+2699 IMTGIENILADG

>member
-58 TMTTADGVTFSY
+58 TMTTADGVTFST

-75 TERADGHSLTMKP
+75 TERADGHSLTMRP
-88 IGENKYM
+88 IGVNKYM

-126 GDKIPI
+126 GDKIPV
-132 TLSDVVI
+132 TLSDVII

-151 TSGSVNIAKSPDLEV
+151 TSGSVSIAKSPDLEV

-295 EEANAQNVRLKLIR
+295 EEANAQNVRLMLIR

-360 IVTVNIDGNNYMTG
+360 IVTVNIDGNNYIAG

-416 KSISLSCD
+416 KAISLSCD

-573 IASCSCNASVGT
+573 IASCSCNANVGT

-712 ESKVE
+712 ESQVE

-744 YFDSA
+744 YFDGA

-764 GESITMMREITL
+764 GESTTMMREITL
-776 PSTVG
+776 PATVG

-874 SYEPYSGQTGHFA
+874 SYEPYSGQTGHFT

-898 DEQASFDIYGIKRTS
+898 EEQASFDIYGIKRTS
-913 SDAITCEASLGDVY
+913 NDAITCEASLGDVY

-966 KGGENTDIAFSIT
+966 KGGESTDIAFSIT

-999 EGAILPATLY
+999 EGAVLPATLY

-1018 IEASVASIKTT
+1018 IEASVANIKTT

-1073 KDESMEIILRMTPTD
+1073 KDESTEIILRITPTD

-1168 GLFSAD
+1168 GLFSAN
-1174 LTEGY
+1174 LAEGY
-1179 YAVRVSADKHDSYSN
+1179 YAVRVSAEKHDSYRN

-1242 PMPVVV
+1242 PVPVVELTV
-1248 LSIPSSIPAKDLRDG
+1248 PDRIYTENLRKG
-1263 ESLIFNAVLTN
+1263 ESLIFNATLTN

-1279 AKDVELTLPTDL
+1279 AKDVQLLLPENVTSWR
-1291 KTLTFEALDHTEA
+1291 FEPIGPGKANE
-1304 FNLAPQE
+1304 LAPGQSKE
-1311 SVIIPVKVTKSTI
+1311 IPIRVTK
-1324 TASARAAKRQ
+1324 
-1334 GHIDNDPCSDQ
+1334 DPGDDGDDGPC
-1345 VGTLYYWDC
+1345 VVYIGTLYYWEC
-1354 GLDRKWHRYGIA
+1354 GPDKKWHKYYKSI
-1366 LQLGSCKSNDPSTWS
+1366 QITICKGKTPVVVYPSTGS
-1381 GNGDGTGYGGGI
+1381 G
-1393 GGGLGSLYGPGARPS
+1393 
-1408 IGGSG
+1408 GGSG
-1413 TYTGSSNQNP
+1413 PGGGPGGGGGGGYGPSSNIPTVTQKVDKSCNPCLNMYIQKITECGVNVGLSLLKNNP
-1423 LVQVEDKGCEPCQ
+1423 LGCIVGLGFCARDL
-1436 NKFMLQLVDCGL
+1436 NKDFHSWRSWGGCVASAVGCIPGIGPVPALVGC
-1448 QLIPVYKKLRTVF
+1448 F
-1461 DCIKGIYDVIEE
+1461 
-1473 AKTLTNKEEVTS
+1473 
-1485 RDIISL
+1485 ISL
-1491 TLSTMSTTATCMDIK
+1491 T
-1506 SEGAGDKN
+1506 
-1514 KTREQKRA
+1514 
-1522 KLVDE
+1522 
-1527 IAKALTDISNSV
+1527 
-1539 EKGNLGWTK
+1539 
-1548 SISDLAFELAKY
+1548 
-1560 YGYDYDDFKELFC
+1560 
-1573 PLKLMEPCDLD
+1573 EPCEANNA
-1584 SVPAENKPAALA
+1584 SAKMRAG
-1596 RSLKNSSEPSYIQEF
+1596 NSSSYSEPSYITDFKNKLAIPLQES
-1611 RQNLTYGILKQMV
+1611 K
-1624 VMGLQKELYGDVEW
+1624 
-1638 LNSDSREL
+1638 
-1646 GLFMTKFESLRDEN
+1646 
-1660 DAFQQKDID
+1660 AFQNMLLEYFGDEVWVNETNGEDLQDLMVMLQTSEEEVLTADNYIKYKPQNVTKVQYYKFIERLNNTALAKTDDGNYID
-1669 ELIASK
+1669 LSK
-1675 PENITKEQVKAFVQ
+1675 VAGYVNEINSANEQSVLMGYESTTDMLRKEYALLKG
-1689 RWNDTLDNKDTDNK
+1689 RLD
-1703 VNIKNVFSY
+1703 
-1712 GELSQRVDSVVSSL
+1712 ESS
-1726 GYTGIDECYEKAYE
+1726 
-1740 KCLAQA
+1740 
-1746 KEQQSSVCSSIT
+1746 SSVCSSIT

-1774 TLTVFNGNEQEAM
+1774 TLKVFNGNEQEAM

-1801 NIAMED
+1801 NIAMKD

-1832 AKQEGIATVLFIPT
+1832 AQKEGVATVLFIPT

-1879 PITLTVKPSPSLDL
+1879 PITLTVKPSPNLDL

-1929 DATNVKMS
+1929 DATNVRMS

-1973 VSTDFGTIPAHSTS
+1973 VFTDFGTIPAHSTS

-2141 DPLYENRIH
+2141 EPLYENRIH

-2266 REGFA
+2266 SEGFA

-2276 TASWTMFINS
+2276 TASWTLFVNS
-2286 QVKLIT
+2286 QVKLLT

-2298 AGEVIGRVAG
+2298 AGEVIGRIAG

-2338 ISTNDTINQVA
+2338 ISTNDTISQVA
-2349 LGDLT
+2349 LSDLT

-2360 KKTYQVNIEENCEGG
+2360 KKTYQVNIAENCEGG
-2375 SITQTYTGVYHYGD
+2375 SITQSYTGVYHYGD

-2426 LTVSASFK
+2426 LTVSASFR

-2477 IENLLPAQTYK
+2477 IENLLPAHTYK
-2488 VKASISFISKSKGR
+2488 VKASTSFISKSKGR

-2507 TTPVRINAGW
+2507 TTPVGINAGW

-2592 DEEQQDMEVDIRQ
+2592 DEEQQDMEVDIRK

-2614 KLTRKDADMTGS
+2614 KLTQKDADMTGS

-2667 LQTQESILVQDALTF
+2667 QQTQESILVQDALTF

-2699 TMTGIENILADG
+2699 IMTGIENILADG

>member
-58 TMTTADGVTFSY
+58 TMTTADGVTFST

-75 TERADGHSLTMKP
+75 TERADGHSLTMRS
-88 IGENKYM
+88 IGVNKYM

-132 TLSDVVI
+132 TLSDVII

-171 KATNLLPYNKI
+171 KSTNLLPYNKI

-208 ADGKFSKLLGT
+208 TDGKFSKLLGT

-295 EEANAQNVRLKLIR
+295 EEASAQNVRLMLIR

-374 TTAIKLT
+374 NTAIKLT

-416 KSISLSCD
+416 KAISLSCD

-433 NIILPARK
+433 NIILPARQ

-543 GVKEVTLNM
+543 GVKEVILNM

-573 IASCSCNASVGT
+573 IASCSCNANVGT

-717 AGGKTTLSL
+717 AGGKATLSL

-744 YFDSA
+744 YFDGA

-764 GESITMMREITL
+764 GESTTMMREITL
-776 PSTVG
+776 PATVG

-842 DIAQKSVEVYIV
+842 DIAQKSVEIYIV

-898 DEQASFDIYGIKRTS
+898 EEQASFDIYGIKRTS
-913 SDAITCEASLGDVY
+913 NDAITCEASLGDVY

-956 VNATPGNTTL
+956 VNATPGTTTL
-966 KGGENTDIAFSIT
+966 KGGESTDIAFSIT

-999 EGAILPATLY
+999 EGAVLPATLY

-1073 KDESMEIILRMTPTD
+1073 KDESTEIILRMTPTD

-1111 LPFYIEPVSTKEGK
+1111 LPFCIEPVSTKEGK

-1155 TGAVVAKGITNEK
+1155 TGAVVAEGITNEK
-1168 GLFSAD
+1168 GIFSAD
-1174 LTEGY
+1174 LAEGY
-1179 YAVRVSADKHDSYSN
+1179 YAVRVSAEKHDSYSN

-1242 PMPVVV
+1242 PVPVVELTV
-1248 LSIPSSIPAKDLRDG
+1248 PDRIYTENLRKG
-1263 ESLIFNAVLTN
+1263 ESLIFNATLTN

-1279 AKDVELTLPTDL
+1279 AKDVQLLLPENVTSWR
-1291 KTLTFEALDHTEA
+1291 FEPIGPGKANE
-1304 FNLAPQE
+1304 LAPGQSIE
-1311 SVIIPVKVTKSTI
+1311 IPIRVIK
-1324 TASARAAKRQ
+1324 
-1334 GHIDNDPCSDQ
+1334 DPGDDGDDGPC
-1345 VGTLYYWDC
+1345 VVYIGTLYYWEC
-1354 GLDRKWHRYGIA
+1354 GPDKKWHKYYKSI
-1366 LQLGSCKSNDPSTWS
+1366 QITICKGKTPVVVYPSTGS
-1381 GNGDGTGYGGGI
+1381 G
-1393 GGGLGSLYGPGARPS
+1393 
-1408 IGGSG
+1408 GGSG
-1413 TYTGSSNQNP
+1413 PGGGPGGGGGGGYGPSSNIPTVTQKVDKSCNPCLNMYIQKITECGVNVGLSLLKNNP
-1423 LVQVEDKGCEPCQ
+1423 LGCIVGLGFCARDL
-1436 NKFMLQLVDCGL
+1436 NKDFHSWRSWGGCVASAVGCIPGIGPVPALVGCL
-1448 QLIPVYKKLRTVF
+1448 
-1461 DCIKGIYDVIEE
+1461 
-1473 AKTLTNKEEVTS
+1473 
-1485 RDIISL
+1485 ISL
-1491 TLSTMSTTATCMDIK
+1491 T
-1506 SEGAGDKN
+1506 
-1514 KTREQKRA
+1514 
-1522 KLVDE
+1522 
-1527 IAKALTDISNSV
+1527 
-1539 EKGNLGWTK
+1539 
-1548 SISDLAFELAKY
+1548 
-1560 YGYDYDDFKELFC
+1560 
-1573 PLKLMEPCDLD
+1573 EPCEANNA
-1584 SVPAENKPAALA
+1584 SAKMRAG
-1596 RSLKNSSEPSYIQEF
+1596 NSSNYSEPSYITDFKNKLAIPLQES
-1611 RQNLTYGILKQMV
+1611 K
-1624 VMGLQKELYGDVEW
+1624 
-1638 LNSDSREL
+1638 
-1646 GLFMTKFESLRDEN
+1646 
-1660 DAFQQKDID
+1660 AFQNMLLEYFGD
-1669 ELIASK
+1669 EVWVNETNGEALQDLMVMLQTSEEEVLTADNYIKYK
-1675 PENITKEQVKAFVQ
+1675 PQNVTKEQYYKFIERLNNTA
-1689 RWNDTLDNKDTDNK
+1689 LAKTDDGNYIDLSK
-1703 VNIKNVFSY
+1703 VAGYVNEINSAN
-1712 GELSQRVDSVVSSL
+1712 EQSVLMGYESTTDMLRKEYALLKERLEESS
-1726 GYTGIDECYEKAYE
+1726 
-1740 KCLAQA
+1740 
-1746 KEQQSSVCSSIT
+1746 SSVCSSIT

-1801 NIAMED
+1801 NIAMKD

-1832 AKQEGIATVLFIPT
+1832 AQKEGVATVLFIPT

-1879 PITLTVKPSPSLDL
+1879 PITLTVKPSPNLDL

-1929 DATNVKMS
+1929 DATNVMMT

-2266 REGFA
+2266 SEGFA

-2276 TASWTMFINS
+2276 TASWTLFVNS
-2286 QVKLIT
+2286 QVKLLT

-2313 GTTIQ
+2313 GTTVQ

-2338 ISTNDTINQVA
+2338 ISTNDTISQVA

-2360 KKTYQVNIEENCEGG
+2360 KKTYQVNIAENCEGG
-2375 SITQTYTGVYHYGD
+2375 SITQSYTGVYHYGD

-2394 AEADEDYSFAHWT
+2394 AEADEDYSFAHWN

-2451 ASYLADPISASDIA
+2451 SSYLADPISASDIA

-2477 IENLLPAQTYK
+2477 IENLLPAHTYK
-2488 VKASISFISKSKGR
+2488 VKASTSFISKSKGR

-2507 TTPVRINAGW
+2507 TTPVGINAGW

-2592 DEEQQDMEVDIRQ
+2592 DDEQQDMEVDIRK

-2614 KLTRKDADMTGS
+2614 KLTQKDADMTGS

-2699 TMTGIENILADG
+2699 IMTGIENILADG

-2730 KTLKKLVK
+2730 KTLRKLVK

>member
-58 TMTTADGVTFSY
+58 TMTTADGVTFST

-75 TERADGHSLTMKP
+75 TERADGHSLTMRP
-88 IGENKYM
+88 IGVNKYM

-132 TLSDVVI
+132 TLSDVII

-151 TSGSVNIAKSPDLEV
+151 TSGSVSIAKSPDLEV

-219 IDYDQKLAA
+219 IDYNQKLAA

-360 IVTVNIDGNNYMTG
+360 IVTVNIDGNNYIAG

-416 KSISLSCD
+416 KAISLSCD

-573 IASCSCNASVGT
+573 IASCSCNANVGT

-717 AGGKTTLSL
+717 AGGKATLSL

-764 GESITMMREITL
+764 GESTTMTREITL

-898 DEQASFDIYGIKRTS
+898 EEQASFDIYGIKRTS
-913 SDAITCEASLGDVY
+913 NDAITCEASLGDVY

-956 VNATPGNTTL
+956 VNAIPGTTTL
-966 KGGENTDIAFSIT
+966 KGGESTDVAFSIT

-999 EGAILPATLY
+999 EGAVLPTTLY

-1018 IEASVASIKTT
+1018 IEASVARIKTT

-1073 KDESMEIILRMTPTD
+1073 KDESTEIILRMTPTD

-1155 TGAVVAKGITNEK
+1155 TGAVVAEGITNEK
-1168 GLFSAD
+1168 GLFSAN
-1174 LTEGY
+1174 LAEGY
-1179 YAVRVSADKHDSYSN
+1179 YAVRVSAEKHDSYSN

-1242 PMPVVV
+1242 PVPVVELTV
-1248 LSIPSSIPAKDLRDG
+1248 PDRIYTENLRKG
-1263 ESLIFNAVLTN
+1263 ESLIFNATLTN

-1279 AKDVELTLPTDL
+1279 AKDVQLLLPENVTSWR
-1291 KTLTFEALDHTEA
+1291 FEPIGPGKANE
-1304 FNLAPQE
+1304 LAPGQSIE
-1311 SVIIPVKVTKSTI
+1311 IPIRVSE
-1324 TASARAAKRQ
+1324 
-1334 GHIDNDPCSDQ
+1334 GPGDDGPC
-1345 VGTLYYWDC
+1345 VVYIGTLYYWEC
-1354 GLDRKWHRYGIA
+1354 GPDKKWHKYYKSMQITI
-1366 LQLGSCKSNDPSTWS
+1366 CKGRVTVVEYPSTGS
-1381 GNGDGTGYGGGI
+1381 G
-1393 GGGLGSLYGPGARPS
+1393 
-1408 IGGSG
+1408 GGSG
-1413 TYTGSSNQNP
+1413 PGGGPGGGGGGSYGPSSDIPTVTQKVDKSCNPCLNMYIQKITECGVNVGLSLLKNNP
-1423 LVQVEDKGCEPCQ
+1423 LGCIVGLGFCARDL
-1436 NKFMLQLVDCGL
+1436 NKDFHSWRSWGGCVASAVGCIPGIGPVPTLVGCL
-1448 QLIPVYKKLRTVF
+1448 
-1461 DCIKGIYDVIEE
+1461 
-1473 AKTLTNKEEVTS
+1473 
-1485 RDIISL
+1485 ISL
-1491 TLSTMSTTATCMDIK
+1491 T
-1506 SEGAGDKN
+1506 
-1514 KTREQKRA
+1514 
-1522 KLVDE
+1522 
-1527 IAKALTDISNSV
+1527 
-1539 EKGNLGWTK
+1539 
-1548 SISDLAFELAKY
+1548 
-1560 YGYDYDDFKELFC
+1560 
-1573 PLKLMEPCDLD
+1573 EPCEANNA
-1584 SVPAENKPAALA
+1584 SAKMRAG
-1596 RSLKNSSEPSYIQEF
+1596 NSSSYSEPSYITDFKNKLAIPLQES
-1611 RQNLTYGILKQMV
+1611 K
-1624 VMGLQKELYGDVEW
+1624 
-1638 LNSDSREL
+1638 
-1646 GLFMTKFESLRDEN
+1646 
-1660 DAFQQKDID
+1660 AFQNMLLEYFGD
-1669 ELIASK
+1669 EVWINETNGEDLQDLMVMLQTSEEEVLTADNYIKYK
-1675 PENITKEQVKAFVQ
+1675 PQNVTKEQYYKFIERLNNTA
-1689 RWNDTLDNKDTDNK
+1689 LAKTDDGNYIDLSK
-1703 VNIKNVFSY
+1703 VAGYVNEINSAN
-1712 GELSQRVDSVVSSL
+1712 EQSVLMGYESTTDMLRKEYALLKGRLEESS
-1726 GYTGIDECYEKAYE
+1726 
-1740 KCLAQA
+1740 
-1746 KEQQSSVCSSIT
+1746 SSVCSSIT

-1801 NIAMED
+1801 NIAMKD

-1832 AKQEGIATVLFIPT
+1832 AQKEGVATVLFIPT

-1879 PITLTVKPSPSLDL
+1879 PITLTVKPSPNLDL

-1929 DATNVKMS
+1929 DATHVRMS

-1950 KVKFELMSSQLNGQE
+1950 KVKLELMSSQLNGQE

-1973 VSTDFGTIPAHSTS
+1973 VFTDFGTIPAHSTS
-1987 YAQWWIKSSL
+1987 YALWWIKSSL

-2237 NFVLDLTQLNASAGN
+2237 TFVLDLTQLNASAGN

-2266 REGFA
+2266 SEGFA

-2276 TASWTMFINS
+2276 TASWTMFMNS

-2338 ISTNDTINQVA
+2338 ISTNDTISQVA
-2349 LGDLT
+2349 LGDLN

-2488 VKASISFISKSKGR
+2488 VKASTSFISKSKGR

-2507 TTPVRINAGW
+2507 TTPVGINAGW

-2592 DEEQQDMEVDIRQ
+2592 DEEQQDMEVDIRK

-2614 KLTRKDADMTGS
+2614 KLTQKDADMTGS

-2699 TMTGIENILADG
+2699 IMTGIENILADG

>member
-58 TMTTADGVTFSY
+58 TMTTADGITFST

-75 TERADGHSLTMKP
+75 TERADGHSLTMRP
-88 IGENKYM
+88 IGVNKYM
-95 VMIFSSQNRA
+95 VMIFSSQNRP

-126 GDKIPI
+126 GEKIPV
-132 TLSDVVI
+132 TLSDVII

-295 EEANAQNVRLKLIR
+295 EEASAQNVRLMLIR

-360 IVTVNIDGNNYMTG
+360 IITVNIDGNNYMTG

-416 KSISLSCD
+416 KAISLSCD

-433 NIILPARK
+433 NIILPARQ

-573 IASCSCNASVGT
+573 IASCSCNANVGT

-744 YFDSA
+744 YFDGA

-764 GESITMMREITL
+764 GESTTMTREITL
-776 PSTVG
+776 PTTVG

-898 DEQASFDIYGIKRTS
+898 EEQASFDIYGIKRTS
-913 SDAITCEASLGDVY
+913 NDAITCEASLGDVY

-956 VNATPGNTTL
+956 VNATPGTTTL
-966 KGGENTDIAFSIT
+966 KGGESTDIAFSIT

-999 EGAILPATLY
+999 EGAVLPATLY

-1073 KDESMEIILRMTPTD
+1073 KDESTEIILRMTPTD

-1111 LPFYIEPVSTKEGK
+1111 LPFCIEPVSTKEGK

-1155 TGAVVAKGITNEK
+1155 TGAVVAEGITNEK
-1168 GLFSAD
+1168 GLFSAN
-1174 LTEGY
+1174 LAEGY
-1179 YAVRVSADKHDSYSN
+1179 YAVRVSAEKHDSYSN

-1242 PMPVVV
+1242 PVPVVELTV
-1248 LSIPSSIPAKDLRDG
+1248 PDRIYTENLRKG
-1263 ESLIFNAVLTN
+1263 ESLIFNATLTN
-1274 KGLIA
+1274 KGLIT
-1279 AKDVELTLPTDL
+1279 AKDVQLLLPDTV
-1291 KTLTFEALDHTEA
+1291 TSWRFEPIGPGKANE
-1304 FNLAPQE
+1304 LAPGQSIE
-1311 SVIIPVKVTKSTI
+1311 IPIRVIS
-1324 TASARAAKRQ
+1324 
-1334 GHIDNDPCSDQ
+1334 GDGDDGDDGPC
-1345 VGTLYYWDC
+1345 VVYIGTLYYWEC
-1354 GLDRKWHRYGIA
+1354 GPDKKWHKYYKSMQITICKGRVTVAVYPSP
-1366 LQLGSCKSNDPSTWS
+1366 GS
-1381 GNGDGTGYGGGI
+1381 G
-1393 GGGLGSLYGPGARPS
+1393 
-1408 IGGSG
+1408 GGSG
-1413 TYTGSSNQNP
+1413 PGGGPGGGGGGGYGPSSNIPTVTQKVDKSCNPCLNMYIQKITECGVNVGLSLLKNNP
-1423 LVQVEDKGCEPCQ
+1423 LGCIVGLGFCARDL
-1436 NKFMLQLVDCGL
+1436 NKDFHSWRSWGGCVASAVGCIPGIGPVPALVGCL
-1448 QLIPVYKKLRTVF
+1448 
-1461 DCIKGIYDVIEE
+1461 
-1473 AKTLTNKEEVTS
+1473 
-1485 RDIISL
+1485 ISL
-1491 TLSTMSTTATCMDIK
+1491 T
-1506 SEGAGDKN
+1506 
-1514 KTREQKRA
+1514 
-1522 KLVDE
+1522 
-1527 IAKALTDISNSV
+1527 
-1539 EKGNLGWTK
+1539 
-1548 SISDLAFELAKY
+1548 
-1560 YGYDYDDFKELFC
+1560 
-1573 PLKLMEPCDLD
+1573 EPCEANNA
-1584 SVPAENKPAALA
+1584 SAKMRAG
-1596 RSLKNSSEPSYIQEF
+1596 NSSSYSEPSYITDFKNKLAIPLQES
-1611 RQNLTYGILKQMV
+1611 K
-1624 VMGLQKELYGDVEW
+1624 
-1638 LNSDSREL
+1638 
-1646 GLFMTKFESLRDEN
+1646 
-1660 DAFQQKDID
+1660 AFQNMLLEYFGD
-1669 ELIASK
+1669 EVWVNETNGEDLQGLMVMLQTSEEEVLTADNYIKYK
-1675 PENITKEQVKAFVQ
+1675 PQNVTKEQYYKFIERLNNTALAKTDDGNYIDLSKVAGYVNEINSANEQSVLMGYESTTDMLRKEYALLKG
-1689 RWNDTLDNKDTDNK
+1689 RLD
-1703 VNIKNVFSY
+1703 
-1712 GELSQRVDSVVSSL
+1712 ESS
-1726 GYTGIDECYEKAYE
+1726 
-1740 KCLAQA
+1740 
-1746 KEQQSSVCSSIT
+1746 SSVCSSIT

-1787 KDVKLTLTV
+1787 KDAKLTLTV

-1801 NIAMED
+1801 NIAMSD
-1807 KFQVNPEKLEGF
+1807 KFQVNLENLKGF
-1819 NGKLDFTDGWTLD
+1819 AGNKNFTDGWTLD
-1832 AKQEGIATVLFIPT
+1832 AKQEGVATVLFIPT

-1879 PITLTVKPSPSLDL
+1879 PITLTVKPSPNLDL

-1929 DATNVKMS
+1929 DATNVRMT

-1973 VSTDFGTIPAHSTS
+1973 VFTDFGTIPAHSTS

-2266 REGFA
+2266 SEGFA

-2276 TASWTMFINS
+2276 TASWTLFVNS
-2286 QVKLIT
+2286 QVKLLT

-2338 ISTNDTINQVA
+2338 ISTNDTISQVA

-2360 KKTYQVNIEENCEGG
+2360 KKTYQVNIAENCEGG

-2477 IENLLPAQTYK
+2477 IENLLPAHTYK
-2488 VKASISFISKSKGR
+2488 VKASTSFISKSKGR

-2507 TTPVRINAGW
+2507 TTPVGINAGW

-2592 DEEQQDMEVDIRQ
+2592 DDEQQDMEVDIRK

-2614 KLTRKDADMTGS
+2614 KLTQKDADMTGS

-2661 NMVIEN
+2661 NLVIEN
-2667 LQTQESILVQDALTF
+2667 QQTQESILVQDALTF

-2699 TMTGIENILADG
+2699 IMTGIENILADG

>member
-58 TMTTADGVTFSY
+58 TMTTADGVTFST

-75 TERADGHSLTMKP
+75 TERADGHSLTMRP
-88 IGENKYM
+88 IGVNKYM
-95 VMIFSSQNRA
+95 VMIFSSQNRP

-126 GDKIPI
+126 GEKIPV
-132 TLSDVVI
+132 TLSDVII

-295 EEANAQNVRLKLIR
+295 EEASAQNVRLMLIR

-333 EITIPQGQSATY
+333 EITILQGQSATY

-416 KSISLSCD
+416 KAISLSCD

-433 NIILPARK
+433 NIILPAQK

-543 GVKEVTLNM
+543 GEKEVTINM

-573 IASCSCNASVGT
+573 IASCSCNANVGT

-764 GESITMMREITL
+764 GESTTMMREITL

-821 VAKAIYA
+821 VAKTIYA

-898 DEQASFDIYGIKRTS
+898 DEQAFFDIYGIKRTS
-913 SDAITCEASLGDVY
+913 NDAITCEASLGDIY
-927 QGKLNISNPGNL
+927 QGKLNVSNPGNL

-951 PDNCT
+951 PDNCM
-956 VNATPGNTTL
+956 VNATPGSTTL

-1073 KDESMEIILRMTPTD
+1073 KDESTEIILRMTPTD

-1111 LPFYIEPVSTKEGK
+1111 LPFCIEPVSTKEGK

-1140 APHLAGAKVEITHPT
+1140 APHLAGAKVKITHPT
-1155 TGAVVAKGITNEK
+1155 TGAVVAEGITNEK
-1168 GLFSAD
+1168 GIFSAD
-1174 LTEGY
+1174 LAEGY
-1179 YAVRVSADKHDSYSN
+1179 YAVRVSAEKHDSYSN

-1242 PMPVVV
+1242 PVPVVELTV
-1248 LSIPSSIPAKDLRDG
+1248 PDRINTEDLRKG
-1263 ESLIFNAVLTN
+1263 ESLIFNATLTN

-1279 AKDVELTLPTDL
+1279 AKDVQLLLPNDL
-1291 KTLTFEALDHTEA
+1291 KSLKFETIGTDEVI
-1304 FNLAPQE
+1304 NLAPKQSKSI
-1311 SVIIPVKVTKSTI
+1311 SVRVIRVAPIGV
-1324 TASARAAKRQ
+1324 
-1334 GHIDNDPCSDQ
+1334 DPC
-1345 VGTLYYWDC
+1345 VTYIGNLYYWEC
-1354 GLDRKWHRYGIA
+1354 GPDKKWRKYYKSVQITICKNKTSVA
-1366 LQLGSCKSNDPSTWS
+1366 VYPSPGS
-1381 GNGDGTGYGGGI
+1381 G
-1393 GGGLGSLYGPGARPS
+1393 
-1408 IGGSG
+1408 GGSG
-1413 TYTGSSNQNP
+1413 PGGGPGGGGGGGYGSSSNIPTVTQKVDKSCNP
-1423 LVQVEDKGCEPCQ
+1423 CLNMYIQKIAE
-1436 NKFMLQLVDCGL
+1436 CGL
-1448 QLIPVYKKLRTVF
+1448 SLITPAPLSCALGLSFCARDLDKDSHNWRTWGG
-1461 DCIKGIYDVIEE
+1461 CITSTVGCIPGIGVVP
-1473 AKTLTNKEEVTS
+1473 TL
-1485 RDIISL
+1485 IGCLISL
-1491 TLSTMSTTATCMDIK
+1491 T
-1506 SEGAGDKN
+1506 
-1514 KTREQKRA
+1514 
-1522 KLVDE
+1522 
-1527 IAKALTDISNSV
+1527 
-1539 EKGNLGWTK
+1539 
-1548 SISDLAFELAKY
+1548 
-1560 YGYDYDDFKELFC
+1560 
-1573 PLKLMEPCDLD
+1573 EPCE
-1584 SVPAENKPAALA
+1584 AG
-1596 RSLKNSSEPSYIQEF
+1596 NSSSYSEPSYITDFKNKLAIPLQES
-1611 RQNLTYGILKQMV
+1611 K
-1624 VMGLQKELYGDVEW
+1624 
-1638 LNSDSREL
+1638 
-1646 GLFMTKFESLRDEN
+1646 
-1660 DAFQQKDID
+1660 AFQNMLLEYFGDEVWVNETNGEDLQGLMVMLQTSEEEVLTADNYIKYKPQNVTKVQYYKFIERLNNTALAKTDDGNFID
-1669 ELIASK
+1669 LSK
-1675 PENITKEQVKAFVQ
+1675 VAGYVNEINSANEQSVLMGYESTTDMLRKEYALLKG
-1689 RWNDTLDNKDTDNK
+1689 RL
-1703 VNIKNVFSY
+1703 
-1712 GELSQRVDSVVSSL
+1712 EESS
-1726 GYTGIDECYEKAYE
+1726 
-1740 KCLAQA
+1740 
-1746 KEQQSSVCSSIT
+1746 SSVCSSIT

-1787 KDVKLTLTV
+1787 KDAKLTLTV

-1801 NIAMED
+1801 NIAMSD
-1807 KFQVNPEKLEGF
+1807 KFQVNLENLKGF
-1819 NGKLDFTDGWTLD
+1819 TGNKNFTDGWTLD
-1832 AKQEGIATVLFIPT
+1832 AKQEGIANVLFIPT

-1879 PITLTVKPSPSLDL
+1879 PITLTVKPSPNLDL

-1908 KEVEPSEE
+1908 KELEPSEE

-1929 DATNVKMS
+1929 DATNVRMT

-1997 LGHFTDYDVTATHL
+1997 LGHFTDYDVKATHL
-2011 TSYGNK
+2011 TSYDNK

-2113 KSVTRAS
+2113 KSVTRVS

-2162 YILTFEA
+2162 YVLTFEA

-2266 REGFA
+2266 SEGFA

-2276 TASWTMFINS
+2276 TASWTQFVNS
-2286 QVKLIT
+2286 QVKLLT

-2360 KKTYQVNIEENCEGG
+2360 KKTYQVNIAENCEGG

-2434 QERYEQNITLMR
+2434 QERYEQNITLLR

-2488 VKASISFISKSKGR
+2488 VKASTSFISKSKGR

-2507 TTPVRINAGW
+2507 TTPVGINAGW

-2592 DEEQQDMEVDIRQ
+2592 DEEQQDMEVDIRK

-2614 KLTRKDADMTGS
+2614 KLTQKDADMTGS

-2699 TMTGIENILADG
+2699 IMTGIENILADG

>member
-58 TMTTADGVTFSY
+58 TMTTADGITFST

-75 TERADGHSLTMKP
+75 TERADGHSLTMRP
-88 IGENKYM
+88 IGVNKYM

-126 GDKIPI
+126 GDKIPV
-132 TLSDVVI
+132 TLSDVI
-139 GEKSGKN
+139 ISEKSGKN

-295 EEANAQNVRLKLIR
+295 EEASAQNVRLMLIR

-416 KSISLSCD
+416 KAISLSCD

-573 IASCSCNASVGT
+573 IASCSCNANVGT

-717 AGGKTTLSL
+717 AGGKATLSL

-764 GESITMMREITL
+764 GESTTMMREITL
-776 PSTVG
+776 PATVG

-842 DIAQKSVEVYIV
+842 DIAKKNVEVYIV

-898 DEQASFDIYGIKRTS
+898 EEQASFDIYGIKRTS
-913 SDAITCEASLGDVY
+913 NDAITCEASLGDVY

-966 KGGENTDIAFSIT
+966 KGGESTDITFSIT

-999 EGAILPATLY
+999 EGAVLPATLY

-1018 IEASVASIKTT
+1018 IEASVARIKTT

-1073 KDESMEIILRMTPTD
+1073 KDESTEIILRMTPTD

-1155 TGAVVAKGITNEK
+1155 TGAVVAEGITNEK
-1168 GLFSAD
+1168 GLFSAN
-1174 LTEGY
+1174 LAEGY
-1179 YAVRVSADKHDSYSN
+1179 YAVRVSAEKHDSYSN

-1311 SVIIPVKVTKSTI
+1311 SVIIPVKVTKSTK
-1324 TASARAAKRQ
+1324 TASARAAKRL
-1334 GHIDNDPCSDQ
+1334 GNIDNDPCSDQ

-1354 GLDRKWHRYGIA
+1354 GLDRKWHKYGIA

-1423 LVQVEDKGCEPCQ
+1423 LVKVEDKGCEPCQ
-1436 NKFMLQLVDCGL
+1436 NGVLIAGLKCAGHFVGEAVETLQTLLGLDDNIDTNNKYKDKKDKDLDEILDKCENYSDLLLDIASSFDGCVNGKHDIDQVLDCYETASKAIDAVFDGLVETAFGPYVKPE
-1448 QLIPVYKKLRTVF
+1448 LIKKYKKLGKQILKYKKLLDRVAECARDFAHACDHIKNDESAKARMTGKSTKTVTEKAIEGMGKYAEYVEGF
-1461 DCIKGIYDVIEE
+1461 VTLNNVLFGSEPAWDEMSLEEMSGILNLDYHTISFEE
-1473 AKTLTNKEEVTS
+1473 ALKYKPKDVSETLFRKFFDKQKKWANKDYSNITEEES
-1485 RDIISL
+1485 GNI
-1491 TLSTMSTTATCMDIK
+1491 TTAVSNIHNAFKYFED
-1506 SEGAGDKN
+1506 EGYLN
-1514 KTREQKRA
+1514 
-1522 KLVDE
+1522 
-1527 IAKALTDISNSV
+1527 
-1539 EKGNLGWTK
+1539 
-1548 SISDLAFELAKY
+1548 
-1560 YGYDYDDFKELFC
+1560 
-1573 PLKLMEPCDLD
+1573 PCDFLNTTFKD
-1584 SVPAENKPAALA
+1584 ALILA
-1596 RSLKNSSEPSYIQEF
+1596 NTSS
-1611 RQNLTYGILKQMV
+1611 
-1624 VMGLQKELYGDVEW
+1624 
-1638 LNSDSREL
+1638 
-1646 GLFMTKFESLRDEN
+1646 
-1660 DAFQQKDID
+1660 
-1669 ELIASK
+1669 
-1675 PENITKEQVKAFVQ
+1675 
-1689 RWNDTLDNKDTDNK
+1689 
-1703 VNIKNVFSY
+1703 
-1712 GELSQRVDSVVSSL
+1712 
-1726 GYTGIDECYEKAYE
+1726 
-1740 KCLAQA
+1740 
-1746 KEQQSSVCSSIT
+1746 SSVCSSIT

-1801 NIAMED
+1801 NIAMKD

-1832 AKQEGIATVLFIPT
+1832 AQKEGVATVLFIPT

-1879 PITLTVKPSPSLDL
+1879 PITLTVNPSPNLDL

-1929 DATNVKMS
+1929 DATNVRMS

-1973 VSTDFGTIPAHSTS
+1973 VSTDFGNIPAHSTS
-1987 YAQWWIKSSL
+1987 YAQWWLKSSL

-2150 FADQFDGKNAES
+2150 FADLFDSKNAES

-2266 REGFA
+2266 SEGFA

-2276 TASWTMFINS
+2276 TASWTQFVNN
-2286 QVKLIT
+2286 QVKLLT

-2332 SLNGET
+2332 SLNGEI
-2338 ISTNDTINQVA
+2338 ISTNDTISQVA
-2349 LGDLT
+2349 LSDLT

-2360 KKTYQVNIEENCEGG
+2360 KKTYQVNIAENCEGG

-2488 VKASISFISKSKGR
+2488 VKASTSFISKSKGR

-2507 TTPVRINAGW
+2507 TTPVGINAGW

-2592 DEEQQDMEVDIRQ
+2592 DEEQQDMEVDIRK

-2614 KLTRKDADMTGS
+2614 KLTQKDADMTGS

-2699 TMTGIENILADG
+2699 IMTGIENILADG

>member
-58 TMTTADGVTFSY
+58 TMTTADGVTFST

-75 TERADGHSLTMKP
+75 TERADGHSLTMRS
-88 IGENKYM
+88 IGVNKYM

-132 TLSDVVI
+132 TLSDVII

-360 IVTVNIDGNNYMTG
+360 IVTVNIDGNNYITG

-416 KSISLSCD
+416 KAISLSCD

-433 NIILPARK
+433 NIILPARQ

-573 IASCSCNASVGT
+573 IASCSCNANVGT

-717 AGGKTTLSL
+717 AGGKATLSL

-764 GESITMMREITL
+764 GESTTMTREITL

-842 DIAQKSVEVYIV
+842 DIARKSVEVYIV

-898 DEQASFDIYGIKRTS
+898 EEQAFFDIYGIKRTS
-913 SDAITCEASLGDVY
+913 NDAITCEASLGDVY

-956 VNATPGNTTL
+956 VNATPGTTTL
-966 KGGENTDIAFSIT
+966 KGGETTDIAFSIT

-1018 IEASVASIKTT
+1018 IEASVTSIKTT

-1073 KDESMEIILRMTPTD
+1073 KDESTEIILRMTPTD

-1111 LPFYIEPVSTKEGK
+1111 LPFCIEPVSTKEGK

-1155 TGAVVAKGITNEK
+1155 TGAVVAEGITNEK

-1174 LTEGY
+1174 LAEGY
-1179 YAVRVSADKHDSYSN
+1179 YAVRVSAEKHDSYSN

-1242 PMPVVV
+1242 PVPVVELTV
-1248 LSIPSSIPAKDLRDG
+1248 PDRIYTENLRKG
-1263 ESLIFNAVLTN
+1263 ESLIFNATLTN
-1274 KGLIA
+1274 KGLIT
-1279 AKDVELTLPTDL
+1279 AKDVQLLLPENVTSWR
-1291 KTLTFEALDHTEA
+1291 FEPIGPGKANE
-1304 FNLAPQE
+1304 LAPGQSKE
-1311 SVIIPVKVTKSTI
+1311 IPIRVTK
-1324 TASARAAKRQ
+1324 
-1334 GHIDNDPCSDQ
+1334 DPGDDGDDGPC
-1345 VGTLYYWDC
+1345 VVYIGTLYYWEC
-1354 GLDRKWHRYGIA
+1354 GPDKKWHKYYKSI
-1366 LQLGSCKSNDPSTWS
+1366 QITICKGKTPVVVYPSTGS
-1381 GNGDGTGYGGGI
+1381 G
-1393 GGGLGSLYGPGARPS
+1393 
-1408 IGGSG
+1408 GGSG
-1413 TYTGSSNQNP
+1413 PGGGPGGGGGGGYGPSSNIPTVTQKVDKSCNPCLNMYIQKITECGVNVGLSLLKNNP
-1423 LVQVEDKGCEPCQ
+1423 LGCIVGLGFCARDL
-1436 NKFMLQLVDCGL
+1436 NKDFHSWRSWGGCVASAVGCIPGIGPVPALVGCL
-1448 QLIPVYKKLRTVF
+1448 
-1461 DCIKGIYDVIEE
+1461 
-1473 AKTLTNKEEVTS
+1473 
-1485 RDIISL
+1485 ISL
-1491 TLSTMSTTATCMDIK
+1491 T
-1506 SEGAGDKN
+1506 
-1514 KTREQKRA
+1514 
-1522 KLVDE
+1522 
-1527 IAKALTDISNSV
+1527 
-1539 EKGNLGWTK
+1539 
-1548 SISDLAFELAKY
+1548 
-1560 YGYDYDDFKELFC
+1560 
-1573 PLKLMEPCDLD
+1573 EPCEANNA
-1584 SVPAENKPAALA
+1584 SAKMRAG
-1596 RSLKNSSEPSYIQEF
+1596 NSSSYSEPSYITDFKNKLAIPLQES
-1611 RQNLTYGILKQMV
+1611 K
-1624 VMGLQKELYGDVEW
+1624 
-1638 LNSDSREL
+1638 
-1646 GLFMTKFESLRDEN
+1646 
-1660 DAFQQKDID
+1660 AFQNMLLEYFGD
-1669 ELIASK
+1669 EVWVNETNGEDLQGLMVMLQTSEEEVLTADNYIKYK
-1675 PENITKEQVKAFVQ
+1675 PQNVTKEQYNKFIERLNNTALAKTDDGNYIDLSKVAGYVNEINSANEQSVLMGYESTTDMLRKEYALLKE
-1689 RWNDTLDNKDTDNK
+1689 RLD
-1703 VNIKNVFSY
+1703 
-1712 GELSQRVDSVVSSL
+1712 ESS
-1726 GYTGIDECYEKAYE
+1726 
-1740 KCLAQA
+1740 
-1746 KEQQSSVCSSIT
+1746 SSVCSSIT

-1787 KDVKLTLTV
+1787 KDAKLTLTV

-1801 NIAMED
+1801 NIAMSD
-1807 KFQVNPEKLEGF
+1807 KFQVNLENLEGF
-1819 NGKLDFTDGWTLD
+1819 AGNKNFTDGWTLD
-1832 AKQEGIATVLFIPT
+1832 AQKEGVATVLFIPT

-1879 PITLTVKPSPSLDL
+1879 PITLTVKPSPNLDL
-1893 TYFMQRDIKGDDPLT
+1893 SYFMQRDIKGDDPLT

-1929 DATNVKMS
+1929 DATNVRMS

-2266 REGFA
+2266 SEGFA

-2276 TASWTMFINS
+2276 TASWTLFVNS
-2286 QVKLIT
+2286 QVKLLT

-2338 ISTNDTINQVA
+2338 ISTNDTISQVA

-2360 KKTYQVNIEENCEGG
+2360 KKTYQVNIAENCEGG

-2488 VKASISFISKSKGR
+2488 VKASTSFISKSKGR

-2507 TTPVRINAGW
+2507 TTPVGINAGW

-2592 DEEQQDMEVDIRQ
+2592 DDEQQDMEVDIRK

-2614 KLTRKDADMTGS
+2614 KLTQKDADMTGS

-2699 TMTGIENILADG
+2699 IMTGIENILADG

>member
-58 TMTTADGVTFSY
+58 TMTTADGVTFST

-75 TERADGHSLTMKP
+75 TERADGHSLTMRS
-88 IGENKYM
+88 IGVNKYM

-126 GDKIPI
+126 GDKIPV
-132 TLSDVVI
+132 TLSDVII

-360 IVTVNIDGNNYMTG
+360 IVTVNIDGNNYITG

-416 KSISLSCD
+416 KAISLSCD

-433 NIILPARK
+433 NIILPARQ

-573 IASCSCNASVGT
+573 IASCSCNANVGT

-717 AGGKTTLSL
+717 AGGKATLSL

-764 GESITMMREITL
+764 GESTTMTREITL
-776 PSTVG
+776 PTTVG

-898 DEQASFDIYGIKRTS
+898 EEQASFDIYGIKRTS
-913 SDAITCEASLGDVY
+913 NDAITCEASLGDVY

-966 KGGENTDIAFSIT
+966 KGGESTDVAFSIT

-999 EGAILPATLY
+999 EGAVLPATLY

-1018 IEASVASIKTT
+1018 IEASVTSIKTT

-1073 KDESMEIILRMTPTD
+1073 KDESTEIILRMTPTD

-1155 TGAVVAKGITNEK
+1155 TGAVVAEGITNEK

-1179 YAVRVSADKHDSYSN
+1179 YAVRVSAEKHDSYSN

-1242 PMPVVV
+1242 PVPVVELTV
-1248 LSIPSSIPAKDLRDG
+1248 PDRIYTENLRKG
-1263 ESLIFNAVLTN
+1263 ESLIFNATLTN
-1274 KGLIA
+1274 KGLIT
-1279 AKDVELTLPTDL
+1279 AKDVQLLLPDTV
-1291 KTLTFEALDHTEA
+1291 TSWRFEPIGPGKANE
-1304 FNLAPQE
+1304 LAPGQSIE
-1311 SVIIPVKVTKSTI
+1311 IPIRVTK
-1324 TASARAAKRQ
+1324 
-1334 GHIDNDPCSDQ
+1334 DPGDDGDDGPC
-1345 VGTLYYWDC
+1345 VVYIGTLYYWEC
-1354 GLDRKWHRYGIA
+1354 GPDKKWHKYYKSI
-1366 LQLGSCKSNDPSTWS
+1366 QITICKGKTPVVVYPSTGS
-1381 GNGDGTGYGGGI
+1381 G
-1393 GGGLGSLYGPGARPS
+1393 
-1408 IGGSG
+1408 GGSG
-1413 TYTGSSNQNP
+1413 PGGGPGGGGGGGYGPSSNIPTVTQKVDKSCNPCLNMYIQKITECGVNVGLSLLKNNP
-1423 LVQVEDKGCEPCQ
+1423 LGCIVGLGFCARDL
-1436 NKFMLQLVDCGL
+1436 NKDFHSWRSWGGCVASAVGCIPGIGPVPALVGCL
-1448 QLIPVYKKLRTVF
+1448 
-1461 DCIKGIYDVIEE
+1461 
-1473 AKTLTNKEEVTS
+1473 
-1485 RDIISL
+1485 ISL
-1491 TLSTMSTTATCMDIK
+1491 T
-1506 SEGAGDKN
+1506 
-1514 KTREQKRA
+1514 
-1522 KLVDE
+1522 
-1527 IAKALTDISNSV
+1527 
-1539 EKGNLGWTK
+1539 
-1548 SISDLAFELAKY
+1548 
-1560 YGYDYDDFKELFC
+1560 
-1573 PLKLMEPCDLD
+1573 EPCEANNA
-1584 SVPAENKPAALA
+1584 SAKMRAG
-1596 RSLKNSSEPSYIQEF
+1596 NSSSYSEPSYITDFKNKLAIPLQES
-1611 RQNLTYGILKQMV
+1611 K
-1624 VMGLQKELYGDVEW
+1624 
-1638 LNSDSREL
+1638 
-1646 GLFMTKFESLRDEN
+1646 
-1660 DAFQQKDID
+1660 AFQNMLLEYFGD
-1669 ELIASK
+1669 EVWVNETNGEDLQGLMVMLQTSEEEVLTANNYIKYK
-1675 PENITKEQVKAFVQ
+1675 PQNVTKEQYYKFIERLNNTA
-1689 RWNDTLDNKDTDNK
+1689 LAKTDDGNYIDLSK
-1703 VNIKNVFSY
+1703 VAGYVNEINSAN
-1712 GELSQRVDSVVSSL
+1712 EQSVLMGYESTTDMLRKEYALLKGRLEESS
-1726 GYTGIDECYEKAYE
+1726 
-1740 KCLAQA
+1740 
-1746 KEQQSSVCSSIT
+1746 SSVCSSIT

-1801 NIAMED
+1801 NIAMSD

-1832 AKQEGIATVLFIPT
+1832 AQKEGVATVLFIPT

-1879 PITLTVKPSPSLDL
+1879 PITLTVKPSPNLDL

-1929 DATNVKMS
+1929 DATNVRMS

-2266 REGFA
+2266 SEGFA

-2276 TASWTMFINS
+2276 TASWTQFINS
-2286 QVKLIT
+2286 QVKLLT

-2338 ISTNDTINQVA
+2338 ISTNDTISQVA

-2360 KKTYQVNIEENCEGG
+2360 KKTYQVNIAENCEGG

-2451 ASYLADPISASDIA
+2451 SSYLADPISASDIA

-2477 IENLLPAQTYK
+2477 IENLLPAHTYK
-2488 VKASISFISKSKGR
+2488 VKASTSFISKSKGR

-2507 TTPVRINAGW
+2507 TTPVGINAGW

-2592 DEEQQDMEVDIRQ
+2592 DDEQQDMEVDIRK

-2614 KLTRKDADMTGS
+2614 KLTQKAADMTGS

-2699 TMTGIENILADG
+2699 IMTGIENILADG

-2730 KTLKKLVK
+2730 KTLRKLVK

>member
-58 TMTTADGVTFSY
+58 TMTTADGITFST

-75 TERADGHSLTMKP
+75 TERADGHSLTMRP
-88 IGENKYM
+88 IGVNKYM

-126 GDKIPI
+126 GDKIPV
-132 TLSDVVI
+132 TLSDVI
-139 GEKSGKN
+139 ISEKSGKN

-295 EEANAQNVRLKLIR
+295 EEASAQNVRLMLIR

-416 KSISLSCD
+416 KAISLSCD

-573 IASCSCNASVGT
+573 IASCSCNANVGT

-624 RNTDSKSRLD
+624 RNTDSKSRLN
-634 VNLSSNHDAA
+634 VSLSSNHDAA

-702 DARIMAISSQ
+702 DARILAISSQ

-717 AGGKTTLSL
+717 AGGKATLSL

-764 GESITMMREITL
+764 GESTTMMREITL
-776 PSTVG
+776 PATVG

-842 DIAQKSVEVYIV
+842 DIAKKNVEVYIV

-898 DEQASFDIYGIKRTS
+898 EEQASFDIYGIKRTS
-913 SDAITCEASLGDVY
+913 NDAITCEASLGDVY

-966 KGGENTDIAFSIT
+966 KGGESTDITFSIT

-999 EGAILPATLY
+999 EGAVLPATLY

-1018 IEASVASIKTT
+1018 IEASVARIKTT

-1073 KDESMEIILRMTPTD
+1073 KDESTEIILRMTPTD

-1155 TGAVVAKGITNEK
+1155 TGAVVAEGITNEK
-1168 GLFSAD
+1168 GLFSAN
-1174 LTEGY
+1174 LAEGY
-1179 YAVRVSADKHDSYSN
+1179 YAVRVSAEKHDSYRN

-1311 SVIIPVKVTKSTI
+1311 SVIIPVKVTKSTK
-1324 TASARAAKRQ
+1324 TASARAAKRL
-1334 GHIDNDPCSDQ
+1334 GNIDNDPCSDQ

-1354 GLDRKWHRYGIA
+1354 GLDRKWHKYGIA

-1423 LVQVEDKGCEPCQ
+1423 LVKVEDKGCEPCQ
-1436 NKFMLQLVDCGL
+1436 NGVLIAGLKCAGHFVGEAVETLQTLLGLDDNIDTNNKDKDKKDKDLDEILDKCENYSDLLLDIASSFDGCVNGKHDIDQVLDCYETASKAIDAVFDGLVETAFGPYVKPE
-1448 QLIPVYKKLRTVF
+1448 LIKKYKKLGKQILKYKKLLDRVAECARDFAHACDHIKNDESAKARMTGKSTKTVTEKAIEGMGKYAEYVEGF
-1461 DCIKGIYDVIEE
+1461 VTLNNVLFGSEPAWDEMSLEEMSGILNLDYHTISFEE
-1473 AKTLTNKEEVTS
+1473 ALKYKPKDVSETLFRKFFDKQKKWANKDYSNITEEES
-1485 RDIISL
+1485 GDI
-1491 TLSTMSTTATCMDIK
+1491 TTAVSNIHNAFKYFED
-1506 SEGAGDKN
+1506 EGYLN
-1514 KTREQKRA
+1514 
-1522 KLVDE
+1522 
-1527 IAKALTDISNSV
+1527 
-1539 EKGNLGWTK
+1539 
-1548 SISDLAFELAKY
+1548 
-1560 YGYDYDDFKELFC
+1560 
-1573 PLKLMEPCDLD
+1573 PCDFLNTTFKD
-1584 SVPAENKPAALA
+1584 ALILA
-1596 RSLKNSSEPSYIQEF
+1596 NTSS
-1611 RQNLTYGILKQMV
+1611 
-1624 VMGLQKELYGDVEW
+1624 
-1638 LNSDSREL
+1638 
-1646 GLFMTKFESLRDEN
+1646 
-1660 DAFQQKDID
+1660 
-1669 ELIASK
+1669 
-1675 PENITKEQVKAFVQ
+1675 
-1689 RWNDTLDNKDTDNK
+1689 
-1703 VNIKNVFSY
+1703 
-1712 GELSQRVDSVVSSL
+1712 
-1726 GYTGIDECYEKAYE
+1726 
-1740 KCLAQA
+1740 
-1746 KEQQSSVCSSIT
+1746 SSVCSSIT

-1801 NIAMED
+1801 NIAMKD

-1832 AKQEGIATVLFIPT
+1832 AQKEGVATVLFIPT

-1879 PITLTVKPSPSLDL
+1879 PITLTVNPSPNLDL

-1929 DATNVKMS
+1929 DATNVRMS

-1973 VSTDFGTIPAHSTS
+1973 VSTDFGNIPAHSTS

-2266 REGFA
+2266 SEGFA

-2276 TASWTMFINS
+2276 TASWTQFVNN
-2286 QVKLIT
+2286 QVKLLT

-2338 ISTNDTINQVA
+2338 ISTNDTISQVA

-2360 KKTYQVNIEENCEGG
+2360 KKTYQVNIAENCEGG

-2413 EDAETLSLIVDKD
+2413 DDAETLSLIVDKD

-2488 VKASISFISKSKGR
+2488 VKASTSFISKSKGR

-2507 TTPVRINAGW
+2507 TTPVGINAGW

-2592 DEEQQDMEVDIRQ
+2592 DEEQQDMEVDIRK

-2614 KLTRKDADMTGS
+2614 KLTQKDADMTGS

-2699 TMTGIENILADG
+2699 IMTGIENILADG

>member
-58 TMTTADGVTFSY
+58 TMTTADGITFST

-75 TERADGHSLTMKP
+75 TERADGHSLTMRP
-88 IGENKYM
+88 IGVNKYM

-126 GDKIPI
+126 GDKIPV
-132 TLSDVVI
+132 TLSDVI
-139 GEKSGKN
+139 ISEKSGKN

-295 EEANAQNVRLKLIR
+295 EEASAQNVRLMLIR

-416 KSISLSCD
+416 KAISLSCD

-573 IASCSCNASVGT
+573 IASCSCNANVGT

-624 RNTDSKSRLD
+624 RNTDSKSRLN
-634 VNLSSNHDAA
+634 VSLSSNHDAA

-717 AGGKTTLSL
+717 AGGKATLSL

-764 GESITMMREITL
+764 GESTTMMREITL
-776 PSTVG
+776 PATVG

-842 DIAQKSVEVYIV
+842 DIAKKNVEVYIV

-898 DEQASFDIYGIKRTS
+898 EEQASFDIYGIKRTS
-913 SDAITCEASLGDVY
+913 NDAITCEASLGDVY

-956 VNATPGNTTL
+956 VNATPGTTTL

-999 EGAILPATLY
+999 EGAVLPATLY

-1018 IEASVASIKTT
+1018 IEASVARIKTT

-1073 KDESMEIILRMTPTD
+1073 KDESTEIILRMTPTD

-1140 APHLAGAKVEITHPT
+1140 APHLAGAKIEITHPT
-1155 TGAVVAKGITNEK
+1155 TGAVVAEGITNEK

-1174 LTEGY
+1174 LPEGY
-1179 YAVRVSADKHDSYSN
+1179 YAVRVSAEKHDSYSN

-1311 SVIIPVKVTKSTI
+1311 SVIIPVKVTKSTK
-1324 TASARAAKRQ
+1324 TASARAAKRL
-1334 GHIDNDPCSDQ
+1334 GNIDNDPCSDQ

-1354 GLDRKWHRYGIA
+1354 GLDRKWHKYGIA

-1423 LVQVEDKGCEPCQ
+1423 LVKVEDKGCEPCQ
-1436 NKFMLQLVDCGL
+1436 NGVLIAGLKCAGHFVGEAVETLQTLLGLDDNIDTNNKYKDKKDKDLDEILDKCENYSDLLLDIASSFDGCVNGKHDIDQVLDCYETASKAIDAVFDGLVETAFGPYVKPE
-1448 QLIPVYKKLRTVF
+1448 LIKKYKKLGKQILKYKKLLDRVAECARDFAHACDHIKNDESAKARMTGKSTKTVTEKAIEGMGKYAEYVEGF
-1461 DCIKGIYDVIEE
+1461 VTLNNVLFGSEPAWDEMSLEEMSGILNLDYHTISFEE
-1473 AKTLTNKEEVTS
+1473 ALKYKPKDVSETLFRKFFDKQKKWANKDYSNITEEES
-1485 RDIISL
+1485 GNI
-1491 TLSTMSTTATCMDIK
+1491 TTAVSNIHNAFKYFED
-1506 SEGAGDKN
+1506 EGYLN
-1514 KTREQKRA
+1514 
-1522 KLVDE
+1522 
-1527 IAKALTDISNSV
+1527 
-1539 EKGNLGWTK
+1539 
-1548 SISDLAFELAKY
+1548 
-1560 YGYDYDDFKELFC
+1560 
-1573 PLKLMEPCDLD
+1573 PCDFLNTTFKD
-1584 SVPAENKPAALA
+1584 ALILA
-1596 RSLKNSSEPSYIQEF
+1596 NTSS
-1611 RQNLTYGILKQMV
+1611 
-1624 VMGLQKELYGDVEW
+1624 
-1638 LNSDSREL
+1638 
-1646 GLFMTKFESLRDEN
+1646 
-1660 DAFQQKDID
+1660 
-1669 ELIASK
+1669 
-1675 PENITKEQVKAFVQ
+1675 
-1689 RWNDTLDNKDTDNK
+1689 
-1703 VNIKNVFSY
+1703 
-1712 GELSQRVDSVVSSL
+1712 
-1726 GYTGIDECYEKAYE
+1726 
-1740 KCLAQA
+1740 
-1746 KEQQSSVCSSIT
+1746 SSVCSSIT

-1801 NIAMED
+1801 NIAMKD

-1832 AKQEGIATVLFIPT
+1832 AQKEGVATVLFIPT

-1879 PITLTVKPSPSLDL
+1879 PITLTVKPSPNLDL

-1929 DATNVKMS
+1929 DATNVRMS

-1973 VSTDFGTIPAHSTS
+1973 VSTDFGNIPAHSTS
-1987 YAQWWIKSSL
+1987 YAQWWLKSSL

-2150 FADQFDGKNAES
+2150 FADLFDSKNAES

-2266 REGFA
+2266 SEGFA

-2276 TASWTMFINS
+2276 TASWTQFVNN
-2286 QVKLIT
+2286 QVKLLT

-2338 ISTNDTINQVA
+2338 ISTNDTISQVA

-2360 KKTYQVNIEENCEGG
+2360 KKTYQVNIAENCEGG

-2413 EDAETLSLIVDKD
+2413 DDAETLSLIVDKD

-2488 VKASISFISKSKGR
+2488 VKASTSFISKSKGR

-2507 TTPVRINAGW
+2507 TTPVGINAGW

-2582 AEATTPSQLS
+2582 AEATTPSQFS
-2592 DEEQQDMEVDIRQ
+2592 DEEQQDMEVDIRK

-2614 KLTRKDADMTGS
+2614 KLTQKDADMTGS

-2699 TMTGIENILADG
+2699 IMTGIENILADG